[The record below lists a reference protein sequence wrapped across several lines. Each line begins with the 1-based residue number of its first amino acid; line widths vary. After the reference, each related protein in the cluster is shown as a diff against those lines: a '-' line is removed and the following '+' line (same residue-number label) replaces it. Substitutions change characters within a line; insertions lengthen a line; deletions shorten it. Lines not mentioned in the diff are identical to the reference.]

1 MTGCSTI
8 ETNYSGNYKNMDM
21 KKTKVAL
28 VTASLLALLSGC
40 NDNSSDASGVN
51 PVPPTPPTPEVTDGP
66 VARLP
71 KMDPPKELLVAGEN
85 QVVIALVDTQSAAKG
100 AKAPF
105 DSHSLHL
112 WNNDACQATADSGL
126 NTGWDDK
133 SKTPATADSFG
144 PAWVVPLK
152 NVEGCINFIAR
163 NGDLANLTGSDMKV
177 SFSEHPDRTVAIVAG
192 KKDLFGS
199 RAEAFT
205 AAFGVAGASAHLI
218 DGNTLIWQGGKDKP
232 HVRLYYTD
240 SGTIKAN
247 ADGVFDFPY
256 ISLTAT
262 TLTAEQQAKYPH
274 LKDAAAFALP
284 AGKDLKPLLKGELVA
299 IGTDADGILQGATL
313 VQSAGALDALYA
325 AEATKLSY
333 GAVVE
338 GNRVTFRLWA
348 PTAKS
353 VKLALYNA
361 SHQKSG
367 EVAMTFDNA
376 SGSWSYEGGSE
387 LIGQFYRYDME
398 VYHPLSRKV
407 ERYEVT
413 DPYSLSLA
421 MNSEFSQVVDLDD
434 PALKPEGWDSLK
446 APHSQQNPADIT
458 IYEAHVR
465 DLTGNDASTDEEKR
479 GKFVGLTQPDSVPV
493 NHLKALAKSGV
504 SHLHLL
510 PVFDIA
516 TVNEDPAK
524 VANLGDDFSKLC
536 QVNPDVKTSKF
547 GGYCGG
553 GQTVGDVLA
562 DLQVGDSKDNPQVQ
576 ELSGYLRGVDSFNW
590 GYDPYHYTTPEGSY
604 ATNAEGTKR
613 ILEFRE
619 MVKAIKQNIGMNVVM
634 DVVYNHTNESGLG
647 PKSVL
652 DKIVPWYYQRLNPET
667 GSVENSTC
675 CSNTAPEHAMF
686 AKLMDDSLVTW
697 ARDYKIDAFRF
708 DLMGHHP
715 KDQMVQALA
724 AVKKVNPEMYFYGEG
739 WNFGEVQDDKRFVQ
753 ATQKHLGGTGI
764 GSFSDRL
771 RDAVRGGSPF
781 DGGDSIRK
789 TQGFGNG
796 AFVDPNEMSKVDLAT
811 ALHQS
816 DLVRLGMAGNLKEF
830 VLTDKDGMP
839 KKGAEIDYNG
849 QSAGYAQDPVE
860 VQNYVDKHDNQTLFD
875 NLIYKAPASADLVR
889 MQGVSLAT
897 AMLGQGI
904 PFTHA
909 GVELLRSKSM
919 ERDSYDSGDWYN
931 KVDYTLGDN
940 NFDKGLPRKDKDGD
954 NYPLIEQVLG
964 KHAKP
969 GSAEMAQ
976 MVSFYQE
983 LAELRNSS
991 RLLRLGSGAEVI
1003 KRVDF
1008 RNTGPDQVPGL
1019 IVMTVD
1025 DGVSAGADLDPAIDG
1040 LVVMINASNQSQSI
1054 SDFRDGN
1061 DQPIDLSGLQLS
1073 SAHHANNSIARDA
1086 AVSGG
1091 TLTLGAWSA
1100 AVFVKPQSGAQG
1112 AGLPVSKKTD
1122 LSTLPP
1128 FGNTD
1133 VYLKGFLNEWGNTNQ
1148 MTFSGNFMYEFTT
1161 EVSTDK
1167 LGTTNV
1173 KIADA
1178 SWGPVN
1184 YGSCNAGDKL
1194 VVGTPL
1200 TLCKGGETGNIGV
1213 DLAKAGSYK
1222 FVFTAMNKDKPTLS
1236 VSFTEPVQSC
1246 KMLETVAG
1254 NPLGYNLFVKGEL
1267 SGWGA
1272 QPQYQLSYK
1281 GMDGDLAIYQAAFN
1295 YTGSTEFKV
1304 ANEDWSKEYL
1314 LNGGG
1319 AVNAETGY
1327 SFAFSKGGSANNS
1340 ITLPQGLWSVLV
1352 KVDPAGVKAGT
1363 AVIQECSVK

>member
-1 MTGCSTI
+1 MTGYSDI
-8 ETNYSGNYKNMDM
+8 ETNYSGNYKKMDM

-40 NDNSSDASGVN
+40 NDNSSS
-51 PVPPTPPTPEVTDGP
+51 PSTPDPTDGP

-71 KMDPPKELLVAGEN
+71 NVQPPAEQLVAGPD
-85 QVVIALVDTQSAAKG
+85 QAVIALVDTQTSAARG
-100 AKAPF
+100 VTGPF
-105 DSHSLHL
+105 ANYSLHL
-112 WNNDACQATADSGL
+112 WNNDACSATAESGL
-126 NTGWDDK
+126 NAGWDDK
-133 SKTPATADSFG
+133 VNTPAAADGFG
-144 PAWVVPLK
+144 PSWVVPLSK
-152 NVEGCINFIAR
+152 LEGCINFIAR

-177 SFSEHPDRTVAIVAG
+177 VFSDHPDRTVAIVAG
-192 KKDLFGS
+192 KNEIFGS

-232 HVRLYYTD
+232 HVRLYYTE

-247 ADGVFDFPY
+247 AEGVFDFPY
-256 ISLTAT
+256 ITLAPTS
-262 TLTAEQQAKYPH
+262 LTAEQQAKYPH

-313 VQSAGALDALYA
+313 VQSAGALDALYSEA
-325 AEATKLSY
+325 ATKLTY

-338 GNRVTFRLWA
+338 GGNVTFRLWA

-353 VKLALYNA
+353 VKLALFDGQ
-361 SHQKSG
+361 HKPLG
-367 EVAMTFDNA
+367 ERTMTLDEA
-376 SGSWSYEGGSE
+376 SGSWSVQGGSE
-387 LIGQFYRYDME
+387 LVGKFYRYDIQ
-398 VYHPLSRKV
+398 VYHPVSRKL
-407 ERYEVT
+407 ESYQVT

-421 MNSEFSQVVDLDD
+421 MNSEFSQVVDLND

-465 DLTGNDASTDEEKR
+465 DLTGNDDSTPAEHR
-479 GKFVGLTQPDSVPV
+479 GKFLGLTDTDTAPV
-493 NHLKALAKSGV
+493 KHLQALAKSGV

-524 VANLGDDFSKLC
+524 VANISDDFGKLC
-536 QVNPDVKTSKF
+536 QVNPEVQNSKF
-547 GGYCGG
+547 AGYCSS
-553 GQTVGDVLA
+553 GQTIEAVLG
-562 DLQVGDSKDNPQVQ
+562 DLQGSDSKENPQVQ
-576 ELSGYLRGVDSFNW
+576 ELYGYLRGVDSFNW

-604 ATNAEGTKR
+604 ATNAEGSQR

-634 DVVYNHTNESGLG
+634 DVVYNHTNEAGLG

-753 ATQKHLGGTGI
+753 ATQKHLAGTGI

-781 DGGDSIRK
+781 DGGDTIRK

-796 AFVDPNEMSKVDLAT
+796 ALVDANEMDGVDRAT
-811 ALHQS
+811 ALHQA
-816 DLVRLGMAGNLKEF
+816 DLVRLGMAGNLKDF
-830 VLTDKDGMP
+830 ILTDKDGMP
-839 KKGAEIDYNG
+839 KKGSDIDYNG
-849 QSAGYAQDPVE
+849 QPAGYAQDPTE
-860 VQNYVDKHDNQTLFD
+860 IQNYVDKHDNQTLFD
-875 NLIYKAPASADLVR
+875 NLIYKAPQGADLVR

-931 KVDYTLGDN
+931 RVDYTLADN

-954 NYPLIEQVLG
+954 NYPLIEKVLG
-964 KHAKP
+964 KHVKP
-969 GSAEMAQ
+969 SGADMAT
-976 MVSFYQE
+976 MVGFYQE
-983 LAELRNSS
+983 LAELRQSS

-1008 RNTGPDQVPGL
+1008 RNTGPDQEPGL
-1019 IVMTVD
+1019 IVMTLD
-1025 DGVSAGADLDPAIDG
+1025 DGINAGADLDPAIDG
-1040 LVVMINASNQSQSI
+1040 LVVMINATNAPQSI

-1061 DQPIDLSGLQLS
+1061 DQPIDLTSLQLS
-1073 SAHHANNSIARDA
+1073 PAHHGGESIARDA
-1086 AVSGG
+1086 AVNGG

-1112 AGLPVSKKTD
+1112 TGLPVGKKTD
-1122 LSTLPP
+1122 LSTVPP
-1128 FGNTD
+1128 FGDTA

-1148 MTFSGNFMYEFTT
+1148 MTFSSNFMYEFTT
-1161 EVSTDK
+1161 EVSSDK

-1178 SWGPVN
+1178 SWGPLN

-1200 TLCKGGETGNIGV
+1200 TLCKGGDTGNIGL

-1246 KMLETVAG
+1246 KVLDTVAG

-1267 SGWGA
+1267 SGWAA

-1319 AVNAETGY
+1319 AVTAETGY
-1327 SFAFSKGGSANNS
+1327 AIGFSQPGSANNS

-1352 KVDPAGVKAGT
+1352 KVDPAGTKAGT
-1363 AVIQECSVK
+1363 AVIQECSAK

>member
-1 MTGCSTI
+1 MTGYSDI
-8 ETNYSGNYKNMDM
+8 ETNYSGNYKKMDM

-40 NDNSSDASGVN
+40 NDNSSS
-51 PVPPTPPTPEVTDGP
+51 PSTPDPTDGP

-71 KMDPPKELLVAGEN
+71 NVQPPAEQLVAGPD
-85 QVVIALVDTQSAAKG
+85 QAVIALVDTQTSAARG
-100 AKAPF
+100 VTGPF
-105 DSHSLHL
+105 ANYSLHL
-112 WNNDACQATADSGL
+112 WNNDACSATAESGL
-126 NTGWDDK
+126 NAGWDDK
-133 SKTPATADSFG
+133 VNTPAAADGFG
-144 PAWVVPLK
+144 PSWVVPLSK
-152 NVEGCINFIAR
+152 LEGCINFIAR

-177 SFSEHPDRTVAIVAG
+177 VFSDHPDRTVAIVAG
-192 KKDLFGS
+192 KNEIFGS

-232 HVRLYYTD
+232 HVRLYYTE

-247 ADGVFDFPY
+247 AEGVFDFPY
-256 ISLTAT
+256 ITLTPT
-262 TLTAEQQAKYPH
+262 SLTAEQQAKYPH

-313 VQSAGALDALYA
+313 VQSAGALDALYSEA
-325 AEATKLSY
+325 ATKLTY

-338 GNRVTFRLWA
+338 GGNVTFRLWA

-353 VKLALYNA
+353 VKLALFDGQ
-361 SHQKSG
+361 HKPLG
-367 EVAMTFDNA
+367 ERTMTLDEA
-376 SGSWSYEGGSE
+376 SGSWSVQGGSE
-387 LIGQFYRYDME
+387 LVGKFYRYDIQ
-398 VYHPLSRKV
+398 VYHPVSRKL
-407 ERYEVT
+407 ESYQVT

-421 MNSEFSQVVDLDD
+421 MNSEFSQVVDLND

-465 DLTGNDASTDEEKR
+465 DLTGNDDSTPAEHR
-479 GKFVGLTQPDSVPV
+479 GKFLGLTDTDTAPV
-493 NHLKALAKSGV
+493 KHLQALAKSGV

-524 VANLGDDFSKLC
+524 VANISDDFGKLC
-536 QVNPDVKTSKF
+536 QVNPEVQNSKF
-547 GGYCGG
+547 AGYCSS
-553 GQTVGDVLA
+553 GQTIEAVLG
-562 DLQVGDSKDNPQVQ
+562 DLQGGDSKENPQVQ
-576 ELSGYLRGVDSFNW
+576 ELYGYLRGVDSFNW

-604 ATNAEGTKR
+604 ATNAEGSQR

-634 DVVYNHTNESGLG
+634 DVVYNHTNEAGLG

-724 AVKKVNPEMYFYGEG
+724 AVKQVNPEMYFYGEG

-753 ATQKHLGGTGI
+753 ATQKHLAGTGI

-781 DGGDSIRK
+781 DGGDTIRK

-796 AFVDPNEMSKVDLAT
+796 ALVDANEMDGVDRAT
-811 ALHQS
+811 ALHQA
-816 DLVRLGMAGNLKEF
+816 DLVRLGMAGNLKDF
-830 VLTDKDGMP
+830 ILTDKDGMP
-839 KKGAEIDYNG
+839 KKGSDIDYNG
-849 QSAGYAQDPVE
+849 QPAGYAQDPTE
-860 VQNYVDKHDNQTLFD
+860 IQNYVDKHDNQTLFD
-875 NLIYKAPASADLVR
+875 NLIYKAPQGADLVR

-931 KVDYTLGDN
+931 RVDYTLADN

-954 NYPLIEQVLG
+954 NYPLIEKVLG
-964 KHAKP
+964 KHVKP
-969 GSAEMAQ
+969 SGAD
-976 MVSFYQE
+976 MVTMVGFYQE
-983 LAELRNSS
+983 LAELRQSS

-1008 RNTGPDQVPGL
+1008 RNTGPDQEPGL

-1025 DGVSAGADLDPAIDG
+1025 DGINAGADLDPAIDG
-1040 LVVMINASNQSQSI
+1040 LVVMINATNAPQSI

-1061 DQPIDLSGLQLS
+1061 DQPIDLTSLQLS
-1073 SAHHANNSIARDA
+1073 PAHHGGESIARDA
-1086 AVSGG
+1086 AVNGG

-1112 AGLPVSKKTD
+1112 TGLPVGKKTD
-1122 LSTLPP
+1122 LSTVPP
-1128 FGNTD
+1128 FGDTA

-1148 MTFSGNFMYEFTT
+1148 MTFSSNFMYEFTT
-1161 EVSTDK
+1161 EVSSDK

-1178 SWGPVN
+1178 SWGPLN

-1200 TLCKGGETGNIGV
+1200 TLCKGGDTGNIGL

-1246 KMLETVAG
+1246 KVLDTVAG

-1267 SGWGA
+1267 SGWAA

-1319 AVNAETGY
+1319 AVTAETGY
-1327 SFAFSKGGSANNS
+1327 AIGFSQPGSANNS

-1352 KVDPAGVKAGT
+1352 KVDPAGTKAGT
-1363 AVIQECSVK
+1363 AVIQECSAK

>member
-1 MTGCSTI
+1 
-8 ETNYSGNYKNMDM
+8 MDM

-40 NDNSSDASGVN
+40 NDNSTS
-51 PVPPTPPTPEVTDGP
+51 PTPEPSDGP

-71 KMDPPKELLVAGEN
+71 NVQPPAEQLVAGPD
-85 QVVIALVDTQSAAKG
+85 QAVIALVDTQTSAARG
-100 AKAPF
+100 VTGPF
-105 DSHSLHL
+105 ANYSLHL
-112 WNNDACQATADSGL
+112 WNNDACNATAESGL
-126 NTGWDDK
+126 NAGWDDK
-133 SKTPATADSFG
+133 ANTPAAVDGFG
-144 PAWVVPLK
+144 PSWVVPLSK
-152 NVEGCINFIAR
+152 VEGCINFIAR

-177 SFSEHPDRTVAIVAG
+177 VFSDHPDRTVAIVAG
-192 KKDLFGS
+192 KNEIFGS

-247 ADGVFDFPY
+247 AEGVFDFPY
-256 ISLTAT
+256 ITLTPTSLTAD
-262 TLTAEQQAKYPH
+262 QQAKYPH

-299 IGTDADGILQGATL
+299 IGTDADGVLQGATL
-313 VQSAGALDALYA
+313 VQIAGALDALYSEA
-325 AEATKLSY
+325 ATKLTY

-338 GNRVTFRLWA
+338 GGNVTFRLWA
-348 PTAKS
+348 PTARS
-353 VKLALYNA
+353 VKLALFDEQ
-361 SHQKSG
+361 HKSLG
-367 EVAMTFDNA
+367 ERTMTLDEA
-376 SGSWSYEGGSE
+376 SGSWSVQGGSE
-387 LIGQFYRYDME
+387 LVGKFYRYDIQ
-398 VYHPLSRKV
+398 VYHPVSRKL
-407 ERYEVT
+407 ESYQVT

-465 DLTGNDASTDEEKR
+465 DLTGNDDSTPAEHR
-479 GKFVGLTQPDSVPV
+479 GKFLGLTDTDTAPV
-493 NHLKALAKSGV
+493 KHLQALAKSGV

-524 VANLGDDFSKLC
+524 VANIGDDFGKLC
-536 QVNPDVKTSKF
+536 QVNPEVQNSKF
-547 GGYCGG
+547 AGYCSS
-553 GQTVGDVLA
+553 GQTIAAVLG
-562 DLQVGDSKDNPQVQ
+562 DLQGGDSKENPQVQ
-576 ELSGYLRGVDSFNW
+576 ELYGYLRGVDSFNW

-604 ATNAEGTKR
+604 ATNAEGSQR

-634 DVVYNHTNESGLG
+634 DVVYNHTNEAGLG

-753 ATQKHLGGTGI
+753 ATQKHLAGTGI

-781 DGGDSIRK
+781 DGGDTIRK

-796 AFVDPNEMSKVDLAT
+796 ALVDANEMDGVDRAT

-816 DLVRLGMAGNLKEF
+816 DLVRLGMAGNLKDF
-830 VLTDKDGMP
+830 ILTDKDGMP
-839 KKGAEIDYNG
+839 KKGADIDYNG
-849 QSAGYAQDPVE
+849 QPAGYAQDPTE
-860 VQNYVDKHDNQTLFD
+860 IQNYVDKHDNQTLFD
-875 NLIYKAPASADLVR
+875 NLIYKAPQGADLVR

-931 KVDYTLGDN
+931 RVDYTLADN

-964 KHAKP
+964 KHVKP
-969 GSAEMAQ
+969 SGADMAT
-976 MVSFYQE
+976 MVGFYQE
-983 LAELRNSS
+983 LAELRQSS

-1025 DGVSAGADLDPAIDG
+1025 DGVNAGADLDPAIDG
-1040 LVVMINASNQSQSI
+1040 LVVMINATNAPQSI
-1054 SDFRDGN
+1054 GDFRDGN
-1061 DQPIDLSGLQLS
+1061 DQPIDLTSLRLS
-1073 SAHHANNSIARDA
+1073 PAHHGGESIARDA
-1086 AVSGG
+1086 AVNGG
-1091 TLTLGAWSA
+1091 SLTLGAWSA

-1112 AGLPVSKKTD
+1112 SGLPVGKKTD
-1122 LSTLPP
+1122 LSTVPP
-1128 FGNTD
+1128 FGDTA
-1133 VYLKGFLNEWGNTNQ
+1133 VYLKGFLDEWGNTNQ
-1148 MTFSGNFMYEFTT
+1148 MTFSSNFMYEFTT
-1161 EVSTDK
+1161 EVSSDK

-1178 SWGPVN
+1178 SWGPLN

-1200 TLCKGGETGNIGV
+1200 TLCKGGDTGNIGL

-1246 KMLETVAG
+1246 KVLDTVAG

-1267 SGWGA
+1267 SGWNA

-1319 AVNAETGY
+1319 ALKAETGY
-1327 SFAFSKGGSANNS
+1327 PFAFSQAGSANNS

-1352 KVDPAGVKAGT
+1352 KVDPAGAKAGT
-1363 AVIQECSVK
+1363 AVIQECSAK

>member
-1 MTGCSTI
+1 
-8 ETNYSGNYKNMDM
+8 M

-40 NDNSSDASGVN
+40 NDNSSS
-51 PVPPTPPTPEVTDGP
+51 PSTPDPTDGP

-71 KMDPPKELLVAGEN
+71 NVQPPAEQLVAGPD
-85 QVVIALVDTQSAAKG
+85 QAVIALVDTQTSAARG
-100 AKAPF
+100 VTGPF
-105 DSHSLHL
+105 ANYSLHL
-112 WNNDACQATADSGL
+112 WNNDACSATAESGL
-126 NTGWDDK
+126 NAGWDDK
-133 SKTPATADSFG
+133 VNTPAAADGFG
-144 PAWVVPLK
+144 PSWVVPLSK
-152 NVEGCINFIAR
+152 LEGCINFIAR

-177 SFSEHPDRTVAIVAG
+177 VFSDHPDRTVAIVAG
-192 KKDLFGS
+192 KNEIFGS

-232 HVRLYYTD
+232 HVRLYYTE

-247 ADGVFDFPY
+247 AEGVFDFPY
-256 ISLTAT
+256 ITLAPTS
-262 TLTAEQQAKYPH
+262 LTAEQQAKYPH

-313 VQSAGALDALYA
+313 VQSAGALDALYSEA
-325 AEATKLSY
+325 ATKLTY

-338 GNRVTFRLWA
+338 GGNVTFRLWA

-353 VKLALYNA
+353 VKLALFDGQ
-361 SHQKSG
+361 HKPLG
-367 EVAMTFDNA
+367 ERTMTLDEA
-376 SGSWSYEGGSE
+376 SGSWSVQGGSE
-387 LIGQFYRYDME
+387 LVGKFYRYDIQ
-398 VYHPLSRKV
+398 VYHPVSRKL
-407 ERYEVT
+407 ESYQVT

-421 MNSEFSQVVDLDD
+421 MNSEFSQVVDLND

-465 DLTGNDASTDEEKR
+465 DLTGNDDSTPAEHR
-479 GKFVGLTQPDSVPV
+479 GKFLGLTDTDTAPV
-493 NHLKALAKSGV
+493 KHLQALAKSGV

-524 VANLGDDFSKLC
+524 VANISDDFGKLC
-536 QVNPDVKTSKF
+536 QVNPEVQNSKF
-547 GGYCGG
+547 AGYCSS
-553 GQTVGDVLA
+553 GQTIEAVLG
-562 DLQVGDSKDNPQVQ
+562 DLQGSDSKENPQVQ
-576 ELSGYLRGVDSFNW
+576 ELYGYLRGVDSFNW

-604 ATNAEGTKR
+604 ATNAEGSQR

-634 DVVYNHTNESGLG
+634 DVVYNHTNEAGLG

-724 AVKKVNPEMYFYGEG
+724 AVKQVNPEMYFYGEG

-753 ATQKHLGGTGI
+753 ATQKHLAGTGI

-781 DGGDSIRK
+781 DGGDTIRK

-796 AFVDPNEMSKVDLAT
+796 ALVDANEMDGVDRAT
-811 ALHQS
+811 ALHQA
-816 DLVRLGMAGNLKEF
+816 DLVRLGMAGNLKDF
-830 VLTDKDGMP
+830 ILTDKDGMP
-839 KKGAEIDYNG
+839 KKGSDIDYNG
-849 QSAGYAQDPVE
+849 QPAGYAQDPTE
-860 VQNYVDKHDNQTLFD
+860 IQNYVDKHDNQTLFD
-875 NLIYKAPASADLVR
+875 NLIYKAPQGADLVR

-931 KVDYTLGDN
+931 RVDYTLADN

-954 NYPLIEQVLG
+954 NYPLIEKVLG
-964 KHAKP
+964 KHVKP
-969 GSAEMAQ
+969 SGADMAT
-976 MVSFYQE
+976 MVGFYQE
-983 LAELRNSS
+983 LAELRQSS

-1008 RNTGPDQVPGL
+1008 RNTGPDQEPGL

-1025 DGVSAGADLDPAIDG
+1025 DGINAGADLDPAIDG
-1040 LVVMINASNQSQSI
+1040 LVVMINATNAPQSI

-1061 DQPIDLSGLQLS
+1061 DQPIDLTSLQLS
-1073 SAHHANNSIARDA
+1073 PAHHGGESIARDA
-1086 AVSGG
+1086 AANGG

-1112 AGLPVSKKTD
+1112 TGLPVGKKTD
-1122 LSTLPP
+1122 LSTVPP
-1128 FGNTD
+1128 FGDTA

-1148 MTFSGNFMYEFTT
+1148 MTFSSNFMYEFTT
-1161 EVSTDK
+1161 EVSSDK

-1178 SWGPVN
+1178 SWGPLN

-1200 TLCKGGETGNIGV
+1200 TLCKGGDTGNIGL

-1246 KMLETVAG
+1246 KVLDTVAG

-1267 SGWGA
+1267 SGWAA

-1319 AVNAETGY
+1319 AVTAETGY
-1327 SFAFSKGGSANNS
+1327 AIGFSQPGSANNS

-1352 KVDPAGVKAGT
+1352 KVDPAGTKAGT
-1363 AVIQECSVK
+1363 AVIQECSAK

>member
-1 MTGCSTI
+1 
-8 ETNYSGNYKNMDM
+8 MDM

-40 NDNSSDASGVN
+40 NDNSTS
-51 PVPPTPPTPEVTDGP
+51 PTPEPSDGP

-71 KMDPPKELLVAGEN
+71 NVQPPAEQLVAGPD
-85 QVVIALVDTQSAAKG
+85 QAVIALVDTQTSAARG
-100 AKAPF
+100 VTGPF
-105 DSHSLHL
+105 ANYSLHL
-112 WNNDACQATADSGL
+112 WNNDACNATAESGL
-126 NTGWDDK
+126 NAGWDDK
-133 SKTPATADSFG
+133 ANTPAAVDGFG
-144 PAWVVPLK
+144 PSWVVPLSK
-152 NVEGCINFIAR
+152 VEGCINFIAR

-177 SFSEHPDRTVAIVAG
+177 VFSDHPDRTVAIVAG
-192 KKDLFGS
+192 KNEIFGS

-247 ADGVFDFPY
+247 AEGVFDFPY
-256 ISLTAT
+256 ITLTPT
-262 TLTAEQQAKYPH
+262 SLTAEQQAKYPH

-313 VQSAGALDALYA
+313 VQSAGALDALYSEA
-325 AEATKLSY
+325 ATKLTY

-338 GNRVTFRLWA
+338 GGNVTFRLWA
-348 PTAKS
+348 PTARS
-353 VKLALYNA
+353 VKLALFDEQ
-361 SHQKSG
+361 HKSLG
-367 EVAMTFDNA
+367 ERTMTLDEA
-376 SGSWSYEGGSE
+376 SGSWSVQGGSE
-387 LIGQFYRYDME
+387 LVGKFYRYDIQ
-398 VYHPLSRKV
+398 VYHPVSRKL
-407 ERYEVT
+407 ESYQVT

-421 MNSEFSQVVDLDD
+421 MNSEFSQVVDLND

-465 DLTGNDASTDEEKR
+465 DLTGNDDSTPAEHR
-479 GKFVGLTQPDSVPV
+479 GKFLGLTDTDTAPV
-493 NHLKALAKSGV
+493 KHLQALARSGV

-524 VANLGDDFSKLC
+524 VANIGDDFGKLC
-536 QVNPDVKTSKF
+536 QVNPEVQNSKF
-547 GGYCGG
+547 AGYCSS
-553 GQTVGDVLA
+553 GQTIEAVLG
-562 DLQVGDSKDNPQVQ
+562 DLQGGDSKENPQVQ
-576 ELSGYLRGVDSFNW
+576 ELYGYLRGVDSFNW

-604 ATNAEGTKR
+604 ATNAEGSQR

-634 DVVYNHTNESGLG
+634 DVVYNHTNEAGLG

-724 AVKKVNPEMYFYGEG
+724 AVKQVNPEMYFYGEG

-753 ATQKHLGGTGI
+753 ATQKHLAGTGI

-781 DGGDSIRK
+781 DGGDTIRK

-796 AFVDPNEMSKVDLAT
+796 ALVDANEMDGVDRAT

-816 DLVRLGMAGNLKEF
+816 DLVRLGMAGNLKDF
-830 VLTDKDGMP
+830 ILTDKDGMP
-839 KKGAEIDYNG
+839 KKGADIDYNG
-849 QSAGYAQDPVE
+849 QPAGYAQDPTE
-860 VQNYVDKHDNQTLFD
+860 IQNYVDKHDNQTLFD
-875 NLIYKAPASADLVR
+875 NLIYKAPQGADLVR

-931 KVDYTLGDN
+931 RVDYTLADN
-940 NFDKGLPRKDKDGD
+940 NFNKGLPRKDKDGD

-964 KHAKP
+964 KHVKP
-969 GSAEMAQ
+969 SGADMAT
-976 MVSFYQE
+976 MVGFYQE
-983 LAELRNSS
+983 LAELRQSS

-1025 DGVSAGADLDPAIDG
+1025 DGVNAGADLDPAIDG
-1040 LVVMINASNQSQSI
+1040 LVVMINATNAPQSI

-1061 DQPIDLSGLQLS
+1061 DQPIDLTSLQLS
-1073 SAHHANNSIARDA
+1073 PAHHGGESIARDA
-1086 AVSGG
+1086 AVNGG

-1112 AGLPVSKKTD
+1112 SGLPVGKKTD
-1122 LSTLPP
+1122 LSTVPP
-1128 FGNTD
+1128 FGDTA
-1133 VYLKGFLNEWGNTNQ
+1133 VYLKGFLDEWGNTNQ
-1148 MTFSGNFMYEFTT
+1148 MTFTSNFMYEFTT
-1161 EVSTDK
+1161 EVSSDK

-1178 SWGPVN
+1178 SWGPLN

-1200 TLCKGGETGNIGV
+1200 TLCKGGDTGNIGL

-1246 KMLETVAG
+1246 KVLDTVAG

-1267 SGWGA
+1267 SGWAA

-1319 AVNAETGY
+1319 ALKAETGY
-1327 SFAFSKGGSANNS
+1327 PFAFSQAGSANNS

-1352 KVDPAGVKAGT
+1352 KVDPAGAKAGT
-1363 AVIQECSVK
+1363 AVIQECSAK

>member
-1 MTGCSTI
+1 
-8 ETNYSGNYKNMDM
+8 MDM

-40 NDNSSDASGVN
+40 NDNSSS
-51 PVPPTPPTPEVTDGP
+51 PSTPEPTDGP

-71 KMDPPKELLVAGEN
+71 NVQPPAEQLVAGPD
-85 QVVIALVDTQSAAKG
+85 QAVIALVDTQTSAARG
-100 AKAPF
+100 VTGPF
-105 DSHSLHL
+105 ANYSLHL
-112 WNNDACQATADSGL
+112 WNNDACSATAESGL
-126 NTGWDDK
+126 NAGWDDK
-133 SKTPATADSFG
+133 VNTPAAADGFG
-144 PAWVVPLK
+144 PSWVVPLSK
-152 NVEGCINFIAR
+152 LEGCINFIAR

-177 SFSEHPDRTVAIVAG
+177 VFSDHPDRTVAIVAG
-192 KKDLFGS
+192 KNEIFGS

-232 HVRLYYTD
+232 HVRLYYTE

-247 ADGVFDFPY
+247 AEGVFDFPY
-256 ISLTAT
+256 ITLAPTS
-262 TLTAEQQAKYPH
+262 LTAEQQAKYPH

-325 AEATKLSY
+325 DAAAKLAY

-338 GNRVTFRLWA
+338 GGNVTFRLWA

-353 VKLALYNA
+353 VKLALFDGQ
-361 SHQKSG
+361 HKPLG
-367 EVAMTFDNA
+367 ERTMTLDEA
-376 SGSWSYEGGSE
+376 SGSWSVQGGSE
-387 LIGQFYRYDME
+387 LVGKFYRYDIQ
-398 VYHPLSRKV
+398 VYHPVSRKL
-407 ERYEVT
+407 ESYQVT

-421 MNSEFSQVVDLDD
+421 MNSEFSQVVDLND

-465 DLTGNDASTDEEKR
+465 DLTGNDDSTPAEHR
-479 GKFVGLTQPDSVPV
+479 GKFLGLTDTDTAPV
-493 NHLKALAKSGV
+493 KHLQALAKSGV

-524 VANLGDDFSKLC
+524 VANISDDFGKLC
-536 QVNPDVKTSKF
+536 QVNPEVQNSKF
-547 GGYCGG
+547 AGYCSS
-553 GQTVGDVLA
+553 GQTIEAVLG
-562 DLQVGDSKDNPQVQ
+562 DLQGSDSKENPQVQ
-576 ELSGYLRGVDSFNW
+576 ELYSYLRGVDSFNW

-604 ATNAEGTKR
+604 ATNAEGSQR

-634 DVVYNHTNESGLG
+634 DVVYNHTNEAGLG

-724 AVKKVNPEMYFYGEG
+724 AVKQVNPEMYFYGEG

-753 ATQKHLGGTGI
+753 ATQKHLAGTGI

-781 DGGDSIRK
+781 DGGDTIRK

-796 AFVDPNEMSKVDLAT
+796 ALVDANEMDGVDRAT
-811 ALHQS
+811 ALHQA
-816 DLVRLGMAGNLKEF
+816 DLVRLGMAGNLKDF
-830 VLTDKDGMP
+830 ILTDKDGMP
-839 KKGAEIDYNG
+839 KKGSDIDYNG
-849 QSAGYAQDPVE
+849 QPAGYAQDPTE
-860 VQNYVDKHDNQTLFD
+860 IQNYVDKHDNQTLFD
-875 NLIYKAPASADLVR
+875 NLIYKAPQGADLVR

-931 KVDYTLGDN
+931 RVDYTLADN

-954 NYPLIEQVLG
+954 NYPLIEKVLG
-964 KHAKP
+964 KHVKP
-969 GSAEMAQ
+969 SGADMAT
-976 MVSFYQE
+976 MVGFYQE
-983 LAELRNSS
+983 LAELRQSS

-1008 RNTGPDQVPGL
+1008 RNTGPDQEPGL

-1025 DGVSAGADLDPAIDG
+1025 DGINAGADLDPAIDG
-1040 LVVMINASNQSQSI
+1040 LVVMINATNAPQSI

-1061 DQPIDLSGLQLS
+1061 DQPIDLTSLQLS
-1073 SAHHANNSIARDA
+1073 PAHHGGESIARDA
-1086 AVSGG
+1086 AVNGG

-1112 AGLPVSKKTD
+1112 TGLPVGKKTD
-1122 LSTLPP
+1122 LSTVPP
-1128 FGNTD
+1128 FGDTA

-1148 MTFSGNFMYEFTT
+1148 MTFSSNFMYEFTT
-1161 EVSTDK
+1161 EVSSDK

-1178 SWGPVN
+1178 SWGPLN

-1200 TLCKGGETGNIGV
+1200 TLCKGGDTGNIGL

-1246 KMLETVAG
+1246 KVLDTVAG

-1267 SGWGA
+1267 SGWAA

-1319 AVNAETGY
+1319 AVTAETGY
-1327 SFAFSKGGSANNS
+1327 AIGFSQPGSANNS

-1352 KVDPAGVKAGT
+1352 KVDPAGTKAGT
-1363 AVIQECSVK
+1363 AVIQECSAK

>member
-1 MTGCSTI
+1 
-8 ETNYSGNYKNMDM
+8 MDM

-40 NDNSSDASGVN
+40 NDNSTS
-51 PVPPTPPTPEVTDGP
+51 PTPEPSDGP

-71 KMDPPKELLVAGEN
+71 NVQPPAEQLVAGPD
-85 QVVIALVDTQSAAKG
+85 QAVIALVDTQTSAARG
-100 AKAPF
+100 VTGPF
-105 DSHSLHL
+105 ANYSLHL
-112 WNNDACQATADSGL
+112 WNNDACNATAESGL
-126 NTGWDDK
+126 NAGWDDK
-133 SKTPATADSFG
+133 ANTPAAVDGFG
-144 PAWVVPLK
+144 PSWVVPLSK
-152 NVEGCINFIAR
+152 VEGCINFIAR

-177 SFSEHPDRTVAIVAG
+177 VFSDHPDRTVAIVAG
-192 KKDLFGS
+192 KNEIFGS

-247 ADGVFDFPY
+247 AEGVFDFPY
-256 ISLTAT
+256 ITLTPT
-262 TLTAEQQAKYPH
+262 SLTAEQQAKYPH

-313 VQSAGALDALYA
+313 VQSAGALDALYSEA
-325 AEATKLSY
+325 ATKLTY

-338 GNRVTFRLWA
+338 GGNVTFRLWA
-348 PTAKS
+348 PTARS
-353 VKLALYNA
+353 VKLALFDEQ
-361 SHQKSG
+361 HKSIG
-367 EVAMTFDNA
+367 ERTMTLDEA
-376 SGSWSYEGGSE
+376 SGSWSVQGGSE
-387 LIGQFYRYDME
+387 LVGKFYRYDIQ
-398 VYHPLSRKV
+398 VYHPVSRKL
-407 ERYEVT
+407 ESYQVT

-421 MNSEFSQVVDLDD
+421 MNSEFSQVVDLND

-465 DLTGNDASTDEEKR
+465 DLTGNDDSTPAEHR
-479 GKFVGLTQPDSVPV
+479 GKFLGLTDTDTAPV
-493 NHLKALAKSGV
+493 KHLQALAKSGV

-524 VANLGDDFSKLC
+524 VANIGDDFGKLC
-536 QVNPDVKTSKF
+536 QVNPEVQNSKF
-547 GGYCGG
+547 AGYCSS
-553 GQTVGDVLA
+553 GQTIEAVLG
-562 DLQVGDSKDNPQVQ
+562 DLQGGDSKENPQVQ
-576 ELSGYLRGVDSFNW
+576 ELYGYLRGVDSFNW

-604 ATNAEGTKR
+604 ATNAEGSQR

-634 DVVYNHTNESGLG
+634 DVVYNHTNEAGLG

-724 AVKKVNPEMYFYGEG
+724 AVKQVNPEMYFYGEG

-753 ATQKHLGGTGI
+753 ATQKHLAGTGI

-781 DGGDSIRK
+781 DGGDTIRK

-796 AFVDPNEMSKVDLAT
+796 ALVDANEMDGVDRAT

-816 DLVRLGMAGNLKEF
+816 DLVRLGMAGNLKDF
-830 VLTDKDGMP
+830 ILTDKDGMP
-839 KKGAEIDYNG
+839 KKGADIDYNG
-849 QSAGYAQDPVE
+849 QPAGYAQDPTE
-860 VQNYVDKHDNQTLFD
+860 IQNYVDKHDNQTLFD
-875 NLIYKAPASADLVR
+875 NLIYKAPQGADLVR

-931 KVDYTLGDN
+931 RVDYTLADN

-954 NYPLIEQVLG
+954 NYPLIEKVLG
-964 KHAKP
+964 KHVKP
-969 GSAEMAQ
+969 SGADMAT
-976 MVSFYQE
+976 MVGFYQE
-983 LAELRNSS
+983 LAELRQSS

-1025 DGVSAGADLDPAIDG
+1025 DGVNAGADLDPAIDG
-1040 LVVMINASNQSQSI
+1040 LVVMINATNAPQSI
-1054 SDFRDGN
+1054 GDFRDGN
-1061 DQPIDLSGLQLS
+1061 DQPIDLTSLQLS
-1073 SAHHANNSIARDA
+1073 PAHHGGESIARDA
-1086 AVSGG
+1086 AVNGG

-1112 AGLPVSKKTD
+1112 SGLPVGKKTD
-1122 LSTLPP
+1122 LSTVPP
-1128 FGNTD
+1128 FGDTA
-1133 VYLKGFLNEWGNTNQ
+1133 VYLKGFLDEWGNTNQ
-1148 MTFSGNFMYEFTT
+1148 MTFSSNFMYEFTT
-1161 EVSTDK
+1161 EVSSDK

-1178 SWGPVN
+1178 SWGPLN

-1200 TLCKGGETGNIGV
+1200 TLCKGGDTGNIGL

-1246 KMLETVAG
+1246 KVLDTVAG

-1267 SGWGA
+1267 SGWAA

-1319 AVNAETGY
+1319 ALKAETGY
-1327 SFAFSKGGSANNS
+1327 PFAFSQAGSANNS

-1352 KVDPAGVKAGT
+1352 KVDPAGAKAGT
-1363 AVIQECSVK
+1363 AVIQECSAK

>member
-1 MTGCSTI
+1 MTGYSDI
-8 ETNYSGNYKNMDM
+8 ETNYSGNYKKMDM

-40 NDNSSDASGVN
+40 NDNSSS
-51 PVPPTPPTPEVTDGP
+51 PSTPDPTDGP

-71 KMDPPKELLVAGEN
+71 NVQPPAEQLVAGPD
-85 QVVIALVDTQSAAKG
+85 QAVIALVDTQSSAARG
-100 AKAPF
+100 VTGPF
-105 DSHSLHL
+105 ANYSLHL
-112 WNNDACQATADSGL
+112 WNNDACSATAESGL
-126 NTGWDDK
+126 NAGWDDK
-133 SKTPATADSFG
+133 VNTPAAADGFG
-144 PAWVVPLK
+144 PSWVVPLGK
-152 NVEGCINFIAR
+152 LEGCINFIAR

-177 SFSEHPDRTVAIVAG
+177 VFSDHPDRTVAIVAG
-192 KKDLFGS
+192 KNEIFGS

-232 HVRLYYTD
+232 HVRLYYTE

-247 ADGVFDFPY
+247 AEGVFDFPY
-256 ISLTAT
+256 ITLTPT
-262 TLTAEQQAKYPH
+262 SLTAEQQAKYPH

-313 VQSAGALDALYA
+313 VQSAGALDALYSEA
-325 AEATKLSY
+325 ATKLTY

-338 GNRVTFRLWA
+338 GGNVTFRLWA

-353 VKLALYNA
+353 VKLALFDGQ
-361 SHQKSG
+361 HKPLG
-367 EVAMTFDNA
+367 ERTMTLDEA
-376 SGSWSYEGGSE
+376 SGSWSVQGGSE
-387 LIGQFYRYDME
+387 LVGKFYRYDIQ
-398 VYHPLSRKV
+398 VYHPVSRKL
-407 ERYEVT
+407 ESYQVT

-421 MNSEFSQVVDLDD
+421 MNSEFSQVVDLND

-465 DLTGNDASTDEEKR
+465 DLTGNDDSTPAEHR
-479 GKFVGLTQPDSVPV
+479 GKFLGLTDTDTAPV
-493 NHLKALAKSGV
+493 KHLQALAKSGV

-524 VANLGDDFSKLC
+524 VANISDDFGKLC
-536 QVNPDVKTSKF
+536 QVNPEVQNSKF
-547 GGYCGG
+547 AGYCSS
-553 GQTVGDVLA
+553 GQTIEAVLG
-562 DLQVGDSKDNPQVQ
+562 DLQGSDSKENPQVQ
-576 ELSGYLRGVDSFNW
+576 ELYGYLRGVDSFNW

-604 ATNAEGTKR
+604 ATNAEGSQR

-634 DVVYNHTNESGLG
+634 DVVYNHTNEAGLG

-753 ATQKHLGGTGI
+753 ATQKHLAGTGI

-781 DGGDSIRK
+781 DGGDTIRK

-796 AFVDPNEMSKVDLAT
+796 ALVDANEMDGVDRAT
-811 ALHQS
+811 ALHQA
-816 DLVRLGMAGNLKEF
+816 DLVRLGMAGNLKDF
-830 VLTDKDGMP
+830 ILTDKDGMP
-839 KKGAEIDYNG
+839 KKGSDIDYNG
-849 QSAGYAQDPVE
+849 QPAGYAQDPTE
-860 VQNYVDKHDNQTLFD
+860 IQNYVDKHDNQTLFD
-875 NLIYKAPASADLVR
+875 NLIYKAPQGADLVR

-931 KVDYTLGDN
+931 RVDYTLADN
-940 NFDKGLPRKDKDGD
+940 NFNKGLPRKDKDGD
-954 NYPLIEQVLG
+954 NYPLIEKVLG
-964 KHAKP
+964 KHVKP
-969 GSAEMAQ
+969 SGADMAT
-976 MVSFYQE
+976 MVGFYQE
-983 LAELRNSS
+983 LAELRQSS

-1008 RNTGPDQVPGL
+1008 RNTGPDQEPGL

-1025 DGVSAGADLDPAIDG
+1025 DGINAGADLDPAIDG
-1040 LVVMINASNQSQSI
+1040 LVVMINATNAPQSI

-1061 DQPIDLSGLQLS
+1061 DQPIDLTSLQLS
-1073 SAHHANNSIARDA
+1073 PAHHGGESIARDA
-1086 AVSGG
+1086 AVNGG

-1112 AGLPVSKKTD
+1112 TGLPVGKKTD
-1122 LSTLPP
+1122 LSTVPP
-1128 FGNTD
+1128 FGDTA

-1148 MTFSGNFMYEFTT
+1148 MTFSSNFMYEFTT
-1161 EVSTDK
+1161 EVSSDK

-1178 SWGPVN
+1178 SWGPLN

-1200 TLCKGGETGNIGV
+1200 TLCKGGDTGNIGL

-1246 KMLETVAG
+1246 KVLDTVAG

-1267 SGWGA
+1267 SGWAA

-1319 AVNAETGY
+1319 AVTAETGY
-1327 SFAFSKGGSANNS
+1327 AIGFSQPGSANNS

-1352 KVDPAGVKAGT
+1352 KVDPAGTKAGT
-1363 AVIQECSVK
+1363 AVIQECSAK

>member
-1 MTGCSTI
+1 
-8 ETNYSGNYKNMDM
+8 MDM

-40 NDNSSDASGVN
+40 NDNSSS
-51 PVPPTPPTPEVTDGP
+51 PSTPDPTDGP

-71 KMDPPKELLVAGEN
+71 NVQPPAEQLVAGPD
-85 QVVIALVDTQSAAKG
+85 QAVIALVDTQTSAARG
-100 AKAPF
+100 VTGPF
-105 DSHSLHL
+105 ANYSLHL
-112 WNNDACQATADSGL
+112 WNNDACSATAESGL
-126 NTGWDDK
+126 NAGWDDK
-133 SKTPATADSFG
+133 VNTPAAADGFG
-144 PAWVVPLK
+144 PSWVVPLSK
-152 NVEGCINFIAR
+152 LEGCINFIAR

-177 SFSEHPDRTVAIVAG
+177 VFSDHPDRTVAIVAG
-192 KKDLFGS
+192 KNEIFGS

-232 HVRLYYTD
+232 HVRLYYTE

-247 ADGVFDFPY
+247 AEGVFDFPY
-256 ISLTAT
+256 ITLTPT
-262 TLTAEQQAKYPH
+262 SLTAEQQAKYPH
-274 LKDAAAFALP
+274 LKDAAAFSLP

-313 VQSAGALDALYA
+313 VQSAGALDALYSEA
-325 AEATKLSY
+325 ATKLTY

-338 GNRVTFRLWA
+338 GGNVTFRLWA
-348 PTAKS
+348 PTARS
-353 VKLALYNA
+353 VKLALFDGQ
-361 SHQKSG
+361 HKPLG
-367 EVAMTFDNA
+367 ERTMTLDEA
-376 SGSWSYEGGSE
+376 SGSWSVQGGSE
-387 LIGQFYRYDME
+387 LVGKFYRYDIQ
-398 VYHPLSRKV
+398 VYHPVSRKL
-407 ERYEVT
+407 ESYQVT

-421 MNSEFSQVVDLDD
+421 MNSEFSQVVDLND

-465 DLTGNDASTDEEKR
+465 DLTGNDDSTPVEHR
-479 GKFVGLTQPDSVPV
+479 GKFLGLTDTDTAPV
-493 NHLKALAKSGV
+493 KHLQALAKSGV

-524 VANLGDDFSKLC
+524 VANISDDFGKLC
-536 QVNPDVKTSKF
+536 QVNPEVQNSKF
-547 GGYCGG
+547 AGYCSS
-553 GQTVGDVLA
+553 GQTIEAVLG
-562 DLQVGDSKDNPQVQ
+562 DLQGSDSKENPQVQ
-576 ELSGYLRGVDSFNW
+576 ELYGYLRGVDSFNW

-604 ATNAEGTKR
+604 ATNAEGSQR

-634 DVVYNHTNESGLG
+634 DVVYNHTNEAGLG

-724 AVKKVNPEMYFYGEG
+724 AVKQVNPEMYFYGEG

-753 ATQKHLGGTGI
+753 ATQKHLAGTGI

-781 DGGDSIRK
+781 DGGDTIRK

-796 AFVDPNEMSKVDLAT
+796 ALVDANEMDGVDRAT
-811 ALHQS
+811 ALHQA
-816 DLVRLGMAGNLKEF
+816 DLVRLGMAGNLKDF
-830 VLTDKDGMP
+830 ILTDKDGMP
-839 KKGAEIDYNG
+839 KKGSDIDYNG
-849 QSAGYAQDPVE
+849 QPAGYAQDPTE
-860 VQNYVDKHDNQTLFD
+860 IQNYVDKHDNQTLFD
-875 NLIYKAPASADLVR
+875 NLIYKAPQGADLVR

-931 KVDYTLGDN
+931 RVDYTLADN

-954 NYPLIEQVLG
+954 NYPLIEKVLG
-964 KHAKP
+964 KHVKP
-969 GSAEMAQ
+969 SGADMAT
-976 MVSFYQE
+976 MVGFYQE
-983 LAELRNSS
+983 LAELRQSS

-1008 RNTGPDQVPGL
+1008 RNTGPDQEPGL

-1025 DGVSAGADLDPAIDG
+1025 DGINAGADLDPAIDG
-1040 LVVMINASNQSQSI
+1040 LVVMINATNAPQSI

-1061 DQPIDLSGLQLS
+1061 DQPIDLTSLQLS
-1073 SAHHANNSIARDA
+1073 PAHHGGESIARDA
-1086 AVSGG
+1086 AVNGG

-1112 AGLPVSKKTD
+1112 SGLPVGKKTD
-1122 LSTLPP
+1122 LSTVPP
-1128 FGNTD
+1128 FGDTA

-1148 MTFSGNFMYEFTT
+1148 MTFSSNFMYEFTT
-1161 EVSTDK
+1161 EVSSDK

-1178 SWGPVN
+1178 SWGPLN

-1200 TLCKGGETGNIGV
+1200 TLCKGGDTGNIGL

-1246 KMLETVAG
+1246 KVLDTVAG

-1267 SGWGA
+1267 SGWAA

-1319 AVNAETGY
+1319 AVTAETGY
-1327 SFAFSKGGSANNS
+1327 AIGFSQPGSANNS
-1340 ITLPQGLWSVLV
+1340 ITLPQGQWSVLV
-1352 KVDPAGVKAGT
+1352 KVDPAGTKAGT
-1363 AVIQECSVK
+1363 AVIQECSAK

>member
-1 MTGCSTI
+1 MTGYSDI
-8 ETNYSGNYKNMDM
+8 ETNYSGNYKKMDM

-40 NDNSSDASGVN
+40 NDNSSS
-51 PVPPTPPTPEVTDGP
+51 PSTPEPTDGP

-71 KMDPPKELLVAGEN
+71 DVQPPAEQLVAGPD
-85 QVVIALVDTQSAAKG
+85 QAVIALVDTQTSAARG
-100 AKAPF
+100 IEGPF
-105 DSHSLHL
+105 ANHSLHL
-112 WNNDACQATADSGL
+112 WNNDACNATAESGL
-126 NTGWDDK
+126 NSGWDDK
-133 SKTPATADSFG
+133 ANTPTAVDSFG
-144 PAWVVPLK
+144 PSWVVPLAK
-152 NVEGCINFIAR
+152 LEGCINFIAR
-163 NGDLANLTGSDMKV
+163 NGDLANLTGADMKV
-177 SFSEHPDRTVAIVAG
+177 VFSDHPDRTVAIVAG
-192 KKDLFGS
+192 KSEVFDS
-199 RAEAFT
+199 RADAFT

-232 HVRLYYTD
+232 HVRLYYTE

-247 ADGVFDFPY
+247 AEGVFDFPY
-256 ISLTAT
+256 LSLTAT
-262 TLTAEQQAKYPH
+262 SLTAEQQAKYPH

-284 AGKDLKPLLKGELVA
+284 SGKDLKPLLKGELVA

-325 AEATKLSY
+325 EEATKLAY
-333 GAVVE
+333 GAIVE
-338 GNRVTFRLWA
+338 GGNVTFRLWA

-353 VKLALYNA
+353 VKLALFDEQHKA
-361 SHQKSG
+361 LG
-367 EVAMTFDNA
+367 ERTMTQDDA
-376 SGSWSYEGGSE
+376 SGSWSVQGGQE
-387 LIGQFYRYDME
+387 LVGKFYRYDIQ
-398 VYHPLSRKV
+398 VYHPLSRKL
-407 ERYEVT
+407 ESYQVT

-465 DLTGNDASTDEEKR
+465 DLTGNDESTKPEHR
-479 GKFVGLTQPDSVPV
+479 GKFLGLTDSDSVPV
-493 NHLKALAKSGV
+493 KHLQSLAQSGV

-524 VANLGDDFSKLC
+524 VANLQDDFSKLC
-536 QVNPDVKTSKF
+536 QVNAEVKDSKF

-553 GQTVGDVLA
+553 GQTIEAVLA
-562 DLQVGDSKDNPQVQ
+562 DLQGADSKENPQVQ

-590 GYDPYHYTTPEGSY
+590 GYDPYHYTAPEGSY
-604 ATNAEGTKR
+604 ATDAEGSQR

-634 DVVYNHTNESGLG
+634 DVVYNHTNEAGLG

-724 AVKKVNPEMYFYGEG
+724 AVKQVNPEMYFYGEG

-753 ATQKHLGGTGI
+753 ATQKHLAGTGI

-781 DGGDSIRK
+781 DGGDTIRK

-796 AFVDPNEMSKVDLAT
+796 ALVDANEMDGVELAT

-839 KKGAEIDYNG
+839 KKGSDIDYNG
-849 QSAGYAQDPVE
+849 QPAGYAQDPTE
-860 VQNYVDKHDNQTLFD
+860 IQNYVDKHDNQTLFD
-875 NLIYKAPASADLVR
+875 NLIYKAPEGADLVR

-931 KVDYTLGDN
+931 RVDYTLADN

-964 KHAKP
+964 KHVKP
-969 GSAEMAQ
+969 SGADMAT
-976 MVSFYQE
+976 MVGFYQE
-983 LAELRNSS
+983 LAELRQSS

-1025 DGVSAGADLDPAIDG
+1025 DGVNAGADLDPAIEG
-1040 LVVMINASNQSQSI
+1040 LVVMINATNQPQSI
-1054 SDFRDGN
+1054 GDFRDGK
-1061 DQPIDLSGLQLS
+1061 DQPIDLSTLQLS
-1073 SAHHANNSIARDA
+1073 PAHHAGSSIADGA
-1086 AVSGG
+1086 LASGG
-1091 TLTLGAWSA
+1091 QLTLGAWSA
-1100 AVFVKPQSGAQG
+1100 AVFVKPQAGAQG
-1112 AGLPVSKKTD
+1112 AGLPVSKKID
-1122 LSTLPP
+1122 LSTVPP
-1128 FGNTD
+1128 FGDTD
-1133 VYLKGFLNEWGNTNQ
+1133 VFVRGFLNEWDPVNKMIFG
-1148 MTFSGNFMYEFTT
+1148 GNFTYEFTT
-1161 EVSTDK
+1161 EVTTDQ
-1167 LGTTNV
+1167 LGTTQV
-1173 KIADA
+1173 KIAGSD
-1178 SWGPVN
+1178 WDGPIN
-1184 YGSCNAGDKL
+1184 YGKCSDTDQLATGQVSVLCANGGDLPFNAD
-1194 VVGTPL
+1194 
-1200 TLCKGGETGNIGV
+1200 
-1213 DLAKAGSYK
+1213 KAGSYK

-1246 KMLETVAG
+1246 KVLDTVAG

-1267 SGWGA
+1267 SGWAA

-1295 YTGSTEFKV
+1295 YMGTSEFKV

-1319 AVNAETGY
+1319 AVTAETGY
-1327 SFAFSKGGSANNS
+1327 SLGFSQAGSANNS

-1352 KVDPAGVKAGT
+1352 KVDPAGTKAGT
-1363 AVIQECSVK
+1363 AVIQECSAK

>member
-1 MTGCSTI
+1 
-8 ETNYSGNYKNMDM
+8 MDM

-40 NDNSSDASGVN
+40 NDNSSS
-51 PVPPTPPTPEVTDGP
+51 PSTPDPTDGP

-71 KMDPPKELLVAGEN
+71 NVQPPAEQLVAGPD
-85 QVVIALVDTQSAAKG
+85 QAVIALVDTQTSAARG
-100 AKAPF
+100 VTGPF
-105 DSHSLHL
+105 ANYSLHL
-112 WNNDACQATADSGL
+112 WNNDACSATAESGL
-126 NTGWDDK
+126 NAGWDDK
-133 SKTPATADSFG
+133 VNTPAAADGFG
-144 PAWVVPLK
+144 PSWVVPLSK
-152 NVEGCINFIAR
+152 LEGCINFIAR

-177 SFSEHPDRTVAIVAG
+177 VFSDHPDRTVAIVAG
-192 KKDLFGS
+192 KNEIFGS

-232 HVRLYYTD
+232 HVRLYYTE

-247 ADGVFDFPY
+247 AEGVFDFPY
-256 ISLTAT
+256 ITLTPT
-262 TLTAEQQAKYPH
+262 SLTAEQQAKYPH

-313 VQSAGALDALYA
+313 VQSAGALDALYSEA
-325 AEATKLSY
+325 ATKLTY

-338 GNRVTFRLWA
+338 GGNVTFRLWA

-353 VKLALYNA
+353 VKLALFDGQ
-361 SHQKSG
+361 HKPLG
-367 EVAMTFDNA
+367 ERTMTLDEA
-376 SGSWSYEGGSE
+376 SGSWSVQGGSE
-387 LIGQFYRYDME
+387 LVGKFYRYDIQ
-398 VYHPLSRKV
+398 VYHPVSRKL
-407 ERYEVT
+407 ESYQVT

-421 MNSEFSQVVDLDD
+421 MNSEFSQVVDLND

-465 DLTGNDASTDEEKR
+465 DLTGNDDSTPAEHR
-479 GKFVGLTQPDSVPV
+479 GKFLGLTDTDTAPV
-493 NHLKALAKSGV
+493 KHLQALAKSGV

-524 VANLGDDFSKLC
+524 VANISDDFGKLC
-536 QVNPDVKTSKF
+536 QVNPEVQNSKF
-547 GGYCGG
+547 AGYCSS
-553 GQTVGDVLA
+553 GQTIEAVLG
-562 DLQVGDSKDNPQVQ
+562 DLQGSDSKENPQVQ
-576 ELSGYLRGVDSFNW
+576 ELYGYLRGVDSFNW

-604 ATNAEGTKR
+604 ATNAEGSQR

-634 DVVYNHTNESGLG
+634 DVVYNHTNEAGLG

-753 ATQKHLGGTGI
+753 ATQKHLAGTGI

-781 DGGDSIRK
+781 DGGDTIRK

-796 AFVDPNEMSKVDLAT
+796 ALVDANEMDGVDRAT
-811 ALHQS
+811 ALHQA
-816 DLVRLGMAGNLKEF
+816 DLVRLGMAGNLKDF
-830 VLTDKDGMP
+830 ILTDKDGMP
-839 KKGAEIDYNG
+839 KKGSDIDYNG
-849 QSAGYAQDPVE
+849 QPAGYAQDPTE
-860 VQNYVDKHDNQTLFD
+860 IQNYVDKHDNQTLFD
-875 NLIYKAPASADLVR
+875 NLIYKAPQGADLVR

-931 KVDYTLGDN
+931 RVDYTLADN

-954 NYPLIEQVLG
+954 NYPLIEKVLD
-964 KHAKP
+964 KHVKP
-969 GSAEMAQ
+969 SGADMAT
-976 MVSFYQE
+976 MVGFYQE
-983 LAELRNSS
+983 LAELRQSS

-1008 RNTGPDQVPGL
+1008 RNTGPDQEPGL

-1025 DGVSAGADLDPAIDG
+1025 DGINAGADLDPAIDG
-1040 LVVMINASNQSQSI
+1040 LVVMINATNAPQSI

-1061 DQPIDLSGLQLS
+1061 DQPIDLTSLQLS
-1073 SAHHANNSIARDA
+1073 PAHHGGESIARNA
-1086 AVSGG
+1086 AVNGG

-1112 AGLPVSKKTD
+1112 TGLPVGKKTD
-1122 LSTLPP
+1122 LSTVPP
-1128 FGNTD
+1128 FGDTA

-1148 MTFSGNFMYEFTT
+1148 MTFSSNFMYEFTT
-1161 EVSTDK
+1161 EVSSDK

-1178 SWGPVN
+1178 SWGPLN

-1200 TLCKGGETGNIGV
+1200 TLCKGGDTGNIGL

-1222 FVFTAMNKDKPTLS
+1222 FVFTAMNKYKPTLS

-1246 KMLETVAG
+1246 KVLDTVAG

-1267 SGWGA
+1267 SGWAA

-1319 AVNAETGY
+1319 AVTAETGY
-1327 SFAFSKGGSANNS
+1327 AIGFSQPGSANNS

-1352 KVDPAGVKAGT
+1352 KVDPAGTKAGT

>member
-1 MTGCSTI
+1 MTGYSDI
-8 ETNYSGNYKNMDM
+8 ETNYSGNYKKMDM

-40 NDNSSDASGVN
+40 NDNSSS
-51 PVPPTPPTPEVTDGP
+51 PSTPEPTDGP

-71 KMDPPKELLVAGEN
+71 NVQPPAEQLVAGPD
-85 QVVIALVDTQSAAKG
+85 QAVIALVDTQTSAARG
-100 AKAPF
+100 VTGPF
-105 DSHSLHL
+105 ANYSLHL
-112 WNNDACQATADSGL
+112 WNNDACSATAESGL
-126 NTGWDDK
+126 NAGWDDK
-133 SKTPATADSFG
+133 VNTPAAADGFG
-144 PAWVVPLK
+144 PSWVVPLSK
-152 NVEGCINFIAR
+152 LEGCINFIAR

-177 SFSEHPDRTVAIVAG
+177 VFSDHPDRTVAIVAG
-192 KKDLFGS
+192 KNEIFGS

-232 HVRLYYTD
+232 HVRLYYTE

-247 ADGVFDFPY
+247 AEGVFDFPY
-256 ISLTAT
+256 ITLAPTS
-262 TLTAEQQAKYPH
+262 LTAEQQAKYPH

-313 VQSAGALDALYA
+313 VQSAGALDALYSEA
-325 AEATKLSY
+325 ATKLTY

-338 GNRVTFRLWA
+338 GGNVTFRLWA

-353 VKLALYNA
+353 VKLALFDGQ
-361 SHQKSG
+361 HKPLG
-367 EVAMTFDNA
+367 ERTMTLDEA
-376 SGSWSYEGGSE
+376 SGSWSVQGGSE
-387 LIGQFYRYDME
+387 LVGKFYRYDIQ
-398 VYHPLSRKV
+398 VYHPVSRKL
-407 ERYEVT
+407 ESYQVT

-421 MNSEFSQVVDLDD
+421 MNSEFSQVVDLND

-465 DLTGNDASTDEEKR
+465 DLTGNDDSTPAEHR
-479 GKFVGLTQPDSVPV
+479 GKFLGLTDTDTAPV
-493 NHLKALAKSGV
+493 KHLQALAKSGV

-524 VANLGDDFSKLC
+524 VANISDDFGKLC
-536 QVNPDVKTSKF
+536 QVNPEVQNSKF
-547 GGYCGG
+547 AGYCSS
-553 GQTVGDVLA
+553 GQTIEAVLG
-562 DLQVGDSKDNPQVQ
+562 DLQGSDSKENPQVQ
-576 ELSGYLRGVDSFNW
+576 ELYGYLRGVDSFNW

-604 ATNAEGTKR
+604 ATNAEGSQR

-634 DVVYNHTNESGLG
+634 DVVYNHTNEAGLG

-724 AVKKVNPEMYFYGEG
+724 AVKQVNPEMYFYGEG

-753 ATQKHLGGTGI
+753 ATQKHLAGTGI

-781 DGGDSIRK
+781 DGGDTIRK

-796 AFVDPNEMSKVDLAT
+796 ALVDANEMDGVDRAT
-811 ALHQS
+811 ALHQA
-816 DLVRLGMAGNLKEF
+816 DLVRLGMAGNLKDF
-830 VLTDKDGMP
+830 ILTDKDGMP
-839 KKGAEIDYNG
+839 KKGSDIDYNG
-849 QSAGYAQDPVE
+849 QPAGYAQDPTE
-860 VQNYVDKHDNQTLFD
+860 IQNYVDKHDNQTLFD
-875 NLIYKAPASADLVR
+875 NLIYKAPQGADLVR

-931 KVDYTLGDN
+931 RVDYTLADN

-954 NYPLIEQVLG
+954 NYPLIEKVLG
-964 KHAKP
+964 KHVKP
-969 GSAEMAQ
+969 SGADMAT
-976 MVSFYQE
+976 MVGFYQE
-983 LAELRNSS
+983 LAELRQSS

-1008 RNTGPDQVPGL
+1008 RNTGPDQEPGL

-1025 DGVSAGADLDPAIDG
+1025 DGINAGADLDPAIDG
-1040 LVVMINASNQSQSI
+1040 LVVMINATNAPQSI

-1061 DQPIDLSGLQLS
+1061 DQPIDLTSLQLS
-1073 SAHHANNSIARDA
+1073 PAHHGGESIARDA
-1086 AVSGG
+1086 AVNGG

-1112 AGLPVSKKTD
+1112 TGLPVGKKTD
-1122 LSTLPP
+1122 LSTVPP
-1128 FGNTD
+1128 FGDTA

-1148 MTFSGNFMYEFTT
+1148 MTFSSNFMYEFTT
-1161 EVSTDK
+1161 EVSSDK

-1178 SWGPVN
+1178 SWGPLN

-1200 TLCKGGETGNIGV
+1200 TLCKGGDTGNIGL

-1246 KMLETVAG
+1246 KVLDTVAG

-1267 SGWGA
+1267 SGWAA

-1319 AVNAETGY
+1319 AVTAETGY
-1327 SFAFSKGGSANNS
+1327 AIGFSQPGSANNS

-1352 KVDPAGVKAGT
+1352 KVDPAGTKAGT
-1363 AVIQECSVK
+1363 AVIQECSAK

>member
-1 MTGCSTI
+1 
-8 ETNYSGNYKNMDM
+8 MDM

-40 NDNSSDASGVN
+40 NDNSSS
-51 PVPPTPPTPEVTDGP
+51 PSTPDPTDGP

-71 KMDPPKELLVAGEN
+71 NVQPPAEQLVAGPD
-85 QVVIALVDTQSAAKG
+85 QAVIALVDTQTSAARG
-100 AKAPF
+100 VTGPF
-105 DSHSLHL
+105 ANYSLHL
-112 WNNDACQATADSGL
+112 WNNDACSATAESGL
-126 NTGWDDK
+126 NAGWDDK
-133 SKTPATADSFG
+133 VNTPAAADGFG
-144 PAWVVPLK
+144 PSWVVPLSK
-152 NVEGCINFIAR
+152 LEGCINFIAR

-177 SFSEHPDRTVAIVAG
+177 VFSDHPDRTVAIVAG
-192 KKDLFGS
+192 KNEIFGS

-232 HVRLYYTD
+232 HVRLYYTE

-247 ADGVFDFPY
+247 AEGVFDFPY
-256 ISLTAT
+256 ITLTPT
-262 TLTAEQQAKYPH
+262 SLTAEQQAKYPH

-313 VQSAGALDALYA
+313 VQSAGALDALYSEA
-325 AEATKLSY
+325 ATKLTY

-338 GNRVTFRLWA
+338 GGNVTFRLWA
-348 PTAKS
+348 PTARS
-353 VKLALYNA
+353 VKLALFDGQ
-361 SHQKSG
+361 HKPLG
-367 EVAMTFDNA
+367 ERTMTLDEA
-376 SGSWSYEGGSE
+376 SGSWSVQGGSE
-387 LIGQFYRYDME
+387 LVGKFYRYDIQ
-398 VYHPLSRKV
+398 VYHPVSRKL
-407 ERYEVT
+407 ESYQVT

-421 MNSEFSQVVDLDD
+421 MNSEFSQVVDLND

-465 DLTGNDASTDEEKR
+465 DLTGNDDSTPAEHR
-479 GKFVGLTQPDSVPV
+479 GKFLGLTDTDTAPV
-493 NHLKALAKSGV
+493 KHLQALAKSGV

-524 VANLGDDFSKLC
+524 VANISDDFGKLC
-536 QVNPDVKTSKF
+536 QVNPEVQNSKF
-547 GGYCGG
+547 AGYCSS
-553 GQTVGDVLA
+553 GQTIEAVLG
-562 DLQVGDSKDNPQVQ
+562 DLQGSDSKENPQVQ
-576 ELSGYLRGVDSFNW
+576 ELYGYLRGVDSFNW

-604 ATNAEGTKR
+604 ATNAEGSQR

-634 DVVYNHTNESGLG
+634 DVVYNHTNEAGLG

-724 AVKKVNPEMYFYGEG
+724 AVKQVNPEMYFYGEG

-753 ATQKHLGGTGI
+753 ATQKHLAGTGI

-781 DGGDSIRK
+781 DGGDTIRK

-796 AFVDPNEMSKVDLAT
+796 ALVDANEMDGVDRAT
-811 ALHQS
+811 ALHQA
-816 DLVRLGMAGNLKEF
+816 DLVRLGMAGNLKDF
-830 VLTDKDGMP
+830 ILTDKDGMP
-839 KKGAEIDYNG
+839 KKGSDIDYNG
-849 QSAGYAQDPVE
+849 QPAGYAQDPTE
-860 VQNYVDKHDNQTLFD
+860 IQNYVDKHDNQTLFD
-875 NLIYKAPASADLVR
+875 NLIYKAPQGADLVR

-931 KVDYTLGDN
+931 RVDYTLADN

-954 NYPLIEQVLG
+954 NYPLIEKVLG
-964 KHAKP
+964 KHVKP
-969 GSAEMAQ
+969 SGADMAT
-976 MVSFYQE
+976 MVGFYQE
-983 LAELRNSS
+983 LAELRQSS

-1008 RNTGPDQVPGL
+1008 RNTGPDQEPGL

-1025 DGVSAGADLDPAIDG
+1025 DGINAGADLDPAIDG
-1040 LVVMINASNQSQSI
+1040 LVVMINATNAPQSI
-1054 SDFRDGN
+1054 GDFRDGN
-1061 DQPIDLSGLQLS
+1061 DQPIDLTSLQLS
-1073 SAHHANNSIARDA
+1073 PAHHGGESIARDA
-1086 AVSGG
+1086 AVNGG

-1100 AVFVKPQSGAQG
+1100 AVFLKPQSGAQG
-1112 AGLPVSKKTD
+1112 TGLPVGKKTD
-1122 LSTLPP
+1122 LSTVPP
-1128 FGNTD
+1128 FGDTA

-1148 MTFSGNFMYEFTT
+1148 MTFSSNFMYEFTT
-1161 EVSTDK
+1161 EVSSDK

-1178 SWGPVN
+1178 SWGPLN

-1200 TLCKGGETGNIGV
+1200 TLCKGGDTGNIGL

-1246 KMLETVAG
+1246 KVLDTVAG

-1267 SGWGA
+1267 SGWAA

-1281 GMDGDLAIYQAAFN
+1281 GMDGDLAIYQVAFN

-1319 AVNAETGY
+1319 AVTAETGY
-1327 SFAFSKGGSANNS
+1327 AIGFSQPGSANNS

-1352 KVDPAGVKAGT
+1352 KVDPAGTKAGT

>member
-1 MTGCSTI
+1 
-8 ETNYSGNYKNMDM
+8 MDM

-40 NDNSSDASGVN
+40 NDNSSS
-51 PVPPTPPTPEVTDGP
+51 PSTPEPTDGP

-71 KMDPPKELLVAGEN
+71 NVQPPAEQLVAGPD
-85 QVVIALVDTQSAAKG
+85 QAVIALVDTQTSAARG
-100 AKAPF
+100 VTGPF
-105 DSHSLHL
+105 ANYSLHL
-112 WNNDACQATADSGL
+112 WNNDACSATAESGL
-126 NTGWDDK
+126 NAGWDDK
-133 SKTPATADSFG
+133 VNTPAAADGFG
-144 PAWVVPLK
+144 PSWVVPLSK
-152 NVEGCINFIAR
+152 LEGCINFIAR

-177 SFSEHPDRTVAIVAG
+177 VFSDHPDRTVAIVAG
-192 KKDLFGS
+192 KNEIFGS

-232 HVRLYYTD
+232 HVRLYYTE

-247 ADGVFDFPY
+247 AEGVFDFPY
-256 ISLTAT
+256 ITLAPTS
-262 TLTAEQQAKYPH
+262 LTAEQQAKYPH

-313 VQSAGALDALYA
+313 VQSAGALDALYSEA
-325 AEATKLSY
+325 ATKLTY

-338 GNRVTFRLWA
+338 GGNVTFRLWA

-353 VKLALYNA
+353 VKLALFDGQ
-361 SHQKSG
+361 HKPLG
-367 EVAMTFDNA
+367 ERTMTLDEA
-376 SGSWSYEGGSE
+376 SGSWSVQGGSE
-387 LIGQFYRYDME
+387 LVGKFYRYDIQ
-398 VYHPLSRKV
+398 VYHPVSRKL
-407 ERYEVT
+407 ESYQVT

-421 MNSEFSQVVDLDD
+421 MNSEFSQVVDLND

-465 DLTGNDASTDEEKR
+465 DLTGNDDSTPAEHR
-479 GKFVGLTQPDSVPV
+479 GKFLGLTDTDTAPV
-493 NHLKALAKSGV
+493 KHLQALAKSGV

-524 VANLGDDFSKLC
+524 VANISDDFGKLC
-536 QVNPDVKTSKF
+536 QVNPEVQNSKF
-547 GGYCGG
+547 AGYCSS
-553 GQTVGDVLA
+553 GQTIEAVLG
-562 DLQVGDSKDNPQVQ
+562 DLQGSDSKENPQVQ
-576 ELSGYLRGVDSFNW
+576 ELYGYLRGVDSFNW

-604 ATNAEGTKR
+604 ATNAEGSQR

-634 DVVYNHTNESGLG
+634 DVVYNHTNEAGLG

-724 AVKKVNPEMYFYGEG
+724 AVKQVNPEMYFYGEG

-753 ATQKHLGGTGI
+753 ATQKHLAGTGI

-781 DGGDSIRK
+781 DGGDTIRK

-796 AFVDPNEMSKVDLAT
+796 ALVDANEMDGVDRAT
-811 ALHQS
+811 ALHQA
-816 DLVRLGMAGNLKEF
+816 DLVRLGMAGNLKDF
-830 VLTDKDGMP
+830 ILTDKDGMP
-839 KKGAEIDYNG
+839 KKGSDIDYNG
-849 QSAGYAQDPVE
+849 QPAGYAQDPTE
-860 VQNYVDKHDNQTLFD
+860 IQNYVDKHDNQTLFD
-875 NLIYKAPASADLVR
+875 NLIYKAPQGADLVR

-931 KVDYTLGDN
+931 RVDYTLADN

-954 NYPLIEQVLG
+954 NYPLIEKVLG
-964 KHAKP
+964 KHVKP
-969 GSAEMAQ
+969 SGADMAT
-976 MVSFYQE
+976 MVGFYQE
-983 LAELRNSS
+983 LAELRQSS

-1008 RNTGPDQVPGL
+1008 RNTGPDQEPGL

-1025 DGVSAGADLDPAIDG
+1025 DGINAGADLDPAIDG
-1040 LVVMINASNQSQSI
+1040 LVVMINATNAPQSI

-1061 DQPIDLSGLQLS
+1061 DQPIDLTSLQLS
-1073 SAHHANNSIARDA
+1073 PAHHGGESIARDA
-1086 AVSGG
+1086 AVNGG

-1112 AGLPVSKKTD
+1112 TGLPVGKKTD
-1122 LSTLPP
+1122 LSTVPP
-1128 FGNTD
+1128 FGDTA

-1148 MTFSGNFMYEFTT
+1148 MTFSSNFMYEFTT
-1161 EVSTDK
+1161 EVSSDK

-1178 SWGPVN
+1178 SWGPLN

-1200 TLCKGGETGNIGV
+1200 TLCKGGDTGNIGL

-1246 KMLETVAG
+1246 KVLDTVAG

-1267 SGWGA
+1267 SGWAA

-1319 AVNAETGY
+1319 AVTAETGY
-1327 SFAFSKGGSANNS
+1327 AIGFSQPGSANNS

-1352 KVDPAGVKAGT
+1352 KVDPAGTKAGT
-1363 AVIQECSVK
+1363 AVIQECSAK

>member
-1 MTGCSTI
+1 MTGYSNI
-8 ETNYSGNYKNMDM
+8 ETNYSGNYKKMDM

-40 NDNSSDASGVN
+40 NDNSTS
-51 PVPPTPPTPEVTDGP
+51 PTPEPSDGP

-71 KMDPPKELLVAGEN
+71 NVQPPAEQLVAGPD
-85 QVVIALVDTQSAAKG
+85 QAVIALVDTQTSAARG
-100 AKAPF
+100 VTGPF
-105 DSHSLHL
+105 ANYSLHL
-112 WNNDACQATADSGL
+112 WNNDACNATAESGL
-126 NTGWDDK
+126 NAGWDDK
-133 SKTPATADSFG
+133 ANTPAAVDGFG
-144 PAWVVPLK
+144 PSWVVPLSK
-152 NVEGCINFIAR
+152 VEGCINFIAR

-177 SFSEHPDRTVAIVAG
+177 VFSDHPDRTVAIVAG
-192 KKDLFGS
+192 KNEIFGS

-247 ADGVFDFPY
+247 AEGVFDFPY
-256 ISLTAT
+256 ITLTPT
-262 TLTAEQQAKYPH
+262 SLTAEQQAKYPH

-299 IGTDADGILQGATL
+299 IGTDAGGILQGATL
-313 VQSAGALDALYA
+313 VQSAGALDALYSEA
-325 AEATKLSY
+325 ATKLTY

-338 GNRVTFRLWA
+338 GGNVTFRLWA
-348 PTAKS
+348 PTARS
-353 VKLALYNA
+353 VKLALFDEQ
-361 SHQKSG
+361 HKSLG
-367 EVAMTFDNA
+367 ERTMTLDEA
-376 SGSWSYEGGSE
+376 SGSWSVQGGSE
-387 LIGQFYRYDME
+387 LVGKFYRYDIQ
-398 VYHPLSRKV
+398 VYHPVSRKL
-407 ERYEVT
+407 ESYQVT

-421 MNSEFSQVVDLDD
+421 MNSEFSQVVDLND

-465 DLTGNDASTDEEKR
+465 DLTGNDDSTPAEHR
-479 GKFVGLTQPDSVPV
+479 GKFLGLTDTDTAPV
-493 NHLKALAKSGV
+493 KHLQALAKSGV

-524 VANLGDDFSKLC
+524 VANIGDDFGKLC
-536 QVNPDVKTSKF
+536 QVNPEVQNSKF
-547 GGYCGG
+547 AGYCSS
-553 GQTVGDVLA
+553 GQTIEAVLG
-562 DLQVGDSKDNPQVQ
+562 DLQGSDSKENPQVQ
-576 ELSGYLRGVDSFNW
+576 ELYGYLRGVDSFNW

-604 ATNAEGTKR
+604 ATNAEGSQR

-634 DVVYNHTNESGLG
+634 DVVYNHTNEAGLG

-724 AVKKVNPEMYFYGEG
+724 AVKQVNPEMYFYGEG

-753 ATQKHLGGTGI
+753 ATQKHLAGTGI

-781 DGGDSIRK
+781 DGGDTIRK

-796 AFVDPNEMSKVDLAT
+796 ALVDANEMDGVDRAT

-816 DLVRLGMAGNLKEF
+816 DLVRLGMAGNLKDF
-830 VLTDKDGMP
+830 ILTDKDGMP
-839 KKGAEIDYNG
+839 KKGADIDYNG
-849 QSAGYAQDPVE
+849 QPAGYAQDPTE
-860 VQNYVDKHDNQTLFD
+860 IQNYVDKHDNQTLFD
-875 NLIYKAPASADLVR
+875 NLIYKAPQGADLVR

-931 KVDYTLGDN
+931 RVDYTLADN

-964 KHAKP
+964 KHVKP
-969 GSAEMAQ
+969 SGADMAT
-976 MVSFYQE
+976 MVGFYQE
-983 LAELRNSS
+983 LAELRQSS

-1025 DGVSAGADLDPAIDG
+1025 DGVNAGADLDPAIDG
-1040 LVVMINASNQSQSI
+1040 LVVMINATNAPQSI

-1061 DQPIDLSGLQLS
+1061 DQPIDLTSLQLS
-1073 SAHHANNSIARDA
+1073 PAHHGGESIARDA
-1086 AVSGG
+1086 AVNGG

-1112 AGLPVSKKTD
+1112 SGLPVGKKTD
-1122 LSTLPP
+1122 LSTVPP
-1128 FGNTD
+1128 FGDTV
-1133 VYLKGFLNEWGNTNQ
+1133 VYLKGFLDEWGNTNQ
-1148 MTFSGNFMYEFTT
+1148 MTFTSNFMYEFTT
-1161 EVSTDK
+1161 EVSSDK

-1178 SWGPVN
+1178 SWGPLN

-1200 TLCKGGETGNIGV
+1200 TLCKGGDTGNIGL

-1246 KMLETVAG
+1246 KVLDTVAG

-1267 SGWGA
+1267 SGWAA

-1319 AVNAETGY
+1319 ALKAETGY
-1327 SFAFSKGGSANNS
+1327 PFAFSQAGSANNS

-1352 KVDPAGVKAGT
+1352 KVDPAGAKAGT
-1363 AVIQECSVK
+1363 AVIQECSAK

>member
-1 MTGCSTI
+1 MTEYSNI
-8 ETNYSGNYKNMDM
+8 ETNYSGNYKKMDM

-40 NDNSSDASGVN
+40 NDNSTS
-51 PVPPTPPTPEVTDGP
+51 PTPEPSDGP

-71 KMDPPKELLVAGEN
+71 NVQPPAEQLVAGPD
-85 QVVIALVDTQSAAKG
+85 QAVIALVDTQTSAARG
-100 AKAPF
+100 VTGPF
-105 DSHSLHL
+105 ANYSLHL
-112 WNNDACQATADSGL
+112 WNNDACNATAESGL
-126 NTGWDDK
+126 NAGWDDK
-133 SKTPATADSFG
+133 ANTPAAVDGFG
-144 PAWVVPLK
+144 PSWVVPLSK
-152 NVEGCINFIAR
+152 VEGCINFIAR

-177 SFSEHPDRTVAIVAG
+177 VFSDHPDRTVAIVAG
-192 KKDLFGS
+192 KNEIFGS

-247 ADGVFDFPY
+247 AEGVFDFPY
-256 ISLTAT
+256 ITLTPT
-262 TLTAEQQAKYPH
+262 SLTAEQQAKYPH

-299 IGTDADGILQGATL
+299 IGTDAGGILQGATL
-313 VQSAGALDALYA
+313 VQSAGALDALYSEA
-325 AEATKLSY
+325 ATKLTY

-338 GNRVTFRLWA
+338 GGNVTFRLWA
-348 PTAKS
+348 PTARS
-353 VKLALYNA
+353 VKLALFDEQ
-361 SHQKSG
+361 HKSLG
-367 EVAMTFDNA
+367 ERTMTLDEA
-376 SGSWSYEGGSE
+376 SGSWSVQGGSE
-387 LIGQFYRYDME
+387 LVGKFYRYDIQ
-398 VYHPLSRKV
+398 VYHPVSRKL
-407 ERYEVT
+407 ESYQVT

-465 DLTGNDASTDEEKR
+465 DLTGNDDSTPAEHR
-479 GKFVGLTQPDSVPV
+479 GKFLGLTDTDTAPV
-493 NHLKALAKSGV
+493 KHLQALAKSGV

-524 VANLGDDFSKLC
+524 VANIGDDFGKLC
-536 QVNPDVKTSKF
+536 QVNPEVQNSKF
-547 GGYCGG
+547 AGYCSS
-553 GQTVGDVLA
+553 GQTIEAVLG
-562 DLQVGDSKDNPQVQ
+562 DLQGGDSKENPQVQ
-576 ELSGYLRGVDSFNW
+576 ELYGYLRGVDSFNW

-604 ATNAEGTKR
+604 ATNAEGSQR

-634 DVVYNHTNESGLG
+634 DVVYNHTNEAGLG

-753 ATQKHLGGTGI
+753 ATQKHLAGTGI

-781 DGGDSIRK
+781 DGGDTIRK

-796 AFVDPNEMSKVDLAT
+796 ALVDANEMDGVDRAT
-811 ALHQS
+811 TLHQS
-816 DLVRLGMAGNLKEF
+816 DLVRLGMAGNLKDF
-830 VLTDKDGMP
+830 ILTDKDGMP
-839 KKGAEIDYNG
+839 KKGADIDYNG
-849 QSAGYAQDPVE
+849 QPAGYAQDPTE
-860 VQNYVDKHDNQTLFD
+860 IQNYVDKHDNQTLFD
-875 NLIYKAPASADLVR
+875 NLIYKAPQGADLVR

-931 KVDYTLGDN
+931 RVDYTLADN

-964 KHAKP
+964 KHVKP
-969 GSAEMAQ
+969 SGADMAT
-976 MVSFYQE
+976 MVGFYQE
-983 LAELRNSS
+983 LAELRQSS

-1025 DGVSAGADLDPAIDG
+1025 DGVNAGADLDPAIDG
-1040 LVVMINASNQSQSI
+1040 LVVMINATNAPQSI

-1061 DQPIDLSGLQLS
+1061 DQPIDLTSLQLS
-1073 SAHHANNSIARDA
+1073 PAHHGGESIARDA
-1086 AVSGG
+1086 AVNGG

-1112 AGLPVSKKTD
+1112 SGLPVGKKTD
-1122 LSTLPP
+1122 LSTVPP
-1128 FGNTD
+1128 FGDTA
-1133 VYLKGFLNEWGNTNQ
+1133 VYLKGFLDEWGNINQ
-1148 MTFSGNFMYEFTT
+1148 MTFTSNFMYEFTT
-1161 EVSTDK
+1161 EVSSDK

-1178 SWGPVN
+1178 SWGPLN

-1200 TLCKGGETGNIGV
+1200 TLCKGGDTGNIGL

-1246 KMLETVAG
+1246 KVLDTVAG

-1267 SGWGA
+1267 SGWAA

-1319 AVNAETGY
+1319 ALKAETGY
-1327 SFAFSKGGSANNS
+1327 PFAFSQAGSANNS

-1352 KVDPAGVKAGT
+1352 KVDPAGAKAGT
-1363 AVIQECSVK
+1363 AVIQECSAK

>member
-1 MTGCSTI
+1 
-8 ETNYSGNYKNMDM
+8 MDM

-40 NDNSSDASGVN
+40 NDNSSS
-51 PVPPTPPTPEVTDGP
+51 PSTPEPTDGP

-71 KMDPPKELLVAGEN
+71 NVQPPAEQLVAGPD
-85 QVVIALVDTQSAAKG
+85 QAVIALVDTQTSAARG
-100 AKAPF
+100 VTGPF
-105 DSHSLHL
+105 ANYSLHL
-112 WNNDACQATADSGL
+112 WNNDACSATAESGL
-126 NTGWDDK
+126 NAGWDDK
-133 SKTPATADSFG
+133 VNTPAATDGFG
-144 PAWVVPLK
+144 PSWVVPLSK
-152 NVEGCINFIAR
+152 LEGCINFIAR

-177 SFSEHPDRTVAIVAG
+177 VFSDHPDRTVAIVAG
-192 KKDLFGS
+192 KNEIFGS

-232 HVRLYYTD
+232 HVRLYYTE

-247 ADGVFDFPY
+247 AEGVFDFPY
-256 ISLTAT
+256 ITLTPT
-262 TLTAEQQAKYPH
+262 SLTAEQQAKYPH

-313 VQSAGALDALYA
+313 VQSAGALDALYSEA
-325 AEATKLSY
+325 ATKLTY

-338 GNRVTFRLWA
+338 GGNVTFRLWA
-348 PTAKS
+348 PTARS
-353 VKLALYNA
+353 VKLALFDGQ
-361 SHQKSG
+361 HKPLG
-367 EVAMTFDNA
+367 ERTMTLDEA
-376 SGSWSYEGGSE
+376 SGSWSVQGGSE
-387 LIGQFYRYDME
+387 LVGKFYRYDIQ
-398 VYHPLSRKV
+398 VYHPVSRKL
-407 ERYEVT
+407 ESYQVT

-421 MNSEFSQVVDLDD
+421 MNSEFSQVVDLND

-465 DLTGNDASTDEEKR
+465 DLTGNDDSTPAEHR
-479 GKFVGLTQPDSVPV
+479 GKFLGLTDTDTAPV
-493 NHLKALAKSGV
+493 KHLQALAKSGV

-524 VANLGDDFSKLC
+524 VANISDDFGKLC
-536 QVNPDVKTSKF
+536 QVNPEVQNSKF
-547 GGYCGG
+547 AGYCSS
-553 GQTVGDVLA
+553 GQTIEAVLG
-562 DLQVGDSKDNPQVQ
+562 DLQGSDSKENPQVQ
-576 ELSGYLRGVDSFNW
+576 ELYGYLRGVDSFNW

-604 ATNAEGTKR
+604 ATNAEGSQR

-634 DVVYNHTNESGLG
+634 DVVYNHTNEAGLG

-724 AVKKVNPEMYFYGEG
+724 AVKQVNPEMYFYGEG

-753 ATQKHLGGTGI
+753 ATQKHLAGTGI

-781 DGGDSIRK
+781 DGGDTIRK

-796 AFVDPNEMSKVDLAT
+796 ALVDANEMDGVDRAT
-811 ALHQS
+811 ALHQA
-816 DLVRLGMAGNLKEF
+816 DLVRLGMAGNLKDF
-830 VLTDKDGMP
+830 ILTDKDGMP
-839 KKGAEIDYNG
+839 KKGSDIDYNG
-849 QSAGYAQDPVE
+849 QPAGYAQDPTE
-860 VQNYVDKHDNQTLFD
+860 IQNYVDKHDNQTLFD
-875 NLIYKAPASADLVR
+875 NLIYKAPQGADLVR

-931 KVDYTLGDN
+931 RVDYTLADN

-954 NYPLIEQVLG
+954 NYPLIEKVLG
-964 KHAKP
+964 KHVKP
-969 GSAEMAQ
+969 SGADMAT
-976 MVSFYQE
+976 MMGFYQE
-983 LAELRNSS
+983 LAELRQSS

-1008 RNTGPDQVPGL
+1008 RNTGPDQEAGL

-1025 DGVSAGADLDPAIDG
+1025 DGVNAGADLDPAIDG
-1040 LVVMINASNQSQSI
+1040 LVVMINATNASQSI

-1061 DQPIDLSGLQLS
+1061 DQPIDLTSLQLS
-1073 SAHHANNSIARDA
+1073 PAHHGDESIARDA
-1086 AVSGG
+1086 AVNGG

-1112 AGLPVSKKTD
+1112 TGLPVGKKTD
-1122 LSTLPP
+1122 LSTVPP
-1128 FGNTD
+1128 FGDTA

-1148 MTFSGNFMYEFTT
+1148 MTFSSNFMYEFTT
-1161 EVSTDK
+1161 EVSSDK

-1178 SWGPVN
+1178 SWGPLN

-1200 TLCKGGETGNIGV
+1200 TLCKGGDTGNIGL

-1246 KMLETVAG
+1246 KVLDTVAG

-1267 SGWGA
+1267 SGWAA

-1319 AVNAETGY
+1319 AVTAETGY
-1327 SFAFSKGGSANNS
+1327 AIGFSQPGSANNS

-1352 KVDPAGVKAGT
+1352 KVDPAGTKAGT
-1363 AVIQECSVK
+1363 AVIQECSAK

>member
-1 MTGCSTI
+1 MTGYSDI
-8 ETNYSGNYKNMDM
+8 ETNYSGNYKKMDM

-40 NDNSSDASGVN
+40 NDNSSS
-51 PVPPTPPTPEVTDGP
+51 PSTPEPTDGP

-71 KMDPPKELLVAGEN
+71 NVQPPAEQLVAGPD
-85 QVVIALVDTQSAAKG
+85 QAVIALVDTQTSAARG
-100 AKAPF
+100 VTGPF
-105 DSHSLHL
+105 ANYSLHL
-112 WNNDACQATADSGL
+112 WNNDACSATAESGL
-126 NTGWDDK
+126 NAGWDDK
-133 SKTPATADSFG
+133 VNTPAAADGFG
-144 PAWVVPLK
+144 PSWVVPLSK
-152 NVEGCINFIAR
+152 LEGCINFIAR

-177 SFSEHPDRTVAIVAG
+177 VFSDHPDRTVAIVAG
-192 KKDLFGS
+192 KNEIFGS

-232 HVRLYYTD
+232 HVRLYYTE

-247 ADGVFDFPY
+247 AEGVFDFPY
-256 ISLTAT
+256 ITLTPT
-262 TLTAEQQAKYPH
+262 SLTAEQQAKYPH

-313 VQSAGALDALYA
+313 VQSAGALDALYSEA
-325 AEATKLSY
+325 ATKLTY

-338 GNRVTFRLWA
+338 GGNVTFRLWA

-353 VKLALYNA
+353 VKLALFDDQ
-361 SHQKSG
+361 HKPLG
-367 EVAMTFDNA
+367 ERTMTLDEA
-376 SGSWSYEGGSE
+376 SGSWSVQGGSE
-387 LIGQFYRYDME
+387 LVGKFYRYDIQ
-398 VYHPLSRKV
+398 VYHPVSRKL
-407 ERYEVT
+407 ESYQVT

-421 MNSEFSQVVDLDD
+421 MNSEFSQVVDLND

-465 DLTGNDASTDEEKR
+465 DLTGNDDSTPVEHR
-479 GKFVGLTQPDSVPV
+479 GKFLGLTDTDTAPV
-493 NHLKALAKSGV
+493 KHLQALAKSGV

-524 VANLGDDFSKLC
+524 VANINDDFGKLC
-536 QVNPDVKTSKF
+536 QVNPEVQNSKF
-547 GGYCGG
+547 AGYCSS
-553 GQTVGDVLA
+553 GQTIEAVLG
-562 DLQVGDSKDNPQVQ
+562 DLQGSDSKENPQVQ
-576 ELSGYLRGVDSFNW
+576 ELYGYLRGVDSFNW

-604 ATNAEGTKR
+604 ATNAEGSQR

-634 DVVYNHTNESGLG
+634 DVVYNHTNEAGLG

-724 AVKKVNPEMYFYGEG
+724 AVKQVNPEMYFYGEG

-753 ATQKHLGGTGI
+753 ATQKHLAGTGI

-781 DGGDSIRK
+781 DGGDTIRK

-796 AFVDPNEMSKVDLAT
+796 ALVDANEMDGVDRAT
-811 ALHQS
+811 ALHQA
-816 DLVRLGMAGNLKEF
+816 DLVRLGMAGNLKDF
-830 VLTDKDGMP
+830 ILTDKDGMP
-839 KKGAEIDYNG
+839 KKGSDIDYNG
-849 QSAGYAQDPVE
+849 QPAGYAQDPTE
-860 VQNYVDKHDNQTLFD
+860 IQNYVDKHDNQTLFD
-875 NLIYKAPASADLVR
+875 NLIYKAPQGADLVR

-931 KVDYTLGDN
+931 RVDYTLADN

-954 NYPLIEQVLG
+954 NYPLIEKVLG
-964 KHAKP
+964 KHVKP
-969 GSAEMAQ
+969 SGADMAT
-976 MVSFYQE
+976 MVGFYQE
-983 LAELRNSS
+983 LAELRQSS

-1008 RNTGPDQVPGL
+1008 RNTGPDQEPGL

-1025 DGVSAGADLDPAIDG
+1025 DGINAGADLDPAIDG
-1040 LVVMINASNQSQSI
+1040 LVVMINATNAPQSI

-1061 DQPIDLSGLQLS
+1061 DQPIDLTSLQLS
-1073 SAHHANNSIARDA
+1073 PAHHGGESIARDA
-1086 AVSGG
+1086 AVNGG

-1112 AGLPVSKKTD
+1112 TGLPVGKKTD
-1122 LSTLPP
+1122 LSTVPP
-1128 FGNTD
+1128 FGDTA

-1148 MTFSGNFMYEFTT
+1148 MTFSSNFMYEFTT
-1161 EVSTDK
+1161 EVSSDK
-1167 LGTTNV
+1167 LGTTNI

-1178 SWGPVN
+1178 SWGPLN
-1184 YGSCNAGDKL
+1184 YGSCNPGDKL

-1200 TLCKGGETGNIGV
+1200 TLCKGGDTGNIGF

-1246 KMLETVAG
+1246 KVLDTVAG

-1267 SGWGA
+1267 SGWAA

-1319 AVNAETGY
+1319 AVTAETGY
-1327 SFAFSKGGSANNS
+1327 AIGFSQPGSANNS

-1352 KVDPAGVKAGT
+1352 KVDPAGTKAGT

>member
-1 MTGCSTI
+1 MTGYSDI
-8 ETNYSGNYKNMDM
+8 ETNYSGNYKKMDM

-40 NDNSSDASGVN
+40 NDNSSS
-51 PVPPTPPTPEVTDGP
+51 PSTPEPTDGP

-71 KMDPPKELLVAGEN
+71 DVQPPAEQLVAGPD
-85 QVVIALVDTQSAAKG
+85 QAVIALVDTQTSAARG
-100 AKAPF
+100 IEGPF
-105 DSHSLHL
+105 ANHSLHL
-112 WNNDACQATADSGL
+112 WNNDACNATAESGL
-126 NTGWDDK
+126 NAGWDDK
-133 SKTPATADSFG
+133 ANTPTAVDSFG
-144 PAWVVPLK
+144 PSWVVPLAK
-152 NVEGCINFIAR
+152 LEGCINFIAR
-163 NGDLANLTGSDMKV
+163 NGDLANLTGADMKV
-177 SFSEHPDRTVAIVAG
+177 VFSDHPDRTVAIVAG
-192 KKDLFGS
+192 KSEVFDS
-199 RAEAFT
+199 RADAFT

-232 HVRLYYTD
+232 HVRLYYTE

-247 ADGVFDFPY
+247 AEGVFDFPY
-256 ISLTAT
+256 LSLTAT
-262 TLTAEQQAKYPH
+262 SLTAEQQAKYPH

-284 AGKDLKPLLKGELVA
+284 SGKDLKPLLKGELVA

-325 AEATKLSY
+325 EEATKLAY
-333 GAVVE
+333 GAIVE
-338 GNRVTFRLWA
+338 GGNVTFRLWA

-353 VKLALYNA
+353 VKLALFDEQHKA
-361 SHQKSG
+361 LG
-367 EVAMTFDNA
+367 ERTMTQDDA
-376 SGSWSYEGGSE
+376 SGSWSVQGGQE
-387 LIGQFYRYDME
+387 LVGKFYRYDIQ
-398 VYHPLSRKV
+398 VYHPLSRKL
-407 ERYEVT
+407 ESYQVT

-465 DLTGNDASTDEEKR
+465 DLTGNDESTKPEHR
-479 GKFVGLTQPDSVPV
+479 GKFLGLTDSDSVPV
-493 NHLKALAKSGV
+493 KHLQSLAQSGV

-524 VANLGDDFSKLC
+524 VANLQDDFSKLC
-536 QVNPDVKTSKF
+536 QVNAEVKDSKF

-553 GQTVGDVLA
+553 GQTIEAVLA
-562 DLQVGDSKDNPQVQ
+562 DLQGADSKENPQVQ

-590 GYDPYHYTTPEGSY
+590 GYDPYHYTAPEGSY
-604 ATNAEGTKR
+604 ATDAEGSQR

-634 DVVYNHTNESGLG
+634 DVVYNHTNEAGLG

-724 AVKKVNPEMYFYGEG
+724 AVKQVNPEMYFYGEG

-753 ATQKHLGGTGI
+753 ATQKHLAGTGI

-781 DGGDSIRK
+781 DGGDTIRK

-796 AFVDPNEMSKVDLAT
+796 ALVDANEMDGVELAT

-830 VLTDKDGMP
+830 MLTDKDGMP
-839 KKGAEIDYNG
+839 KKGSDIDYNG
-849 QSAGYAQDPVE
+849 QPAGYAQDPTE
-860 VQNYVDKHDNQTLFD
+860 IQNYVDKHDNQTLFD
-875 NLIYKAPASADLVR
+875 NLIYKAPEGADLVR

-931 KVDYTLGDN
+931 RVDYTLADN

-964 KHAKP
+964 KHVKP
-969 GSAEMAQ
+969 SGADMAT
-976 MVSFYQE
+976 MVGFYQE
-983 LAELRNSS
+983 LAELRQSS

-1025 DGVSAGADLDPAIDG
+1025 DGVNAGADLDPAIEG
-1040 LVVMINASNQSQSI
+1040 LVVMINATNQPQSI
-1054 SDFRDGN
+1054 SDFRDGK
-1061 DQPIDLSGLQLS
+1061 DQPIDLSTLQLS
-1073 SAHHANNSIARDA
+1073 PAHHAGSSIADGA
-1086 AVSGG
+1086 LASGG
-1091 TLTLGAWSA
+1091 QLTLGAWSA
-1100 AVFVKPQSGAQG
+1100 AVFVKPQAGAQG
-1112 AGLPVSKKTD
+1112 VGLPVSKKID
-1122 LSTLPP
+1122 LSTVPP
-1128 FGNTD
+1128 FGDTD
-1133 VYLKGFLNEWGNTNQ
+1133 VFVRGFLNEWDPVNKMIFG
-1148 MTFSGNFMYEFTT
+1148 GNFTYEFTT
-1161 EVSTDK
+1161 EVTTDQ
-1167 LGTTNV
+1167 LGTTQV
-1173 KIADA
+1173 KIAGSD
-1178 SWGPVN
+1178 WDGPIN
-1184 YGSCNAGDKL
+1184 YGKCSDTDQLATGQVSVLCANGGDLPFNADK
-1194 VVGTPL
+1194 V
-1200 TLCKGGETGNIGV
+1200 
-1213 DLAKAGSYK
+1213 GSYK

-1246 KMLETVAG
+1246 KVLDTVAG

-1267 SGWGA
+1267 SGWAA

-1295 YTGSTEFKV
+1295 YMGTSEFKV

-1319 AVNAETGY
+1319 AVTAETGY
-1327 SFAFSKGGSANNS
+1327 SLGFSQAGSANNS

-1352 KVDPAGVKAGT
+1352 KVDPAGTKAGT
-1363 AVIQECSVK
+1363 AVIQECSAK

>member
-1 MTGCSTI
+1 MTGYSNI
-8 ETNYSGNYKNMDM
+8 ETNYSGNYKKMDM

-40 NDNSSDASGVN
+40 NDNSTS
-51 PVPPTPPTPEVTDGP
+51 PTPEPSDGP

-71 KMDPPKELLVAGEN
+71 NVQPPAEQLVAGPDKA
-85 QVVIALVDTQSAAKG
+85 VIALVDTQTSAARG
-100 AKAPF
+100 VTGPF
-105 DSHSLHL
+105 ANYSLHL
-112 WNNDACQATADSGL
+112 WNNDVCNATAESGL
-126 NTGWDDK
+126 NAGWDDRAN
-133 SKTPATADSFG
+133 TPAAVDGFG
-144 PAWVVPLK
+144 PSWVVPLSK
-152 NVEGCINFIAR
+152 VEGCINFIAR

-177 SFSEHPDRTVAIVAG
+177 VFSDHPDRTVAIVAG
-192 KKDLFGS
+192 KNEIFGS

-247 ADGVFDFPY
+247 AEGVFDFPY
-256 ISLTAT
+256 ITLTPT
-262 TLTAEQQAKYPH
+262 SLTAEQQAKYPH

-313 VQSAGALDALYA
+313 VQSAGALDALYSEA
-325 AEATKLSY
+325 ATKLSY

-338 GNRVTFRLWA
+338 GGNVTFRLWA
-348 PTAKS
+348 PTARS
-353 VKLALYNA
+353 VKLALFDEQ
-361 SHQKSG
+361 HKSLG
-367 EVAMTFDNA
+367 ERTMTLDEA
-376 SGSWSYEGGSE
+376 SGSWSVQGGSE
-387 LIGQFYRYDME
+387 LVGKFYRYDIQ
-398 VYHPLSRKV
+398 VYHPVSRKL
-407 ERYEVT
+407 ESYQVT

-421 MNSEFSQVVDLDD
+421 MNSEFSQVVDLND

-465 DLTGNDASTDEEKR
+465 DLTGNDDSTPAEHR
-479 GKFVGLTQPDSVPV
+479 GKFLGLTDTDTAPV
-493 NHLKALAKSGV
+493 KHLQALAKSGV

-524 VANLGDDFSKLC
+524 VANISDDFGKLC
-536 QVNPDVKTSKF
+536 QVNPEVQNSKF
-547 GGYCGG
+547 AGYCSS
-553 GQTVGDVLA
+553 GQTIEAVLG
-562 DLQVGDSKDNPQVQ
+562 DLQGGDSKENPQVQ
-576 ELSGYLRGVDSFNW
+576 ELYGYLRGVDSFNW

-604 ATNAEGTKR
+604 ATNAEGSQR

-634 DVVYNHTNESGLG
+634 DVVYNHTNEAGLG

-753 ATQKHLGGTGI
+753 ATQKHLAGTGI

-781 DGGDSIRK
+781 DGGDTIRK

-796 AFVDPNEMSKVDLAT
+796 ALVDANEMDGVDRAT

-830 VLTDKDGMP
+830 ILTDKDGMP
-839 KKGAEIDYNG
+839 KKGADIDYNG
-849 QSAGYAQDPVE
+849 QPAGYAQDPTE
-860 VQNYVDKHDNQTLFD
+860 IQNYVDKHDNQTLFD
-875 NLIYKAPASADLVR
+875 NLIYKAPQGADLVR

-931 KVDYTLGDN
+931 RVDYTLADN

-964 KHAKP
+964 KHVKP
-969 GSAEMAQ
+969 SGADMAT
-976 MVSFYQE
+976 MVGFYQE
-983 LAELRNSS
+983 LAELRQSS

-1025 DGVSAGADLDPAIDG
+1025 DGINAGADLDPAIDG
-1040 LVVMINASNQSQSI
+1040 LVVMINATNAPQSI

-1061 DQPIDLSGLQLS
+1061 DQPIDLTSLQLS
-1073 SAHHANNSIARDA
+1073 PAHHGGESIARDA
-1086 AVSGG
+1086 VVNGG

-1112 AGLPVSKKTD
+1112 SGLPVGKKTD
-1122 LSTLPP
+1122 LSTVPP
-1128 FGNTD
+1128 FGDTA
-1133 VYLKGFLNEWGNTNQ
+1133 VYLKGFLDEWGNTNQ
-1148 MTFSGNFMYEFTT
+1148 MTFTSNFMYEFTT
-1161 EVSTDK
+1161 EVSSDK

-1178 SWGPVN
+1178 SWGPLN

-1200 TLCKGGETGNIGV
+1200 TLCKGGDTGNIGL

-1246 KMLETVAG
+1246 KVLDTVAG

-1267 SGWGA
+1267 SGWAA

-1319 AVNAETGY
+1319 ALKAETGY
-1327 SFAFSKGGSANNS
+1327 PFAFSQAGSANNS

-1352 KVDPAGVKAGT
+1352 KVDPAGAKAGT
-1363 AVIQECSVK
+1363 AVIQECSAK

>member
-1 MTGCSTI
+1 MTGYSNI
-8 ETNYSGNYKNMDM
+8 ETNYSGNYKKMDM

-40 NDNSSDASGVN
+40 NDNSTS
-51 PVPPTPPTPEVTDGP
+51 PTPEPSDGP

-71 KMDPPKELLVAGEN
+71 NVQPPAEQLVAGPD
-85 QVVIALVDTQSAAKG
+85 QAVIALVDTQTSAARG
-100 AKAPF
+100 VTGPF
-105 DSHSLHL
+105 ANYSLHL
-112 WNNDACQATADSGL
+112 WNNDACNATAESGL
-126 NTGWDDK
+126 NAGWDDK
-133 SKTPATADSFG
+133 ANTPAAVDGFG
-144 PAWVVPLK
+144 PSWVVPLSK
-152 NVEGCINFIAR
+152 VEGCINFIAR

-177 SFSEHPDRTVAIVAG
+177 VFSDHPDRTVAIVAG
-192 KKDLFGS
+192 KNEIFGS

-247 ADGVFDFPY
+247 AEGVFDFPY
-256 ISLTAT
+256 ITLTPT
-262 TLTAEQQAKYPH
+262 SLTAEQQAKYPH

-313 VQSAGALDALYA
+313 VQSAGALDALYSEA
-325 AEATKLSY
+325 ATKLTY

-338 GNRVTFRLWA
+338 GGNVTFRLWA
-348 PTAKS
+348 PTARS
-353 VKLALYNA
+353 VKLALFDEQ
-361 SHQKSG
+361 HKSLG
-367 EVAMTFDNA
+367 ERTMTLDEA
-376 SGSWSYEGGSE
+376 SGSWSVQGGSE
-387 LIGQFYRYDME
+387 LVGKFYRYDIQ
-398 VYHPLSRKV
+398 VYHPVSRKL
-407 ERYEVT
+407 ESYQVT

-421 MNSEFSQVVDLDD
+421 MNSEFSQVVDLND

-465 DLTGNDASTDEEKR
+465 DLTGNDDSTPAEHR
-479 GKFVGLTQPDSVPV
+479 GKFLGLTDTDTAPV
-493 NHLKALAKSGV
+493 KHLQALARSGV

-524 VANLGDDFSKLC
+524 VANIGDDFGKLC
-536 QVNPDVKTSKF
+536 QVNPEVQNSKF
-547 GGYCGG
+547 AGYCSS
-553 GQTVGDVLA
+553 GQTIEAVLG
-562 DLQVGDSKDNPQVQ
+562 DLQGGDSKENPQVQ
-576 ELSGYLRGVDSFNW
+576 ELYGYLRGVDSFNW

-604 ATNAEGTKR
+604 ATNAEGSQR

-634 DVVYNHTNESGLG
+634 DVVYNHTNEAGLG

-724 AVKKVNPEMYFYGEG
+724 AVKQVNPEMYFYGEG

-753 ATQKHLGGTGI
+753 ATQKHLAGTGI

-781 DGGDSIRK
+781 DGGDTIRK

-796 AFVDPNEMSKVDLAT
+796 ALVDANEMDGVDRAT

-816 DLVRLGMAGNLKEF
+816 DLVRLGMAGNLKDF
-830 VLTDKDGMP
+830 ILTDKDGMP
-839 KKGAEIDYNG
+839 KKGADIDYNG
-849 QSAGYAQDPVE
+849 QPAGYAQDPTE
-860 VQNYVDKHDNQTLFD
+860 IQNYVDKHDNQTLFD
-875 NLIYKAPASADLVR
+875 NLIYKAPQGADLVR

-931 KVDYTLGDN
+931 RVDYGLNDN

-964 KHAKP
+964 KHVKP
-969 GSAEMAQ
+969 SGADMAT
-976 MVSFYQE
+976 MVGFYQE
-983 LAELRNSS
+983 LAELRQSS

-1025 DGVSAGADLDPAIDG
+1025 DGVNAGADLDPAIDG
-1040 LVVMINASNQSQSI
+1040 LVVMINATNAPQSI
-1054 SDFRDGN
+1054 GDFRDGN
-1061 DQPIDLSGLQLS
+1061 DQPIDLTSLQLS
-1073 SAHHANNSIARDA
+1073 PAHHGGESIARDA
-1086 AVSGG
+1086 AVNGG
-1091 TLTLGAWSA
+1091 SLTLGAWSA

-1112 AGLPVSKKTD
+1112 SGLPVGKKTD
-1122 LSTLPP
+1122 LSTVPP
-1128 FGNTD
+1128 FGDTA
-1133 VYLKGFLNEWGNTNQ
+1133 VYLKGFLDEWGNTNQ
-1148 MTFSGNFMYEFTT
+1148 MTFSSNFMYEFTT
-1161 EVSTDK
+1161 EVSSDK

-1178 SWGPVN
+1178 SWGPLN

-1200 TLCKGGETGNIGV
+1200 TLCKGGDTGNIGL

-1246 KMLETVAG
+1246 KVLDTVAG

-1267 SGWGA
+1267 SGWAA

-1319 AVNAETGY
+1319 ALKAETGY
-1327 SFAFSKGGSANNS
+1327 PFAFSQAGSANNS

-1352 KVDPAGVKAGT
+1352 KVDPAGAKAGT
-1363 AVIQECSVK
+1363 AVIQECSAK

>member
-1 MTGCSTI
+1 MTGYSDI
-8 ETNYSGNYKNMDM
+8 ETNYSGNYKKMDM

-40 NDNSSDASGVN
+40 NDNSSS
-51 PVPPTPPTPEVTDGP
+51 PSTPDPTDGP

-71 KMDPPKELLVAGEN
+71 NVQPPAEQLVAGPD
-85 QVVIALVDTQSAAKG
+85 QAVIALVDTQTSAARG
-100 AKAPF
+100 VTGPF
-105 DSHSLHL
+105 ANYSLHL
-112 WNNDACQATADSGL
+112 WNNDACSATAESGL
-126 NTGWDDK
+126 NAGWDDK
-133 SKTPATADSFG
+133 VNTPAAADGFG
-144 PAWVVPLK
+144 PSWVVPLSK
-152 NVEGCINFIAR
+152 LEGCINFIAR

-177 SFSEHPDRTVAIVAG
+177 VFSDHPDRTVAIVAG
-192 KKDLFGS
+192 KNEIFGS

-232 HVRLYYTD
+232 HVRLYYTE

-247 ADGVFDFPY
+247 AEGVFDFPY
-256 ISLTAT
+256 ITLAPTS
-262 TLTAEQQAKYPH
+262 LTAEQQAKYPH
-274 LKDAAAFALP
+274 LKDAAAFALS

-313 VQSAGALDALYA
+313 VQSAGALDALYSEA
-325 AEATKLSY
+325 ATKLTY

-338 GNRVTFRLWA
+338 GGNVTFRLWA
-348 PTAKS
+348 PTARS
-353 VKLALYNA
+353 VKLALFDGQ
-361 SHQKSG
+361 HKPLG
-367 EVAMTFDNA
+367 ERTMTLDEA
-376 SGSWSYEGGSE
+376 SGSWSVQGGSE
-387 LIGQFYRYDME
+387 LVGKFYRYDIQ
-398 VYHPLSRKV
+398 VYHPVSRKL
-407 ERYEVT
+407 ESYQVT

-421 MNSEFSQVVDLDD
+421 MNSEFSQVVDLND

-465 DLTGNDASTDEEKR
+465 DLTGNDDSTPAEHR
-479 GKFVGLTQPDSVPV
+479 GKFLGLTDTDTAPV
-493 NHLKALAKSGV
+493 KHLQALAKSGV

-524 VANLGDDFSKLC
+524 VANISDDFGKLC
-536 QVNPDVKTSKF
+536 QVNPEVQNSKF
-547 GGYCGG
+547 AGYCSS
-553 GQTVGDVLA
+553 GQTIEAVLG
-562 DLQVGDSKDNPQVQ
+562 DLQGSDSKENPQVQ
-576 ELSGYLRGVDSFNW
+576 ELYGYLRGVDSFNW

-604 ATNAEGTKR
+604 ATNAEGSQR

-634 DVVYNHTNESGLG
+634 DVVYNHTNEAGLG

-724 AVKKVNPEMYFYGEG
+724 AVKQVNPEMYFYGEG

-753 ATQKHLGGTGI
+753 ATQKHLAGTGI

-781 DGGDSIRK
+781 DGGDTIRK

-796 AFVDPNEMSKVDLAT
+796 ALVDANEMDGVDRAT
-811 ALHQS
+811 ALHQA
-816 DLVRLGMAGNLKEF
+816 DLVRLGMAGNLKDF
-830 VLTDKDGMP
+830 ILTDKDGMP
-839 KKGAEIDYNG
+839 KKGSDIDYNG
-849 QSAGYAQDPVE
+849 QPAGYAQDPTE
-860 VQNYVDKHDNQTLFD
+860 IQNYVDKHDNQTLFD
-875 NLIYKAPASADLVR
+875 NLIYKAPQGADLVR

-931 KVDYTLGDN
+931 RVDYTLADN

-954 NYPLIEQVLG
+954 NYPLIEKVLG
-964 KHAKP
+964 KHVKP
-969 GSAEMAQ
+969 SGADMAT
-976 MVSFYQE
+976 MVGFYQE
-983 LAELRNSS
+983 LAELRQSS

-1008 RNTGPDQVPGL
+1008 RNTGPDQEPGL

-1025 DGVSAGADLDPAIDG
+1025 DGINAGADLDPAIDG
-1040 LVVMINASNQSQSI
+1040 LVVMINATNAPQSV

-1061 DQPIDLSGLQLS
+1061 DQPIDLSGMVLS
-1073 SAHHANNSIARDA
+1073 DKHRAVDSIATGA
-1086 AVSGG
+1086 AYNNGQ
-1091 TLTLGAWSA
+1091 LTLGAWSA

-1112 AGLPVSKKTD
+1112 AGLPISKKTD

-1128 FGNTD
+1128 FGTTGIFIR
-1133 VYLKGFLNEWGNTNQ
+1133 GFLGQWDPVNQ
-1148 MTFSGNFMYEFTT
+1148 MAFSGNYMYELTT
-1161 EVSTDK
+1161 PVAEGQ
-1167 LGTTNV
+1167 LGETTL

-1178 SWGPVN
+1178 NWGSIN
-1184 YGSCNAGDKL
+1184 YGKCAPSDVLTIA
-1194 VVGTPL
+1194 TPL
-1200 TLCKGGETGNIGV
+1200 TLCKGGDNVGMTLSKTGN
-1213 DLAKAGSYK
+1213 YK
-1222 FVFTAMNKDKPTLS
+1222 FVFTAMNKEKPTLS
-1236 VSFTEPVQSC
+1236 VS
-1246 KMLETVAG
+1246 VADAT
-1254 NPLGYNLFVKGEL
+1254 P
-1267 SGWGA
+1267 
-1272 QPQYQLSYK
+1272 
-1281 GMDGDLAIYQAAFN
+1281 
-1295 YTGSTEFKV
+1295 
-1304 ANEDWSKEYL
+1304 
-1314 LNGGG
+1314 
-1319 AVNAETGY
+1319 
-1327 SFAFSKGGSANNS
+1327 
-1340 ITLPQGLWSVLV
+1340 
-1352 KVDPAGVKAGT
+1352 
-1363 AVIQECSVK
+1363 

>member
-1 MTGCSTI
+1 MTGYSDI
-8 ETNYSGNYKNMDM
+8 ETNYSGNYKKMDM

-40 NDNSSDASGVN
+40 NDNSSS
-51 PVPPTPPTPEVTDGP
+51 PSTPEPTDGP

-71 KMDPPKELLVAGEN
+71 NVQPPAEQLVAGPD
-85 QVVIALVDTQSAAKG
+85 QAVIALVDTQTSAARG
-100 AKAPF
+100 VTGPF
-105 DSHSLHL
+105 ANYSLHL
-112 WNNDACQATADSGL
+112 WNNDACSATAESGL
-126 NTGWDDK
+126 NAGWDDK
-133 SKTPATADSFG
+133 VNTPAAADGFG
-144 PAWVVPLK
+144 PSWVVPLSK
-152 NVEGCINFIAR
+152 LEGCINFIAR

-177 SFSEHPDRTVAIVAG
+177 VFSDHPDRTVAIVAG
-192 KKDLFGS
+192 KNEIFGS

-232 HVRLYYTD
+232 HVRLYYTE

-247 ADGVFDFPY
+247 AEGVFDFPY
-256 ISLTAT
+256 ITLTPT
-262 TLTAEQQAKYPH
+262 SLTAEQQAKYPH
-274 LKDAAAFALP
+274 LKDAAAFTLP

-313 VQSAGALDALYA
+313 VQSAGALDALYSEA
-325 AEATKLSY
+325 ATKLTY

-338 GNRVTFRLWA
+338 GGNVTFRLWA
-348 PTAKS
+348 PTARS
-353 VKLALYNA
+353 VKLALFDGQ
-361 SHQKSG
+361 HKPLG
-367 EVAMTFDNA
+367 ERTMTLDEA
-376 SGSWSYEGGSE
+376 SGSWSVQGGSE
-387 LIGQFYRYDME
+387 LVGKFYRYDIQ
-398 VYHPLSRKV
+398 VYHPVSRKL
-407 ERYEVT
+407 EFYQVT

-421 MNSEFSQVVDLDD
+421 MNSEFSQVVDLND

-465 DLTGNDASTDEEKR
+465 DLTGNDDSTPAEHR
-479 GKFVGLTQPDSVPV
+479 GKFLGLTDTDTAPV
-493 NHLKALAKSGV
+493 KHLQALAKSGV

-524 VANLGDDFSKLC
+524 VANISDDFGKLC
-536 QVNPDVKTSKF
+536 QVNPEVQNSKF
-547 GGYCGG
+547 AGYCSS
-553 GQTVGDVLA
+553 GQTIEAVLG
-562 DLQVGDSKDNPQVQ
+562 DLQGSDSKENPQVQ
-576 ELSGYLRGVDSFNW
+576 ELYGYLRGVDSFNW

-604 ATNAEGTKR
+604 ATNAEGSQR

-634 DVVYNHTNESGLG
+634 DVVYNHTNEAGLG

-724 AVKKVNPEMYFYGEG
+724 AVKQVNPEMYFYGEG

-753 ATQKHLGGTGI
+753 ATQKHLAGTGI

-781 DGGDSIRK
+781 DGGDTIRK

-796 AFVDPNEMSKVDLAT
+796 ALVDANEMDGVDRAT
-811 ALHQS
+811 ALHQA
-816 DLVRLGMAGNLKEF
+816 DLVRLGMAGNLKDF
-830 VLTDKDGMP
+830 ILTDKDGMP
-839 KKGAEIDYNG
+839 KKGSDIDYNG
-849 QSAGYAQDPVE
+849 QPAGYAQDPTE
-860 VQNYVDKHDNQTLFD
+860 IQNYVDKHDNQTLFD
-875 NLIYKAPASADLVR
+875 NLIYKAPQGADLVR

-931 KVDYTLGDN
+931 RVDYTLADN
-940 NFDKGLPRKDKDGD
+940 NFNKGLPRKDKDGD
-954 NYPLIEQVLG
+954 NYPLIEKVLD
-964 KHAKP
+964 KHVKP
-969 GSAEMAQ
+969 SGADMAT
-976 MVSFYQE
+976 MVGFYQE
-983 LAELRNSS
+983 LAELRQSS

-1008 RNTGPDQVPGL
+1008 RNTGPDQEPGL

-1025 DGVSAGADLDPAIDG
+1025 DGINAGADLDPAIDG
-1040 LVVMINASNQSQSI
+1040 LVVMINATNAPQSI

-1061 DQPIDLSGLQLS
+1061 DQPIDLTSLQLS
-1073 SAHHANNSIARDA
+1073 PAHHGGESIARDA
-1086 AVSGG
+1086 AVNGG

-1112 AGLPVSKKTD
+1112 SGLPVGKKTD
-1122 LSTLPP
+1122 LSTVPP
-1128 FGNTD
+1128 FGDTA

-1148 MTFSGNFMYEFTT
+1148 MAFSSNFMYEFTT
-1161 EVSTDK
+1161 EVSSDK

-1178 SWGPVN
+1178 SWGPLN

-1200 TLCKGGETGNIGV
+1200 TLCKGGDTGNIGL

-1246 KMLETVAG
+1246 KVLDTVAG

-1267 SGWGA
+1267 SGWAA

-1319 AVNAETGY
+1319 AVTAETGY
-1327 SFAFSKGGSANNS
+1327 AIGFSQPGSANNS

-1352 KVDPAGVKAGT
+1352 KVDPAGTKAGT
-1363 AVIQECSVK
+1363 AVIQECSAK

>member
-1 MTGCSTI
+1 MTGYSDI
-8 ETNYSGNYKNMDM
+8 ETNYSGNYKKMDM

-40 NDNSSDASGVN
+40 NDNSSSPSTSD
-51 PVPPTPPTPEVTDGP
+51 PTDGP

-71 KMDPPKELLVAGEN
+71 NVQPPAEQLVAGPD
-85 QVVIALVDTQSAAKG
+85 QAVIALVDTQTSAARG
-100 AKAPF
+100 VTGPF
-105 DSHSLHL
+105 ANYSLHL
-112 WNNDACQATADSGL
+112 WNNDACSATAESGL
-126 NTGWDDK
+126 NAGWDDK
-133 SKTPATADSFG
+133 VNTPAAADGFG
-144 PAWVVPLK
+144 PSWVVPLSK
-152 NVEGCINFIAR
+152 LEGCINFIAR

-177 SFSEHPDRTVAIVAG
+177 VFSDHPDRTVAIVAG
-192 KKDLFGS
+192 KNEIFGS

-232 HVRLYYTD
+232 HVRLYYTE

-247 ADGVFDFPY
+247 AEGVFDFPY
-256 ISLTAT
+256 ITLAPTS
-262 TLTAEQQAKYPH
+262 LTAEQQAKYPH

-313 VQSAGALDALYA
+313 VQSAGALDALYSEA
-325 AEATKLSY
+325 ATKLTY

-338 GNRVTFRLWA
+338 GGNVTFRLWA
-348 PTAKS
+348 PTARS
-353 VKLALYNA
+353 VKLALFDGQ
-361 SHQKSG
+361 HKPLG
-367 EVAMTFDNA
+367 ERTMTLDEA
-376 SGSWSYEGGSE
+376 SGSWSVQGGSE
-387 LIGQFYRYDME
+387 LVGKFYRYDIQ
-398 VYHPLSRKV
+398 VYHPVSRKL
-407 ERYEVT
+407 ESYQVT

-421 MNSEFSQVVDLDD
+421 MNSEFSQVVDLND

-465 DLTGNDASTDEEKR
+465 DLTGNDDSTPAEHR
-479 GKFVGLTQPDSVPV
+479 GKFLGLTDTDTAPV
-493 NHLKALAKSGV
+493 KHLQALAKSGV

-524 VANLGDDFSKLC
+524 VANISDDFGKLC
-536 QVNPDVKTSKF
+536 QVNPEVQNSKF
-547 GGYCGG
+547 AGYCSS
-553 GQTVGDVLA
+553 GQTIEAVLG
-562 DLQVGDSKDNPQVQ
+562 DLQGSDSKENPQVQ
-576 ELSGYLRGVDSFNW
+576 ELYGYLRGVDSFNW

-604 ATNAEGTKR
+604 ATNAEGSQR

-634 DVVYNHTNESGLG
+634 DVVYNHTNEAGLG

-724 AVKKVNPEMYFYGEG
+724 AVKQVNPEMYFYGEG

-753 ATQKHLGGTGI
+753 ATQKHLAGTGI

-781 DGGDSIRK
+781 DGGDTIRK

-796 AFVDPNEMSKVDLAT
+796 ALVDANEMDGVDRAT
-811 ALHQS
+811 ALHQA
-816 DLVRLGMAGNLKEF
+816 DLVRLGMAGNLKDF
-830 VLTDKDGMP
+830 ILTDKDGMP
-839 KKGAEIDYNG
+839 KKGSDIDYNG
-849 QSAGYAQDPVE
+849 QPAGYAQDPTE
-860 VQNYVDKHDNQTLFD
+860 IQNYVDKHDNQTLFD
-875 NLIYKAPASADLVR
+875 NLIYKAPQGADLVR

-931 KVDYTLGDN
+931 RVDYTLADN

-954 NYPLIEQVLG
+954 NYPLIEKVLG
-964 KHAKP
+964 KHVKP
-969 GSAEMAQ
+969 SGADMAT
-976 MVSFYQE
+976 MVGFYQE
-983 LAELRNSS
+983 LAELRQSS

-1008 RNTGPDQVPGL
+1008 RNTGPDQEPGL

-1025 DGVSAGADLDPAIDG
+1025 DGINAGADLDPAIDG
-1040 LVVMINASNQSQSI
+1040 LVVMINGTNAPQSI

-1061 DQPIDLSGLQLS
+1061 DQPIDLTSLQLS
-1073 SAHHANNSIARDA
+1073 PAHHGGESIARDA
-1086 AVSGG
+1086 AVNGG

-1100 AVFVKPQSGAQG
+1100 VVFVKPQSGAQG
-1112 AGLPVSKKTD
+1112 TGLPVGKKTD
-1122 LSTLPP
+1122 LSTVPP
-1128 FGNTD
+1128 FGDTA

-1148 MTFSGNFMYEFTT
+1148 MTFSSNFMYEFTT
-1161 EVSTDK
+1161 EVSSDK

-1178 SWGPVN
+1178 SWGPLN

-1200 TLCKGGETGNIGV
+1200 TLCKGGDTGNIGL

-1246 KMLETVAG
+1246 KVLDTVAG

-1267 SGWGA
+1267 SGWAA

-1319 AVNAETGY
+1319 AVTAETGY
-1327 SFAFSKGGSANNS
+1327 AIGFSQPGSANNS

-1352 KVDPAGVKAGT
+1352 KVDPAGTKAGT
-1363 AVIQECSVK
+1363 AVIQECSAK

>member
-1 MTGCSTI
+1 
-8 ETNYSGNYKNMDM
+8 MDM

-40 NDNSSDASGVN
+40 NDNSSS
-51 PVPPTPPTPEVTDGP
+51 PSTPDPTDGP

-71 KMDPPKELLVAGEN
+71 NVQPPAEQLVAGPD
-85 QVVIALVDTQSAAKG
+85 QAVIALVDTQTSAARG
-100 AKAPF
+100 VTGPF
-105 DSHSLHL
+105 ANYSLHL
-112 WNNDACQATADSGL
+112 WNNDACSATAESGL
-126 NTGWDDK
+126 NAGWDDK
-133 SKTPATADSFG
+133 VNTPAAADGFG
-144 PAWVVPLK
+144 PSWVVPLSK
-152 NVEGCINFIAR
+152 LEGCINFIAR

-177 SFSEHPDRTVAIVAG
+177 VFSDHPDRTVAIVAG
-192 KKDLFGS
+192 KNEIFGS

-232 HVRLYYTD
+232 HVRLYYTE

-247 ADGVFDFPY
+247 AEGVFDFPY
-256 ISLTAT
+256 ITLAPTS
-262 TLTAEQQAKYPH
+262 LTAEQQAKYPH
-274 LKDAAAFALP
+274 LKDAAAFVLP

-313 VQSAGALDALYA
+313 VQSAGALDALYSEA
-325 AEATKLSY
+325 ATKLTY

-338 GNRVTFRLWA
+338 GGNVTFRLWA

-353 VKLALYNA
+353 VKLALFDGQ
-361 SHQKSG
+361 HKPLG
-367 EVAMTFDNA
+367 ERTMTLDEA
-376 SGSWSYEGGSE
+376 SGSWSVQGGSE
-387 LIGQFYRYDME
+387 LVGKFYRYDIQ
-398 VYHPLSRKV
+398 VYHPVSRKL
-407 ERYEVT
+407 ESYQVT
-413 DPYSLSLA
+413 DPYSLSLS
-421 MNSEFSQVVDLDD
+421 MNSEFSQVVDLND

-465 DLTGNDASTDEEKR
+465 DLTGNDDSTPAEHR
-479 GKFVGLTQPDSVPV
+479 GKFLGLTDTDTAPV
-493 NHLKALAKSGV
+493 KHLQALAKSGV

-524 VANLGDDFSKLC
+524 VANISDDFGKLC
-536 QVNPDVKTSKF
+536 QVNPEVQNSKF
-547 GGYCGG
+547 AGYCSS
-553 GQTVGDVLA
+553 GQTIEAVLG
-562 DLQVGDSKDNPQVQ
+562 DLQGSDSKENPQVQ
-576 ELSGYLRGVDSFNW
+576 ELYGYLRGVDSFNW

-604 ATNAEGTKR
+604 ATNAEGSQR

-634 DVVYNHTNESGLG
+634 DVVYNHTNEAGLG

-724 AVKKVNPEMYFYGEG
+724 AVKQVNPEMYFYGEG

-753 ATQKHLGGTGI
+753 ATQKHLAGTGI

-781 DGGDSIRK
+781 DGGDTIRK

-796 AFVDPNEMSKVDLAT
+796 ALVDANEMDGVDRAT
-811 ALHQS
+811 ALHQA
-816 DLVRLGMAGNLKEF
+816 DLVRLGMAGNLKDF
-830 VLTDKDGMP
+830 ILTDKDGMP
-839 KKGAEIDYNG
+839 KKGSDIDYNG
-849 QSAGYAQDPVE
+849 QPAGYAQDPTE
-860 VQNYVDKHDNQTLFD
+860 IQNYVDKHDNQTLFD
-875 NLIYKAPASADLVR
+875 NLIYKAPQGADLVR

-931 KVDYTLGDN
+931 RVDYTLADN

-954 NYPLIEQVLG
+954 NYPLIEKVLG
-964 KHAKP
+964 KHVKP
-969 GSAEMAQ
+969 SGADMAT
-976 MVSFYQE
+976 MVGFYQE
-983 LAELRNSS
+983 LAELRQSS

-1008 RNTGPDQVPGL
+1008 RNTGPDQEPGL

-1025 DGVSAGADLDPAIDG
+1025 DGINAGADLDPAIDG
-1040 LVVMINASNQSQSI
+1040 LVVMINATNAPQSI

-1061 DQPIDLSGLQLS
+1061 DQPIDLTSLQLS
-1073 SAHHANNSIARDA
+1073 PAHHGGESIARDA
-1086 AVSGG
+1086 AANGG

-1112 AGLPVSKKTD
+1112 TGLPVGKKTD
-1122 LSTLPP
+1122 LSTVPP
-1128 FGNTD
+1128 FGDTA

-1148 MTFSGNFMYEFTT
+1148 MAFSSNFMYEFTT
-1161 EVSTDK
+1161 EVSSDK

-1178 SWGPVN
+1178 SWGPLN

-1200 TLCKGGETGNIGV
+1200 TLCKGGDTGNIGL

-1246 KMLETVAG
+1246 KVLDTVAG

-1267 SGWGA
+1267 SGWAA

-1319 AVNAETGY
+1319 AVTAETGY
-1327 SFAFSKGGSANNS
+1327 AIGFSQPGSANNS

-1352 KVDPAGVKAGT
+1352 KVDPAGTKAGT

>member
-1 MTGCSTI
+1 
-8 ETNYSGNYKNMDM
+8 MDM

-40 NDNSSDASGVN
+40 NDNSSS
-51 PVPPTPPTPEVTDGP
+51 PSTPDPTDGP

-71 KMDPPKELLVAGEN
+71 NVQPPAEQLVAGPD
-85 QVVIALVDTQSAAKG
+85 QAVIALVDTQTSAARG
-100 AKAPF
+100 VDGPF
-105 DSHSLHL
+105 ANYSLHL
-112 WNNDACQATADSGL
+112 WNNDACNATAESGL
-126 NTGWDDK
+126 NAGWDDK
-133 SKTPATADSFG
+133 VNTPAAADGFG
-144 PAWVVPLK
+144 PSWVVPLAK
-152 NVEGCINFIAR
+152 LEGCINFIAR
-163 NGDLANLTGSDMKV
+163 NGDLANLTGADMKV
-177 SFSEHPDRTVAIVAG
+177 VFSDHPDRTVAIVAG
-192 KKDLFGS
+192 KSEVFGS
-199 RAEAFT
+199 RADAFT

-218 DGNTLIWQGGKDKP
+218 DGSTLIWQGGKDKP
-232 HVRLYYTD
+232 HVRLYYTE

-247 ADGVFDFPY
+247 AEGVFDFPY
-256 ISLTAT
+256 ITLTAT
-262 TLTAEQQAKYPH
+262 SLTAEQQAKYPH

-325 AEATKLSY
+325 EAASKLAY
-333 GAVVE
+333 GAIVE
-338 GNRVTFRLWA
+338 GGNVTFRLWA

-353 VKLALYNA
+353 VKLALFDDKHRA
-361 SHQKSG
+361 LG
-367 EVAMTFDNA
+367 ERTMIRDEA
-376 SGSWSYEGGSE
+376 SGSWSVQGGSE
-387 LIGQFYRYDME
+387 LVGKFYRYDIQ
-398 VYHPLSRKV
+398 VYHPVSRKL
-407 ERYEVT
+407 ESYQVT

-421 MNSEFSQVVDLDD
+421 MNSEFSQVVDLND

-465 DLTGNDASTDEEKR
+465 DLTGNDDSTPAEHR
-479 GKFVGLTQPDSVPV
+479 GKFLGLTDSDSVPV
-493 NHLKALAKSGV
+493 KHLQALAKSGV

-516 TVNEDPAK
+516 TINEDPAK
-524 VANLGDDFSKLC
+524 VANLADDFSKLC
-536 QVNPDVKTSKF
+536 QVNPEVQGSKF

-553 GQTVGDVLA
+553 GQTIAAVLT
-562 DLQVGDSKDNPQVQ
+562 DLQGADSKENPQVQ
-576 ELSGYLRGVDSFNW
+576 ELYGYLRGVDSFNW
-590 GYDPYHYTTPEGSY
+590 GYDPYHYTAPEGSY
-604 ATNAEGTKR
+604 ATNAEGSQR

-634 DVVYNHTNESGLG
+634 DVVYNHTNEAGLG

-724 AVKKVNPEMYFYGEG
+724 AVKQVNPEMYFYGEG

-781 DGGDSIRK
+781 DGGDTIRK

-796 AFVDPNEMSKVDLAT
+796 ALVDANEMDGVELAT

-816 DLVRLGMAGNLKEF
+816 DLVRLGMAGNLKDF

-839 KKGAEIDYNG
+839 KKGSDIDYNG
-849 QSAGYAQDPVE
+849 QAAGYAQDPTE
-860 VQNYVDKHDNQTLFD
+860 IQNYVDKHDNQTLFD
-875 NLIYKAPASADLVR
+875 NLIYKAPEGADLVR

-931 KVDYTLGDN
+931 RVDYTLADN

-954 NYPLIEQVLG
+954 NYPLIEQVIG
-964 KHAKP
+964 QHVKP
-969 GSAEMAQ
+969 SGADMAT
-976 MVSFYQE
+976 MVGFYQE
-983 LAELRNSS
+983 LAELRQSS

-1008 RNTGPDQVPGL
+1008 RNTGPDQEPGL

-1025 DGVSAGADLDPAIDG
+1025 DGANAGADLDPAIEG
-1040 LVVMINASNQSQSI
+1040 LVVMINATNQPQSI
-1054 SDFRDGN
+1054 GDFRDGK
-1061 DQPIDLSGLQLS
+1061 DQPIDLSTLQLS
-1073 SAHHANNSIARDA
+1073 PAHHAGSSIADG
-1086 AVSGG
+1086 AVASGG
-1091 TLTLGAWSA
+1091 QLTLGAWSA
-1100 AVFVKPQSGAQG
+1100 AVFVKPQAGAQG
-1112 AGLPVSKKTD
+1112 AGLPVSKKID
-1122 LSTLPP
+1122 LSTVPP
-1128 FGNTD
+1128 FGDTD
-1133 VYLKGFLNEWGNTNQ
+1133 VFVRGFLNEWDPVNKMIFG
-1148 MTFSGNFMYEFTT
+1148 GNFTYEFTT
-1161 EVSTDK
+1161 EVTTDQ
-1167 LGTTNV
+1167 LGTTQV
-1173 KIADA
+1173 KIAGSEWD
-1178 SWGPVN
+1178 GPIN
-1184 YGSCNAGDKL
+1184 YGKCSDTDQLATGQVSVLCANGGDLPFNAD
-1194 VVGTPL
+1194 
-1200 TLCKGGETGNIGV
+1200 
-1213 DLAKAGSYK
+1213 KAGSYK

-1246 KMLETVAG
+1246 KVLDTVAG

-1267 SGWGA
+1267 SGWAA

-1295 YTGSTEFKV
+1295 YMGTSEFKV

-1319 AVNAETGY
+1319 AVTAETGY
-1327 SFAFSKGGSANNS
+1327 SLGFSQAGSANNS

-1352 KVDPAGVKAGT
+1352 KVDPAGTKAGT
-1363 AVIQECSVK
+1363 AVIQECSAK

>member
-1 MTGCSTI
+1 MTGYSDI
-8 ETNYSGNYKNMDM
+8 ETNYSGNYKKMDM

-40 NDNSSDASGVN
+40 NDNSSS
-51 PVPPTPPTPEVTDGP
+51 PSTPEPTDGP

-71 KMDPPKELLVAGEN
+71 DVQPPAEQLVAGPD
-85 QVVIALVDTQSAAKG
+85 QAVIALVDTQTSAARG
-100 AKAPF
+100 VEGPF
-105 DSHSLHL
+105 ANHSLHL
-112 WNNDACQATADSGL
+112 WNNDACNATAESGL
-126 NTGWDDK
+126 NAGWDDK
-133 SKTPATADSFG
+133 ANTPTAVDSFG
-144 PAWVVPLK
+144 PSWVVPLAK
-152 NVEGCINFIAR
+152 LEGCINFIAR
-163 NGDLANLTGSDMKV
+163 NGDLANLTGADMKV
-177 SFSEHPDRTVAIVAG
+177 VFSDHPDRTVAIVAG
-192 KKDLFGS
+192 KSEVFDS
-199 RAEAFT
+199 RADAFT

-232 HVRLYYTD
+232 HVRLYYTE

-247 ADGVFDFPY
+247 AEGVFDFPY
-256 ISLTAT
+256 LSLTAT
-262 TLTAEQQAKYPH
+262 SLTAEQQAKYPH

-284 AGKDLKPLLKGELVA
+284 SGKDLKPLLKGELVA

-325 AEATKLSY
+325 EEATKLAY
-333 GAVVE
+333 GAIVE
-338 GNRVTFRLWA
+338 GGNVTFRLWA

-353 VKLALYNA
+353 VKLALFDEQHKA
-361 SHQKSG
+361 LG
-367 EVAMTFDNA
+367 ERTMTQDEA
-376 SGSWSYEGGSE
+376 SGSWSVQGGQE
-387 LIGQFYRYDME
+387 LVGKFYRYDIE
-398 VYHPLSRKV
+398 VYHPLSRKL
-407 ERYEVT
+407 ESYQVT

-465 DLTGNDASTDEEKR
+465 DLTGNDESTKPEHR
-479 GKFVGLTQPDSVPV
+479 GKFLGLTDSDSVPV
-493 NHLKALAKSGV
+493 KHLQSLAQSGV

-524 VANLGDDFSKLC
+524 VANLQDDFSKLC
-536 QVNPDVKTSKF
+536 QVNAEVKDSKF

-553 GQTVGDVLA
+553 GQTIEAVLA
-562 DLQVGDSKDNPQVQ
+562 DLQGADSKENPQVQ

-590 GYDPYHYTTPEGSY
+590 GYDPYHYTAPEGSY
-604 ATNAEGTKR
+604 ATDAEGSQR

-634 DVVYNHTNESGLG
+634 DVVYNHTNEAGLG

-724 AVKKVNPEMYFYGEG
+724 AVKQVNPEMYFYGEG

-753 ATQKHLGGTGI
+753 ATQKHLAGTGI

-781 DGGDSIRK
+781 DGGDTIRK

-796 AFVDPNEMSKVDLAT
+796 ALVDANEMDGVELAT

-839 KKGAEIDYNG
+839 KKGSDIDYNG
-849 QSAGYAQDPVE
+849 QPAGYAQDPTE
-860 VQNYVDKHDNQTLFD
+860 IQNYVDKHDNQTLFD
-875 NLIYKAPASADLVR
+875 NLIYKAPEGADLVR

-931 KVDYTLGDN
+931 RVDYTLADN

-964 KHAKP
+964 KHVKP
-969 GSAEMAQ
+969 SGADMAT
-976 MVSFYQE
+976 MAGFYQE
-983 LAELRNSS
+983 LAELRQSS

-1025 DGVSAGADLDPAIDG
+1025 DGVNAGADLDPAIEG
-1040 LVVMINASNQSQSI
+1040 LVVMINATNQPQSI
-1054 SDFRDGN
+1054 GDFRDGK
-1061 DQPIDLSGLQLS
+1061 DQPIDLSTLQLS
-1073 SAHHANNSIARDA
+1073 PAHHAGSSIADGA
-1086 AVSGG
+1086 LASGG
-1091 TLTLGAWSA
+1091 QLTLGAWSA
-1100 AVFVKPQSGAQG
+1100 AVFVKPQAGAQG
-1112 AGLPVSKKTD
+1112 AGLPVSKKID
-1122 LSTLPP
+1122 LSTVPP
-1128 FGNTD
+1128 FGDTD
-1133 VYLKGFLNEWGNTNQ
+1133 VFVRGFLNEWDPVNKMIFG
-1148 MTFSGNFMYEFTT
+1148 GNFTYEFTT
-1161 EVSTDK
+1161 EVTTDQ
-1167 LGTTNV
+1167 LGTTQV
-1173 KIADA
+1173 KIAGSD
-1178 SWGPVN
+1178 WDGPIN
-1184 YGSCNAGDKL
+1184 YGKCSDTDQLATGQVSVLCANGGDLPFNAD
-1194 VVGTPL
+1194 
-1200 TLCKGGETGNIGV
+1200 
-1213 DLAKAGSYK
+1213 KAGSYK

-1246 KMLETVAG
+1246 KVLDTVAG

-1267 SGWGA
+1267 SGWA
-1272 QPQYQLSYK
+1272 PQPQYQLSYK

-1295 YTGSTEFKV
+1295 YMGTSEFKV

-1319 AVNAETGY
+1319 AVTAETGY
-1327 SFAFSKGGSANNS
+1327 SLGFSQAGSANNS

-1352 KVDPAGVKAGT
+1352 KVDPAGTKTGT
-1363 AVIQECSVK
+1363 AVIQECSAK

>member
-1 MTGCSTI
+1 
-8 ETNYSGNYKNMDM
+8 MDM

-40 NDNSSDASGVN
+40 NDNSSS
-51 PVPPTPPTPEVTDGP
+51 PTPEPSDGP

-71 KMDPPKELLVAGEN
+71 NVQPPAEQLVAGPD
-85 QVVIALVDTQSAAKG
+85 QAVIALVDTQTSAARG
-100 AKAPF
+100 VTGPF
-105 DSHSLHL
+105 ANYSLHL
-112 WNNDACQATADSGL
+112 WNNDACNATAESGL
-126 NTGWDDK
+126 NAGWDDK
-133 SKTPATADSFG
+133 ANTPAAVDGFG
-144 PAWVVPLK
+144 PSWVVPLSK
-152 NVEGCINFIAR
+152 VEGCINFIAR

-177 SFSEHPDRTVAIVAG
+177 VFSDHPDRTVAIVAG
-192 KKDLFGS
+192 KNEIFGS

-247 ADGVFDFPY
+247 AEGVFDFPY
-256 ISLTAT
+256 ITLTPT
-262 TLTAEQQAKYPH
+262 SLTAEQQAKYPH

-313 VQSAGALDALYA
+313 VQSAGALDALYSEA
-325 AEATKLSY
+325 ATKLTY

-338 GNRVTFRLWA
+338 GGNVTFRLWA
-348 PTAKS
+348 PTARS
-353 VKLALYNA
+353 VKLALFDEQ
-361 SHQKSG
+361 HKSLG
-367 EVAMTFDNA
+367 ERTMTLDEA
-376 SGSWSYEGGSE
+376 SGSWSVQGGSE
-387 LIGQFYRYDME
+387 LVGKFYRYDIQ
-398 VYHPLSRKV
+398 VYHPVSRKL
-407 ERYEVT
+407 ESYQVT

-465 DLTGNDASTDEEKR
+465 DLTGNDDSTPAEHR
-479 GKFVGLTQPDSVPV
+479 GKFLGLTDTDTAPV
-493 NHLKALAKSGV
+493 KHLQALAKSGV

-524 VANLGDDFSKLC
+524 VANIGDDFGKLC
-536 QVNPDVKTSKF
+536 QVNPEVQNSKF
-547 GGYCGG
+547 AGYCSS
-553 GQTVGDVLA
+553 GQTIAAVLG
-562 DLQVGDSKDNPQVQ
+562 DLQGGDSKENPQVQ
-576 ELSGYLRGVDSFNW
+576 ELYGYLRGVDSFNW

-604 ATNAEGTKR
+604 ATNAEGSQR

-634 DVVYNHTNESGLG
+634 DVVYNHTNEAGLG

-753 ATQKHLGGTGI
+753 ATQKHLAGTGI

-781 DGGDSIRK
+781 DGGDTIRK

-796 AFVDPNEMSKVDLAT
+796 ALVDANEMDGVDRAT
-811 ALHQS
+811 ALHQA
-816 DLVRLGMAGNLKEF
+816 DLVRLGMAGNLKDF
-830 VLTDKDGMP
+830 ILTDKDGMP
-839 KKGAEIDYNG
+839 KKGSDIDYNG
-849 QSAGYAQDPVE
+849 QPAGYAQDPTE
-860 VQNYVDKHDNQTLFD
+860 IQNYVDKHDNQTLFD
-875 NLIYKAPASADLVR
+875 NLIYKAPQGADLVR

-931 KVDYTLGDN
+931 RVDYGLNDN

-954 NYPLIEQVLG
+954 NYPLIEKVLG
-964 KHAKP
+964 KHVKP
-969 GSAEMAQ
+969 SGADMAT
-976 MVSFYQE
+976 MVGFYQE
-983 LAELRNSS
+983 LAELRQSS

-1008 RNTGPDQVPGL
+1008 RNTGPDQEPGL

-1025 DGVSAGADLDPAIDG
+1025 DGINAGADLDPAIDG
-1040 LVVMINASNQSQSI
+1040 LVVMINATNAPQSI

-1061 DQPIDLSGLQLS
+1061 DQPIDLTSLQLS
-1073 SAHHANNSIARDA
+1073 PAHHGGESIARDA
-1086 AVSGG
+1086 AVNGG

-1112 AGLPVSKKTD
+1112 TGLPVGKKTD
-1122 LSTLPP
+1122 LSTVPP
-1128 FGNTD
+1128 FGDTA
-1133 VYLKGFLNEWGNTNQ
+1133 VYLKGFLDEWGNTNQ
-1148 MTFSGNFMYEFTT
+1148 MTFTSNFMYEFTT
-1161 EVSTDK
+1161 EVSSDK

-1178 SWGPVN
+1178 SWGPLN

-1200 TLCKGGETGNIGV
+1200 TLCKGGDTGNIGL

-1246 KMLETVAG
+1246 KVLDTVAG

-1267 SGWGA
+1267 SGWNA

-1319 AVNAETGY
+1319 ALKAETGY
-1327 SFAFSKGGSANNS
+1327 PFAFSQAGSANNS

-1352 KVDPAGVKAGT
+1352 KVDPAGAKAGT
-1363 AVIQECSVK
+1363 AVIQECSAK

>member
-1 MTGCSTI
+1 MTGYSDI
-8 ETNYSGNYKNMDM
+8 ETNYSGNYKKMDM

-40 NDNSSDASGVN
+40 NDNSSS
-51 PVPPTPPTPEVTDGP
+51 PSTPDPTDGP

-71 KMDPPKELLVAGEN
+71 NVQPPAEQLVAGPD
-85 QVVIALVDTQSAAKG
+85 QAVIALVDTQTSAARG
-100 AKAPF
+100 VTGPF
-105 DSHSLHL
+105 ANYSLHL
-112 WNNDACQATADSGL
+112 WNNDACSATAESGL
-126 NTGWDDK
+126 NAGWDDK
-133 SKTPATADSFG
+133 VNTPAAADGFG
-144 PAWVVPLK
+144 PSWVVPLSK
-152 NVEGCINFIAR
+152 LEGCINFIAR

-177 SFSEHPDRTVAIVAG
+177 VFSDHPDRTVAIVAG
-192 KKDLFGS
+192 KNEIFGS

-247 ADGVFDFPY
+247 AEGVFDFPY
-256 ISLTAT
+256 ITLTPT
-262 TLTAEQQAKYPH
+262 SLTAEQQAKYPH

-313 VQSAGALDALYA
+313 VQSAGALDALYSEA
-325 AEATKLSY
+325 ATKLTY

-338 GNRVTFRLWA
+338 GGNVTFRLWA
-348 PTAKS
+348 PTARS
-353 VKLALYNA
+353 VKLALFDEQ
-361 SHQKSG
+361 HKPLG
-367 EVAMTFDNA
+367 ERTMTLDEA
-376 SGSWSYEGGSE
+376 SGSWSVQGGSE
-387 LIGQFYRYDME
+387 LVGKFYRYDIQ
-398 VYHPLSRKV
+398 VYHPVSRKL
-407 ERYEVT
+407 ESYQVT

-421 MNSEFSQVVDLDD
+421 MNSEFSQVVDLND

-446 APHSQQNPADIT
+446 APHNQQNPADIT

-465 DLTGNDASTDEEKR
+465 DLTGNDDSTPAEHR
-479 GKFVGLTQPDSVPV
+479 GKFLGLTDTDTAPV
-493 NHLKALAKSGV
+493 KHLQALAKSGV

-524 VANLGDDFSKLC
+524 VANISDDFGKLC
-536 QVNPDVKTSKF
+536 QVNPEVQNSKF
-547 GGYCGG
+547 AGYCSS
-553 GQTVGDVLA
+553 GQTIEAVLG
-562 DLQVGDSKDNPQVQ
+562 DLQGGDSKENPQVQ
-576 ELSGYLRGVDSFNW
+576 ELYGYLRGVDSFNW

-604 ATNAEGTKR
+604 ATNAEGSQR

-634 DVVYNHTNESGLG
+634 DVVYNHTNEAGLG

-724 AVKKVNPEMYFYGEG
+724 AVKQVNPEMYFYGEG

-753 ATQKHLGGTGI
+753 ATQKHLAGTGI

-781 DGGDSIRK
+781 DGGDTIRK

-796 AFVDPNEMSKVDLAT
+796 ALVDANEMDGVDRAT
-811 ALHQS
+811 ALHQA
-816 DLVRLGMAGNLKEF
+816 DLVRLGMAGNLKDF
-830 VLTDKDGMP
+830 ILTDKDGMP
-839 KKGAEIDYNG
+839 KKGSDIDYNG
-849 QSAGYAQDPVE
+849 QPAGYAQDPTE
-860 VQNYVDKHDNQTLFD
+860 IQNYVDKHDNQTLFD
-875 NLIYKAPASADLVR
+875 NLIYKAPQGADLVR

-931 KVDYTLGDN
+931 RVDYTLADN

-954 NYPLIEQVLG
+954 NYPLIEKVLG
-964 KHAKP
+964 KHVKP
-969 GSAEMAQ
+969 SGADMAT
-976 MVSFYQE
+976 MVGFYQE
-983 LAELRNSS
+983 LAELRQSS

-1008 RNTGPDQVPGL
+1008 RNTGPDQEPGL

-1025 DGVSAGADLDPAIDG
+1025 DGINAGADLDPAIDG
-1040 LVVMINASNQSQSI
+1040 LVVMINATNAPQSI

-1061 DQPIDLSGLQLS
+1061 DQPIDLTSLQLS
-1073 SAHHANNSIARDA
+1073 PAHHGGESIARDA
-1086 AVSGG
+1086 AVNAG

-1112 AGLPVSKKTD
+1112 TGLPVGKKTD
-1122 LSTLPP
+1122 LSTVPP
-1128 FGNTD
+1128 FGDTA

-1148 MTFSGNFMYEFTT
+1148 MTFSSNFMYEFTT
-1161 EVSTDK
+1161 EVSSDK

-1178 SWGPVN
+1178 SWGPLN

-1200 TLCKGGETGNIGV
+1200 TLCKGGDTGNIGL

-1246 KMLETVAG
+1246 KVLDTVAG

-1267 SGWGA
+1267 SGWAA

-1319 AVNAETGY
+1319 AVTAETGY
-1327 SFAFSKGGSANNS
+1327 AIGFSQPGSANNS

-1352 KVDPAGVKAGT
+1352 KVDPAGTKAGT

>member
-1 MTGCSTI
+1 MTGYSDI
-8 ETNYSGNYKNMDM
+8 ETNYSGNYKKMDM

-40 NDNSSDASGVN
+40 NDNSSS
-51 PVPPTPPTPEVTDGP
+51 PSTPDPTDGP

-71 KMDPPKELLVAGEN
+71 NVQPPAEQLVAGPD
-85 QVVIALVDTQSAAKG
+85 QAVIALVDTQTSAARG
-100 AKAPF
+100 VTGPF
-105 DSHSLHL
+105 ANYSLHL
-112 WNNDACQATADSGL
+112 WNNDACSATAESGL
-126 NTGWDDK
+126 NASWDDK
-133 SKTPATADSFG
+133 VNTPAAADGFG
-144 PAWVVPLK
+144 PSWVVPLSK
-152 NVEGCINFIAR
+152 LEGCINFIAR

-177 SFSEHPDRTVAIVAG
+177 VFSDHPDRTVAIVAG
-192 KKDLFGS
+192 KNEIFGS

-218 DGNTLIWQGGKDKP
+218 DGNTLIWKGGKDKP
-232 HVRLYYTD
+232 HVRLYYTE

-247 ADGVFDFPY
+247 AEGVFDFPY
-256 ISLTAT
+256 ITLTPT
-262 TLTAEQQAKYPH
+262 SLTAEQQAKYPH

-313 VQSAGALDALYA
+313 VQSAGALDALYSEA
-325 AEATKLSY
+325 ATKLTY

-338 GNRVTFRLWA
+338 GGNVTFRLWA
-348 PTAKS
+348 PTARS
-353 VKLALYNA
+353 VKLALFDEQ
-361 SHQKSG
+361 HKPLG
-367 EVAMTFDNA
+367 ERTMTLDEA
-376 SGSWSYEGGSE
+376 SGSWSVQGGSE
-387 LIGQFYRYDME
+387 LVGKFYRYDIQ
-398 VYHPLSRKV
+398 VYHPVSRKL
-407 ERYEVT
+407 ESYQVT

-421 MNSEFSQVVDLDD
+421 MNSEFSQVVDLND

-465 DLTGNDASTDEEKR
+465 DLTGNDDSTPVEHR
-479 GKFVGLTQPDSVPV
+479 GKFLGLTDTDTVPV
-493 NHLKALAKSGV
+493 KHLQALAKSGV

-524 VANLGDDFSKLC
+524 VANISDDFGKLC
-536 QVNPDVKTSKF
+536 QVNPEVQNSKF
-547 GGYCGG
+547 AGYCSS
-553 GQTVGDVLA
+553 GQTIEAVLG
-562 DLQVGDSKDNPQVQ
+562 DLQGGDSKENPQVQ
-576 ELSGYLRGVDSFNW
+576 ELYGYLRGVDSFNW

-604 ATNAEGTKR
+604 ATNAEGSQR

-634 DVVYNHTNESGLG
+634 DVVYNHTNEAGLG

-724 AVKKVNPEMYFYGEG
+724 AVKQVNPEMYFYGEG

-753 ATQKHLGGTGI
+753 ATQKHLAGTGI

-781 DGGDSIRK
+781 DGGDTIRK

-796 AFVDPNEMSKVDLAT
+796 ALVDANEMDGVDRAT
-811 ALHQS
+811 ALHQA
-816 DLVRLGMAGNLKEF
+816 DLVRLGMAGNLKDF
-830 VLTDKDGMP
+830 ILTDKDGMP
-839 KKGAEIDYNG
+839 KKGSDIDYNG
-849 QSAGYAQDPVE
+849 QPAGYAQDPTE
-860 VQNYVDKHDNQTLFD
+860 IQNYVDKHDNQTLFD
-875 NLIYKAPASADLVR
+875 NLIYKAPQGADLVR

-931 KVDYTLGDN
+931 RVDYTLADN

-954 NYPLIEQVLG
+954 NYPLIEKVLG
-964 KHAKP
+964 KHVKP
-969 GSAEMAQ
+969 SGADMAT
-976 MVSFYQE
+976 MVGFYQE
-983 LAELRNSS
+983 LAELRQSS

-1008 RNTGPDQVPGL
+1008 RNTGPDQEPGL

-1025 DGVSAGADLDPAIDG
+1025 DGINAGADLDPAIDG
-1040 LVVMINASNQSQSI
+1040 LVVMINATNAPQSI

-1061 DQPIDLSGLQLS
+1061 DQPIDLTSLQLS
-1073 SAHHANNSIARDA
+1073 PAHHGGESIARDA
-1086 AVSGG
+1086 AVNGG

-1112 AGLPVSKKTD
+1112 TGLPVGKKTD
-1122 LSTLPP
+1122 LSTVPP
-1128 FGNTD
+1128 FGDTA

-1148 MTFSGNFMYEFTT
+1148 MTFSSNFMYEFTT
-1161 EVSTDK
+1161 EVSSDK

-1178 SWGPVN
+1178 SWGPLN

-1200 TLCKGGETGNIGV
+1200 TLCKGGDTGNIGL

-1246 KMLETVAG
+1246 KVLDTVAG

-1267 SGWGA
+1267 SGWAA

-1319 AVNAETGY
+1319 AVTAETGY
-1327 SFAFSKGGSANNS
+1327 AIGFSQPGSANNS

-1352 KVDPAGVKAGT
+1352 KVDPAGTKAGT

>member
-1 MTGCSTI
+1 
-8 ETNYSGNYKNMDM
+8 MDM

-40 NDNSSDASGVN
+40 HDNSSPSN
-51 PVPPTPPTPEVTDGP
+51 PKPPAEP

-71 KMDPPKELLVAGEN
+71 KMDPPKELLQAGPNE
-85 QVVIALVDTQSAAKG
+85 VVIALVDTQAAAKS
-100 AKAPF
+100 AKTPF

-112 WNNDACQATADSGL
+112 WNNDACNATADSGL
-126 NTGWDDK
+126 NSGWDDK
-133 SKTPATADSFG
+133 SKTPATADNFG
-144 PAWVVPLK
+144 PAWVVPLSK
-152 NVEGCINFIAR
+152 VEGCINFIAR

-177 SFSEHPDRTVAIVAG
+177 IFSEHPDRTVAIVAG

-232 HVRLYYTD
+232 HVRLYYAA
-240 SGTIKAN
+240 SGQITAN
-247 ADGVFDFPY
+247 NKGVFDFPY
-256 ISLTAT
+256 IKLTPT
-262 TLTAEQQAKYPH
+262 TLSAEQQAKYPH

-325 AEATKLSY
+325 PEATKLSY

-367 EVAMTFDNA
+367 EVAMTFDSA

-407 ERYEVT
+407 EHYEVT

-536 QVNPDVKTSKF
+536 QVNPDVKTSRF

-562 DLQVGDSKDNPQVQ
+562 DLQGGDSKDKPQVQ

-753 ATQKHLGGTGI
+753 ATQKHLAGTGI

-781 DGGDSIRK
+781 DGGDTIRK

-796 AFVDPNEMSKVDLAT
+796 ALVDANEMDGVDRAT
-811 ALHQS
+811 ALHQA
-816 DLVRLGMAGNLKEF
+816 DLVRLGMAGNLKDF
-830 VLTDKDGMP
+830 ILTDKDGMP
-839 KKGAEIDYNG
+839 KKGSDIDYNG
-849 QSAGYAQDPVE
+849 QPAGYAQDPTE
-860 VQNYVDKHDNQTLFD
+860 IQNYVDKHDNQTLFD
-875 NLIYKAPASADLVR
+875 NLIYKAPAGADLVR

-1040 LVVMINASNQSQSI
+1040 LVVMINASNQSQNI
-1054 SDFRDGN
+1054 GDFRDGN
-1061 DQPIDLSGLQLS
+1061 DQPIDLSGMVLGS
-1073 SAHHANNSIARDA
+1073 KHRAVDSIASGA
-1086 AVSGG
+1086 AYDNGQ
-1091 TLTLGAWSA
+1091 LTLGAWSA
-1100 AVFVKPQSGAQG
+1100 AVFVKPQNGAQG

-1128 FGNTD
+1128 FGNMGIF
-1133 VYLKGFLNEWGNTNQ
+1133 VRGFLGQWDAVNQ
-1148 MTFSGNFMYEFTT
+1148 MSFDGNYIYGLTMPVTDGQLGQTT
-1161 EVSTDK
+1161 
-1167 LGTTNV
+1167 L

-1178 SWGPVN
+1178 SWNIAN
-1184 YGSCNAGDKL
+1184 YGKCAPSDVLTISA
-1194 VVGTPL
+1194 PL
-1200 TLCKGGETGNIGV
+1200 TLCKGGSDVGMT
-1213 DLAKAGSYK
+1213 LSKAGNYK
-1222 FVFTAMNKDKPTLS
+1222 FVFTAMDKEKPTLS
-1236 VSFTEPVQSC
+1236 VS
-1246 KMLETVAG
+1246 VADAT
-1254 NPLGYNLFVKGEL
+1254 P
-1267 SGWGA
+1267 
-1272 QPQYQLSYK
+1272 
-1281 GMDGDLAIYQAAFN
+1281 
-1295 YTGSTEFKV
+1295 
-1304 ANEDWSKEYL
+1304 
-1314 LNGGG
+1314 
-1319 AVNAETGY
+1319 
-1327 SFAFSKGGSANNS
+1327 
-1340 ITLPQGLWSVLV
+1340 
-1352 KVDPAGVKAGT
+1352 
-1363 AVIQECSVK
+1363 

>member
-1 MTGCSTI
+1 
-8 ETNYSGNYKNMDM
+8 MDM

-28 VTASLLALLSGC
+28 ATASLLMLLSGC
-40 NDNSSDASGVN
+40 NDNSSDSSGVK

-71 KMDPPKELLVAGEN
+71 KMDPPKELLMAGNN
-85 QVVIALVDTQSAAKG
+85 QAVIALVDTQTAAAKSAQG
-100 AKAPF
+100 PF
-105 DSHSLHL
+105 ASYSLHL
-112 WNNDACQATADSGL
+112 WNNEACSATEASGL
-126 NTGWDDK
+126 NSGWDDK
-133 SKTPATADSFG
+133 SKSPAAADSFG
-144 PAWVVPLK
+144 PAWVVPLSK
-152 NVEGCINFIAR
+152 LEGCINFIAR

-177 SFSEHPDRTVAIVAG
+177 IFQDHPDRTVAIVAG
-192 KKDLFGS
+192 KKEVFGS
-199 RAEAFT
+199 RADAFT

-240 SGTIKAN
+240 TGSIKAN
-247 ADGVFDFPY
+247 AAGVFDFPY
-256 ISLTAT
+256 ITLTAT
-262 TLTAEQQAKYPH
+262 TLSAEQQAKYPH
-274 LKDAAAFALP
+274 LKDAAAFSLP

-325 AEATKLSY
+325 TEATKLSY
-333 GAVVE
+333 GAVVD

-367 EVAMTFDNA
+367 EVAMTFDSA

-387 LIGQFYRYDME
+387 LIGKFYRYDME

-407 ERYEVT
+407 EHYEVT

-465 DLTGNDASTDEEKR
+465 DLTGNDDSTPVEHR
-479 GKFVGLTQPDSVPV
+479 GKFLGLADTDTAPIK
-493 NHLKALAKSGV
+493 HLQALAKSGV

-547 GGYCGG
+547 GTYCGG
-553 GQTVGDVLA
+553 GQTVGQVL
-562 DLQVGDSKDNPQVQ
+562 DTLKSGDSKDYPQVQ

-604 ATNAEGTKR
+604 ATNAEGSQR

-715 KDQMVQALA
+715 KGQMVQALA
-724 AVKKVNPEMYFYGEG
+724 AVKKVNPDMYFYGEG

-781 DGGDSIRK
+781 DSGDTIRE

-796 AFVDPNEMSKVDLAT
+796 AFVYPNEASKVTRDQ
-811 ALHQS
+811 ALHLA
-816 DLVRLGMAGNLKEF
+816 DLVRLGMAGNLKDF
-830 VLTDKDGMP
+830 VLTDKDGVP
-839 KKGAEIDYNG
+839 KKGSEIDYNG
-849 QSAGYAQDPVE
+849 QSAGYAKDPGE

-875 NLIYKAPASADLVR
+875 NLSYKAPASADLVR

-931 KVDYTLGDN
+931 KVDYTLADN

-954 NYPLIEQVLG
+954 NYPLIEQVLTLNG
-964 KHAKP
+964 KP
-969 GSAEMAQ
+969 NGTDMET
-976 MVSFYQE
+976 MVGFYQE
-983 LAELRNSS
+983 LAELRKSS

-1008 RNTGPDQVPGL
+1008 RNTGPAQVPGL

-1025 DGVSAGADLDPAIDG
+1025 DGVNAGADLDPAIDG
-1040 LVVMINASNQSQSI
+1040 LVVMINATNQSQSI
-1054 SDFRDGN
+1054 GDFRDGN

-1073 SAHHANNSIARDA
+1073 SAHHASNSIAHDA

-1112 AGLPVSKKTD
+1112 AGLPLGKKTD

-1128 FGNTD
+1128 FGNTGIF
-1133 VYLKGFLNEWGNTNQ
+1133 VRGFLGQWDAVNQ
-1148 MTFSGNFMYEFTT
+1148 MSFDGNYMYGLTVPVTDGQLVQTT
-1161 EVSTDK
+1161 
-1167 LGTTNV
+1167 L

-1178 SWGPVN
+1178 SWNIAN
-1184 YGSCNAGDKL
+1184 YGKCAPSDVLTVSA
-1194 VVGTPL
+1194 PL
-1200 TLCKGGETGNIGV
+1200 TLCKGGSDIGMT
-1213 DLAKAGSYK
+1213 LSKAGNYK
-1222 FVFTAMNKDKPTLS
+1222 FVFTAMDKDKPTLS
-1236 VSFTEPVQSC
+1236 VS
-1246 KMLETVAG
+1246 VADAT
-1254 NPLGYNLFVKGEL
+1254 P
-1267 SGWGA
+1267 
-1272 QPQYQLSYK
+1272 
-1281 GMDGDLAIYQAAFN
+1281 
-1295 YTGSTEFKV
+1295 
-1304 ANEDWSKEYL
+1304 
-1314 LNGGG
+1314 
-1319 AVNAETGY
+1319 
-1327 SFAFSKGGSANNS
+1327 
-1340 ITLPQGLWSVLV
+1340 
-1352 KVDPAGVKAGT
+1352 
-1363 AVIQECSVK
+1363 

>member
-1 MTGCSTI
+1 MTGYSNI
-8 ETNYSGNYKNMDM
+8 ETNYSGNYKKMDM

-40 NDNSSDASGVN
+40 NDNSSS
-51 PVPPTPPTPEVTDGP
+51 PTPEPSDGP

-71 KMDPPKELLVAGEN
+71 NVQPPAEQLVAGPD
-85 QVVIALVDTQSAAKG
+85 QAVIALVDTQTSAARG
-100 AKAPF
+100 VTGPF
-105 DSHSLHL
+105 ANYSLHL
-112 WNNDACQATADSGL
+112 WNNDACNATAESGL
-126 NTGWDDK
+126 NAGWDDK
-133 SKTPATADSFG
+133 ANTPAAVDGFG
-144 PAWVVPLK
+144 PSWVVPLSK
-152 NVEGCINFIAR
+152 VEGCINFIAR

-177 SFSEHPDRTVAIVAG
+177 VLSDHPDRTVAIVAG
-192 KKDLFGS
+192 KNEIFGS

-247 ADGVFDFPY
+247 AEGVFDFPY
-256 ISLTAT
+256 ITLTPT
-262 TLTAEQQAKYPH
+262 SLTAEQQAKYPH

-313 VQSAGALDALYA
+313 VQSAGALDALYSEA
-325 AEATKLSY
+325 ATKLTY

-338 GNRVTFRLWA
+338 GGNVTFRLWA
-348 PTAKS
+348 PTARS
-353 VKLALYNA
+353 VKLALFDEQ
-361 SHQKSG
+361 HKSLG
-367 EVAMTFDNA
+367 ERTMTLDEA
-376 SGSWSYEGGSE
+376 SGSWSVQGGSE
-387 LIGQFYRYDME
+387 LVGKFYRYDIQ
-398 VYHPLSRKV
+398 VYHPVSRKL
-407 ERYEVT
+407 ESYQVT

-421 MNSEFSQVVDLDD
+421 MNSEFSQVVDLND

-465 DLTGNDASTDEEKR
+465 DLTGNDDSTPAEHR
-479 GKFVGLTQPDSVPV
+479 GKFLGLTDTDTAPV
-493 NHLKALAKSGV
+493 KHLQALAKSGV

-524 VANLGDDFSKLC
+524 VANIGDDFGKLC
-536 QVNPDVKTSKF
+536 QVNPEVQNSKF
-547 GGYCGG
+547 AGYCSS
-553 GQTVGDVLA
+553 GQTIEAVLG
-562 DLQVGDSKDNPQVQ
+562 DLQGSDSKENPQVQ
-576 ELSGYLRGVDSFNW
+576 ELYGYLRGVDSFNW

-604 ATNAEGTKR
+604 ATNAEGSQR

-634 DVVYNHTNESGLG
+634 DVVYNHTNEAGLG

-724 AVKKVNPEMYFYGEG
+724 AVKQVNPEMYFYGEG

-753 ATQKHLGGTGI
+753 ATQKHLAGTGI

-781 DGGDSIRK
+781 DGGDTIRK

-796 AFVDPNEMSKVDLAT
+796 ALVDANEMDGVDRAT

-816 DLVRLGMAGNLKEF
+816 DLVRLGMAGNLKDF
-830 VLTDKDGMP
+830 ILTDKDGMP
-839 KKGAEIDYNG
+839 KKGSDIDYNG
-849 QSAGYAQDPVE
+849 QPAGYAQDPTE
-860 VQNYVDKHDNQTLFD
+860 IQNYVDKHDNQTLFD
-875 NLIYKAPASADLVR
+875 NLIYKAPQGADLVR

-931 KVDYTLGDN
+931 RVDYTLADN

-954 NYPLIEQVLG
+954 NYPLIEKVLG
-964 KHAKP
+964 KHVKP
-969 GSAEMAQ
+969 SGADMAT
-976 MVSFYQE
+976 MVGFYQE
-983 LAELRNSS
+983 LAELRQSS

-1025 DGVSAGADLDPAIDG
+1025 DGVNAGADLDPVIDG
-1040 LVVMINASNQSQSI
+1040 LVVMINATNAPQSI
-1054 SDFRDGN
+1054 GDFRDGN
-1061 DQPIDLSGLQLS
+1061 DQPIDLTSLQLS
-1073 SAHHANNSIARDA
+1073 PAHHGGESIARDA
-1086 AVSGG
+1086 AVNGG

-1112 AGLPVSKKTD
+1112 SGLPVGKKTD
-1122 LSTLPP
+1122 LSTVPP
-1128 FGNTD
+1128 FGDTA
-1133 VYLKGFLNEWGNTNQ
+1133 VYLKGFLDEWGNTNQ
-1148 MTFSGNFMYEFTT
+1148 MTFTSNFMYEFTT
-1161 EVSTDK
+1161 EVSSDK

-1178 SWGPVN
+1178 SWGPLN

-1194 VVGTPL
+1194 VAGTPL
-1200 TLCKGGETGNIGV
+1200 TLCKGGDTGNIGL

-1246 KMLETVAG
+1246 KVLDTVAG

-1267 SGWGA
+1267 SGWAA

-1319 AVNAETGY
+1319 ALKAETGY
-1327 SFAFSKGGSANNS
+1327 PFAFSQAGSANNS

-1352 KVDPAGVKAGT
+1352 KVDPAGAKAGT
-1363 AVIQECSVK
+1363 AVIQECSAK

>member
-1 MTGCSTI
+1 
-8 ETNYSGNYKNMDM
+8 MDM

-40 NDNSSDASGVN
+40 NDNSSS
-51 PVPPTPPTPEVTDGP
+51 PSTPDPTDGP

-71 KMDPPKELLVAGEN
+71 NVQPPAEQLVAGPD
-85 QVVIALVDTQSAAKG
+85 QAVIALVDTQTSAARG
-100 AKAPF
+100 VTGPF
-105 DSHSLHL
+105 ANYSLHL
-112 WNNDACQATADSGL
+112 WNNDACSATAESGL
-126 NTGWDDK
+126 NAGWDDK
-133 SKTPATADSFG
+133 VNTPAAADGFG
-144 PAWVVPLK
+144 PSWVVPLSK
-152 NVEGCINFIAR
+152 LEGCINFIAR

-177 SFSEHPDRTVAIVAG
+177 VFSDHPDRTVAIVAG
-192 KKDLFGS
+192 KNEIFGS

-232 HVRLYYTD
+232 HVRLYYTE

-247 ADGVFDFPY
+247 AEGVFDFPY
-256 ISLTAT
+256 ITLTPT
-262 TLTAEQQAKYPH
+262 SLTAEQQAKYPH

-313 VQSAGALDALYA
+313 VQSAGALDALYSEA
-325 AEATKLSY
+325 ATKLTY

-338 GNRVTFRLWA
+338 GGNVTFRLWA
-348 PTAKS
+348 PTARS
-353 VKLALYNA
+353 VKLALFDGQ
-361 SHQKSG
+361 HKPLG
-367 EVAMTFDNA
+367 ERTMTLDEA
-376 SGSWSYEGGSE
+376 SGSWSVQGGSE
-387 LIGQFYRYDME
+387 LVGKFYRYDIQ
-398 VYHPLSRKV
+398 VYHPVSRKL
-407 ERYEVT
+407 ESYQVT

-421 MNSEFSQVVDLDD
+421 MNSEFSQVVDLND

-465 DLTGNDASTDEEKR
+465 DLTGNDDSTPAEHR
-479 GKFVGLTQPDSVPV
+479 GKFLGLTDTDTAPV
-493 NHLKALAKSGV
+493 KHLQALAKSGV

-524 VANLGDDFSKLC
+524 VANISDDFGKLC
-536 QVNPDVKTSKF
+536 QVNPEVQNSKF
-547 GGYCGG
+547 AGYCSS
-553 GQTVGDVLA
+553 GQTIEAVLG
-562 DLQVGDSKDNPQVQ
+562 DLQGSDSKENPQVQ
-576 ELSGYLRGVDSFNW
+576 ELYGYLRGVDSFNW

-604 ATNAEGTKR
+604 ATNAEGSQR

-634 DVVYNHTNESGLG
+634 DVVYNHTNEAGLG

-724 AVKKVNPEMYFYGEG
+724 AVKQVNPEMYFYGEG

-753 ATQKHLGGTGI
+753 ATQKHLAGTGI

-781 DGGDSIRK
+781 DGGDTIRK

-796 AFVDPNEMSKVDLAT
+796 ALVDANEMDGVDRAT
-811 ALHQS
+811 ALHQA
-816 DLVRLGMAGNLKEF
+816 DLVRLGMAGNLKDF
-830 VLTDKDGMP
+830 ILTDKDGMP
-839 KKGAEIDYNG
+839 KKGSDIDYNG
-849 QSAGYAQDPVE
+849 QPAGYAQDPTE
-860 VQNYVDKHDNQTLFD
+860 IQNYVDKHDNQTLFD
-875 NLIYKAPASADLVR
+875 NLIYKAPQGADLVR

-931 KVDYTLGDN
+931 RVDYTLADN

-954 NYPLIEQVLG
+954 NYPLIEKVLG
-964 KHAKP
+964 KHVKP
-969 GSAEMAQ
+969 SGADMAT
-976 MVSFYQE
+976 MVGFYQE
-983 LAELRNSS
+983 LAELRQSS

-1008 RNTGPDQVPGL
+1008 RNTGPDQEPGL

-1025 DGVSAGADLDPAIDG
+1025 DGINAGADLDPAIDG
-1040 LVVMINASNQSQSI
+1040 LVVMINATNAPQSI

-1061 DQPIDLSGLQLS
+1061 DQPIDLTSLQLS
-1073 SAHHANNSIARDA
+1073 PAHHGGESIARDA
-1086 AVSGG
+1086 AVNGG

-1112 AGLPVSKKTD
+1112 TGLPVGKKTD
-1122 LSTLPP
+1122 LSTVPP
-1128 FGNTD
+1128 FGDTA

-1148 MTFSGNFMYEFTT
+1148 MTFSSNFMYEFTT
-1161 EVSTDK
+1161 EVSSDK

-1178 SWGPVN
+1178 SWGPLN

-1200 TLCKGGETGNIGV
+1200 TLCKGGDTGNIGL

-1246 KMLETVAG
+1246 KVLDTVAG

-1267 SGWGA
+1267 SGWAA

-1319 AVNAETGY
+1319 AVTAETGY
-1327 SFAFSKGGSANNS
+1327 AIGFSQPGSANNS

-1352 KVDPAGVKAGT
+1352 KVDPAGTKAGT
-1363 AVIQECSVK
+1363 AVIQECSAK

>member
-1 MTGCSTI
+1 M
-8 ETNYSGNYKNMDM
+8 
-21 KKTKVAL
+21 
-28 VTASLLALLSGC
+28 
-40 NDNSSDASGVN
+40 
-51 PVPPTPPTPEVTDGP
+51 
-66 VARLP
+66 
-71 KMDPPKELLVAGEN
+71 
-85 QVVIALVDTQSAAKG
+85 
-100 AKAPF
+100 
-105 DSHSLHL
+105 
-112 WNNDACQATADSGL
+112 
-126 NTGWDDK
+126 
-133 SKTPATADSFG
+133 
-144 PAWVVPLK
+144 
-152 NVEGCINFIAR
+152 
-163 NGDLANLTGSDMKV
+163 
-177 SFSEHPDRTVAIVAG
+177 
-192 KKDLFGS
+192 
-199 RAEAFT
+199 
-205 AAFGVAGASAHLI
+205 
-218 DGNTLIWQGGKDKP
+218 
-232 HVRLYYTD
+232 
-240 SGTIKAN
+240 
-247 ADGVFDFPY
+247 
-256 ISLTAT
+256 
-262 TLTAEQQAKYPH
+262 
-274 LKDAAAFALP
+274 
-284 AGKDLKPLLKGELVA
+284 
-299 IGTDADGILQGATL
+299 
-313 VQSAGALDALYA
+313 
-325 AEATKLSY
+325 
-333 GAVVE
+333 
-338 GNRVTFRLWA
+338 
-348 PTAKS
+348 
-353 VKLALYNA
+353 
-361 SHQKSG
+361 
-367 EVAMTFDNA
+367 
-376 SGSWSYEGGSE
+376 
-387 LIGQFYRYDME
+387 
-398 VYHPLSRKV
+398 
-407 ERYEVT
+407 
-413 DPYSLSLA
+413 
-421 MNSEFSQVVDLDD
+421 
-434 PALKPEGWDSLK
+434 
-446 APHSQQNPADIT
+446 
-458 IYEAHVR
+458 
-465 DLTGNDASTDEEKR
+465 
-479 GKFVGLTQPDSVPV
+479 
-493 NHLKALAKSGV
+493 
-504 SHLHLL
+504 
-510 PVFDIA
+510 
-516 TVNEDPAK
+516 
-524 VANLGDDFSKLC
+524 
-536 QVNPDVKTSKF
+536 
-547 GGYCGG
+547 
-553 GQTVGDVLA
+553 
-562 DLQVGDSKDNPQVQ
+562 Q
-576 ELSGYLRGVDSFNW
+576 ELYGYLRGVDSFNW

-604 ATNAEGTKR
+604 ATNAEGSQR

-634 DVVYNHTNESGLG
+634 DVVYNHTNEAGLG

-724 AVKKVNPEMYFYGEG
+724 AVKQVNPEMYFYGEG

-753 ATQKHLGGTGI
+753 ATQKHLAGTGI

-781 DGGDSIRK
+781 DGGDTIRK

-796 AFVDPNEMSKVDLAT
+796 ALVDANEMDGVDRAT
-811 ALHQS
+811 ALHQA
-816 DLVRLGMAGNLKEF
+816 DLVRLGMAGNLKDF
-830 VLTDKDGMP
+830 ILTDKDGMP
-839 KKGAEIDYNG
+839 KKGSDIDYNG
-849 QSAGYAQDPVE
+849 QPAGYAQDPTE
-860 VQNYVDKHDNQTLFD
+860 IQNYVDKHDNQTLFD
-875 NLIYKAPASADLVR
+875 NLIYKAPQGADLVR

-931 KVDYTLGDN
+931 RVDYTLADN

-954 NYPLIEQVLG
+954 NYPLIEKVLG
-964 KHAKP
+964 KHVKP
-969 GSAEMAQ
+969 SGADMAT
-976 MVSFYQE
+976 MVGFYQE
-983 LAELRNSS
+983 LAELRQSS

-1008 RNTGPDQVPGL
+1008 RNTGPDQEPGL

-1025 DGVSAGADLDPAIDG
+1025 DGINAGADLDPAIDG
-1040 LVVMINASNQSQSI
+1040 LVVMINATNAPQSI

-1061 DQPIDLSGLQLS
+1061 DQPIDLTSLQLS
-1073 SAHHANNSIARDA
+1073 PAHHGGESIARDA
-1086 AVSGG
+1086 AVNGG

-1112 AGLPVSKKTD
+1112 TGLPVGKKTD
-1122 LSTLPP
+1122 LSTVPP
-1128 FGNTD
+1128 FGDTA

-1148 MTFSGNFMYEFTT
+1148 MTFSSNFMYEFTT
-1161 EVSTDK
+1161 EVSSDK

-1178 SWGPVN
+1178 SWGPLN

-1200 TLCKGGETGNIGV
+1200 TLCKGGDTGNIGL

-1246 KMLETVAG
+1246 KVLDTVAG

-1267 SGWGA
+1267 SGWAA

-1319 AVNAETGY
+1319 AVTAETGY
-1327 SFAFSKGGSANNS
+1327 TIGFSQPGSANNS

-1352 KVDPAGVKAGT
+1352 KVDPAGTKAGT
-1363 AVIQECSVK
+1363 AVIQECSAK

>member
-1 MTGCSTI
+1 MTGYSDI
-8 ETNYSGNYKNMDM
+8 ETNYSGNYKKMDM

-40 NDNSSDASGVN
+40 NDNSSS
-51 PVPPTPPTPEVTDGP
+51 PSTPEPTDGP

-71 KMDPPKELLVAGEN
+71 NVQPPAEQLVAGPD
-85 QVVIALVDTQSAAKG
+85 QAVIALVDTQTSAARG
-100 AKAPF
+100 VTGPF
-105 DSHSLHL
+105 ANYSLHL
-112 WNNDACQATADSGL
+112 WNNDACSATAESGL
-126 NTGWDDK
+126 NAGWDDK
-133 SKTPATADSFG
+133 VNTPAAADGFG
-144 PAWVVPLK
+144 PSWVVPLSK
-152 NVEGCINFIAR
+152 LEGCINFIAR

-177 SFSEHPDRTVAIVAG
+177 VFSDHPDRTVAIVAG
-192 KKDLFGS
+192 KNEIFGS

-232 HVRLYYTD
+232 HVRLYYTE

-247 ADGVFDFPY
+247 AEGVFDFPY
-256 ISLTAT
+256 ITLAPTS
-262 TLTAEQQAKYPH
+262 LTAEQQAKYPH

-313 VQSAGALDALYA
+313 VQSAGALDALYSEA
-325 AEATKLSY
+325 ATKLTY

-338 GNRVTFRLWA
+338 GGNVTFRLWA

-353 VKLALYNA
+353 VKLALFDGQ
-361 SHQKSG
+361 HKPLG
-367 EVAMTFDNA
+367 ERTMTLDEA
-376 SGSWSYEGGSE
+376 SGSWSVQGGSE
-387 LIGQFYRYDME
+387 LVGKFYRYDIQ
-398 VYHPLSRKV
+398 VYHPVSRKL
-407 ERYEVT
+407 ESYQVT

-421 MNSEFSQVVDLDD
+421 MNSEFSQVVDLND

-465 DLTGNDASTDEEKR
+465 DLTGNDDSTPAEHR
-479 GKFVGLTQPDSVPV
+479 GKFLGLTDTDTAPV
-493 NHLKALAKSGV
+493 KHLQALAKSGV

-524 VANLGDDFSKLC
+524 VANISDDFGKLC
-536 QVNPDVKTSKF
+536 QVNPEVQNSKF
-547 GGYCGG
+547 AGYCSS
-553 GQTVGDVLA
+553 GQTIEAVLG
-562 DLQVGDSKDNPQVQ
+562 DLQGSDSKENPQVQ
-576 ELSGYLRGVDSFNW
+576 ELYGYLRGVDSFNW

-604 ATNAEGTKR
+604 ATNAEGSQR

-634 DVVYNHTNESGLG
+634 DVVYNHTNEAGLG

-739 WNFGEVQDDKRFVQ
+739 WNFGEVQDDKLFVQ
-753 ATQKHLGGTGI
+753 ATQKHLAGTGI

-781 DGGDSIRK
+781 DGGDTIRK

-796 AFVDPNEMSKVDLAT
+796 ALVDANEMDGVDRAT
-811 ALHQS
+811 ALHQA
-816 DLVRLGMAGNLKEF
+816 DLVRLGMAGNLKDF
-830 VLTDKDGMP
+830 ILTDKDGMP
-839 KKGAEIDYNG
+839 KKGSDIDYNG
-849 QSAGYAQDPVE
+849 QPAGYAQDPTE
-860 VQNYVDKHDNQTLFD
+860 IQNYVDKHDNQTLFD
-875 NLIYKAPASADLVR
+875 NLIYKAPQGADLVR

-931 KVDYTLGDN
+931 RVDYTLADN

-954 NYPLIEQVLG
+954 NYPLIEKVLG
-964 KHAKP
+964 KHVKP
-969 GSAEMAQ
+969 SGADMAT
-976 MVSFYQE
+976 MVGFYKE
-983 LAELRNSS
+983 LAELRQSS

-1008 RNTGPDQVPGL
+1008 RNTGPDQEPGL

-1025 DGVSAGADLDPAIDG
+1025 DGINAGADLDPAIDG
-1040 LVVMINASNQSQSI
+1040 LVVMINATNAPQSI

-1073 SAHHANNSIARDA
+1073 PAHHGGESIARDA
-1086 AVSGG
+1086 AVNGG

-1112 AGLPVSKKTD
+1112 TGLPVGKKTD
-1122 LSTLPP
+1122 LSTVPP
-1128 FGNTD
+1128 FGDTA

-1148 MTFSGNFMYEFTT
+1148 MTFSSNFMYEFTT
-1161 EVSTDK
+1161 EVSSDK

-1178 SWGPVN
+1178 SWGPLN

-1200 TLCKGGETGNIGV
+1200 TLCKGGDTGNIGL

-1246 KMLETVAG
+1246 KVLDTVAG

-1267 SGWGA
+1267 SGWAA

-1319 AVNAETGY
+1319 AVTAETGY
-1327 SFAFSKGGSANNS
+1327 AIGFSQPGSANNS

-1352 KVDPAGVKAGT
+1352 KVDPAGTKAGT
-1363 AVIQECSVK
+1363 AVIQECSAK

>member
-1 MTGCSTI
+1 MTGYSNI
-8 ETNYSGNYKNMDM
+8 ETNYSGNYKKMDM

-40 NDNSSDASGVN
+40 NDNSSS
-51 PVPPTPPTPEVTDGP
+51 PTPEPSDGP

-71 KMDPPKELLVAGEN
+71 NVQPPAEQLVAGPD
-85 QVVIALVDTQSAAKG
+85 QAVIALVDTQTSAARG
-100 AKAPF
+100 VTGPF
-105 DSHSLHL
+105 ANYSLHL
-112 WNNDACQATADSGL
+112 WNNDACNATAESGL
-126 NTGWDDK
+126 NAGWDDK
-133 SKTPATADSFG
+133 ANTPAAVDGFG
-144 PAWVVPLK
+144 PSWVVPLSK
-152 NVEGCINFIAR
+152 VEGCINFIAR

-177 SFSEHPDRTVAIVAG
+177 VFSDHPDRTVAIVAG
-192 KKDLFGS
+192 KNEIFGS

-205 AAFGVAGASAHLI
+205 AAFGVARASAHLI

-232 HVRLYYTD
+232 HVRLYYTE

-247 ADGVFDFPY
+247 AEGVFDFPY
-256 ISLTAT
+256 ITLTPSS
-262 TLTAEQQAKYPH
+262 LTAEQQAKYPH

-313 VQSAGALDALYA
+313 VQSAGALDALYSEA
-325 AEATKLSY
+325 ATKLTY

-338 GNRVTFRLWA
+338 GGNVTFRLWA
-348 PTAKS
+348 PTARS
-353 VKLALYNA
+353 VKLALFDEQ
-361 SHQKSG
+361 HKSLG
-367 EVAMTFDNA
+367 ERTMTLDEA
-376 SGSWSYEGGSE
+376 SGSWSVQGGSE
-387 LIGQFYRYDME
+387 LVGKFYRYDIQ
-398 VYHPLSRKV
+398 VYHPVSRKL
-407 ERYEVT
+407 ESYQVT

-421 MNSEFSQVVDLDD
+421 MNSEFSQVVDLND

-465 DLTGNDASTDEEKR
+465 DLTGNDDSTPAEHR
-479 GKFVGLTQPDSVPV
+479 GKFLGLTDTDTAPV
-493 NHLKALAKSGV
+493 KHLQALAKSGV

-524 VANLGDDFSKLC
+524 VANISDDFGKLC
-536 QVNPDVKTSKF
+536 QVNPEVQNSKF
-547 GGYCGG
+547 AGYCSS
-553 GQTVGDVLA
+553 GQTIEAVLG
-562 DLQVGDSKDNPQVQ
+562 DLQGGDSKENPQVQ
-576 ELSGYLRGVDSFNW
+576 ELYGYLRGVDSFNW

-604 ATNAEGTKR
+604 ATNAEGSQR

-634 DVVYNHTNESGLG
+634 DVVYNHTNEAGLG

-724 AVKKVNPEMYFYGEG
+724 AVKQVNPEMYFYGEG

-753 ATQKHLGGTGI
+753 ATQKHLAGTGI

-781 DGGDSIRK
+781 DGGDTIRK

-796 AFVDPNEMSKVDLAT
+796 ALVDANEMDGVELAT

-816 DLVRLGMAGNLKEF
+816 DLVRLGMAGNLKDF

-839 KKGAEIDYNG
+839 KKGADIDYNG
-849 QSAGYAQDPVE
+849 QPAGYAQDPTE
-860 VQNYVDKHDNQTLFD
+860 IQNYVDKHDNQTLFD
-875 NLIYKAPASADLVR
+875 NLIYKAPQGADLVR

-931 KVDYTLGDN
+931 RVDYTLADN

-964 KHAKP
+964 KHVKP
-969 GSAEMAQ
+969 SGADMAT
-976 MVSFYQE
+976 MVGFYQE
-983 LAELRNSS
+983 LAELRQSS

-1025 DGVSAGADLDPAIDG
+1025 DGVNAGADLDPAIDG
-1040 LVVMINASNQSQSI
+1040 LVVMINATNAPQSV

-1061 DQPIDLSGLQLS
+1061 DQPIDLTSLQLS
-1073 SAHHANNSIARDA
+1073 PAHHGGESIARDA
-1086 AVSGG
+1086 AVNGG

-1100 AVFVKPQSGAQG
+1100 AVFVKPQSGTQG
-1112 AGLPVSKKTD
+1112 SGLPVGKKTD
-1122 LSTLPP
+1122 LSTVPP
-1128 FGNTD
+1128 FGDTA
-1133 VYLKGFLNEWGNTNQ
+1133 VYLKGFLDEWGNTNQ
-1148 MTFSGNFMYEFTT
+1148 MTFSSNFMYEFTT
-1161 EVSTDK
+1161 EVSSDK

-1178 SWGPVN
+1178 SWGPLN
-1184 YGSCNAGDKL
+1184 YGSCNAGYKL

-1200 TLCKGGETGNIGV
+1200 TLCKGGDTGNIGL

-1246 KMLETVAG
+1246 KVLDTVAG

-1267 SGWGA
+1267 SGWAA

-1304 ANEDWSKEYL
+1304 ASEDWSKEYL

-1319 AVNAETGY
+1319 ALKAETGY
-1327 SFAFSKGGSANNS
+1327 PFAFSQAGSANNS

-1352 KVDPAGVKAGT
+1352 KVDPAGAKAGT
-1363 AVIQECSVK
+1363 AVIQECSAK

>member
-1 MTGCSTI
+1 
-8 ETNYSGNYKNMDM
+8 MDM

-40 NDNSSDASGVN
+40 NDNSSS
-51 PVPPTPPTPEVTDGP
+51 PSTPDPTDGP

-71 KMDPPKELLVAGEN
+71 NVQPPAEQLVAGPD
-85 QVVIALVDTQSAAKG
+85 QAVIALVDTQTSAARG
-100 AKAPF
+100 VTGPF
-105 DSHSLHL
+105 ANYSLHL
-112 WNNDACQATADSGL
+112 WNNDACSATAESGL
-126 NTGWDDK
+126 NAGWDDK
-133 SKTPATADSFG
+133 VNTPAAADGFG
-144 PAWVVPLK
+144 PSWVVPLSK
-152 NVEGCINFIAR
+152 LEGCINFIAR

-177 SFSEHPDRTVAIVAG
+177 VFSDHPDRTVAIVAG
-192 KKDLFGS
+192 KNEIFGS

-232 HVRLYYTD
+232 HVRLYYTE

-247 ADGVFDFPY
+247 AEGVFDFPY
-256 ISLTAT
+256 ITLAPTS
-262 TLTAEQQAKYPH
+262 LTAEQQAKYPH

-313 VQSAGALDALYA
+313 VQSAGALDALYSEA
-325 AEATKLSY
+325 ATKLTY

-338 GNRVTFRLWA
+338 GSNVTFRLWA
-348 PTAKS
+348 PTARS
-353 VKLALYNA
+353 VKLALFDGQ
-361 SHQKSG
+361 HKPLG
-367 EVAMTFDNA
+367 ERTMTLDEA
-376 SGSWSYEGGSE
+376 SGSWSVQGGSE
-387 LIGQFYRYDME
+387 LVGKFYRYDIQ
-398 VYHPLSRKV
+398 VYHPVSRKL
-407 ERYEVT
+407 ESYQVT

-421 MNSEFSQVVDLDD
+421 MNSEFSQVVDLND

-465 DLTGNDASTDEEKR
+465 DLTGNDDSTPAEHR
-479 GKFVGLTQPDSVPV
+479 GKFLGLTDTDTAPV
-493 NHLKALAKSGV
+493 KHLQALAKSGV

-524 VANLGDDFSKLC
+524 VANISDDFGKLC
-536 QVNPDVKTSKF
+536 QVNPEVQNSKF
-547 GGYCGG
+547 AGYCSS
-553 GQTVGDVLA
+553 GQTIEAVLG
-562 DLQVGDSKDNPQVQ
+562 DLQGGDSKENPQVQ
-576 ELSGYLRGVDSFNW
+576 ELYGYLRGVDSFNW

-604 ATNAEGTKR
+604 ATNAEGSQR

-634 DVVYNHTNESGLG
+634 DVVYNHTNEAGLG

-753 ATQKHLGGTGI
+753 ATQKHLAGTGI

-781 DGGDSIRK
+781 DGGDTIRK

-796 AFVDPNEMSKVDLAT
+796 ALVDANEMDGVDRAT
-811 ALHQS
+811 ALHQA
-816 DLVRLGMAGNLKEF
+816 DLVRLGMAGNLKDF
-830 VLTDKDGMP
+830 ILTDKDGMP
-839 KKGAEIDYNG
+839 KKGSDIDYNG
-849 QSAGYAQDPVE
+849 QPAGYAQDPTE
-860 VQNYVDKHDNQTLFD
+860 IQNYVDKHDNQTLFD
-875 NLIYKAPASADLVR
+875 NLIYKAPQGADLVR

-931 KVDYTLGDN
+931 RVDYTLADN

-954 NYPLIEQVLG
+954 NYPLIEKVLG
-964 KHAKP
+964 KHVKP
-969 GSAEMAQ
+969 SGADMAT
-976 MVSFYQE
+976 MVGFYQE
-983 LAELRNSS
+983 LAELRQSS

-1008 RNTGPDQVPGL
+1008 RNTGPDQEPGL

-1025 DGVSAGADLDPAIDG
+1025 DGVNAGADLDPAIDG
-1040 LVVMINASNQSQSI
+1040 LVVMINATNAPQSI

-1061 DQPIDLSGLQLS
+1061 DQPIDLTSLQLS
-1073 SAHHANNSIARDA
+1073 PAHHGGESIARDA
-1086 AVSGG
+1086 AVNGG
-1091 TLTLGAWSA
+1091 ALTLGAWSA

-1112 AGLPVSKKTD
+1112 TGLPVGKKTD
-1122 LSTLPP
+1122 LSTVPP
-1128 FGNTD
+1128 FGDTA

-1148 MTFSGNFMYEFTT
+1148 MTFSSNFMYEFTT
-1161 EVSTDK
+1161 EVSSDK

-1178 SWGPVN
+1178 SWGPLN

-1200 TLCKGGETGNIGV
+1200 TLCKGGDTGNIGL

-1246 KMLETVAG
+1246 KVLDTVAG

-1267 SGWGA
+1267 SGWAA

-1319 AVNAETGY
+1319 AVTAETGY
-1327 SFAFSKGGSANNS
+1327 AIGFSQPGSANNS

-1352 KVDPAGVKAGT
+1352 KVDPAGTKAGT
-1363 AVIQECSVK
+1363 AVIQECSTK

>member
-1 MTGCSTI
+1 
-8 ETNYSGNYKNMDM
+8 MDM

-40 NDNSSDASGVN
+40 HDNTSPSN
-51 PVPPTPPTPEVTDGP
+51 PKPPVDP

-71 KMDPPKELLVAGEN
+71 KIDPPKELLMAGNN
-85 QVVIALVDTQSAAKG
+85 QAVIALVDTQTVAARSAEG
-100 AKAPF
+100 PF
-105 DSHSLHL
+105 ASYSLHL
-112 WNNDACQATADSGL
+112 WNDEACSATEASGL
-126 NTGWDDK
+126 NSGWDDK
-133 SKTPATADSFG
+133 SKSPAAADSFG
-144 PAWVVPLK
+144 PAWVVPLSK
-152 NVEGCINFIAR
+152 LEGCINFIAR

-177 SFSEHPDRTVAIVAG
+177 IFKDHPDRTVAIVAG
-192 KKDLFGS
+192 KKEVFGS

-232 HVRLYYTD
+232 HVRLYYAA
-240 SGTIKAN
+240 SGQITAN
-247 ADGVFDFPY
+247 SKGVFDFPY
-256 ISLTAT
+256 IKLTPT
-262 TLTAEQQAKYPH
+262 TLSAEQQAKYPH

-284 AGKDLKPLLKGELVA
+284 SGKDLKPLLKGELVA
-299 IGTDADGILQGATL
+299 IGTDADGILLGATL
-313 VQSAGALDALYA
+313 VQSAGALDAFYA
-325 AEATKLSY
+325 TEATKLSY
-333 GAVVE
+333 GAVVD

-361 SHQKSG
+361 NHKKRRK
-367 EVAMTFDNA
+367 VAMTFDSA

-407 ERYEVT
+407 EHYEVT

-465 DLTGNDASTDEEKR
+465 DLTGNDDSTPVEHR
-479 GKFVGLTQPDSVPV
+479 GKFLGLADTDTAPV
-493 NHLKALAKSGV
+493 KHLQELAKSGV

-524 VANLGDDFSKLC
+524 VANIGDDFSKLC
-536 QVNPDVKTSKF
+536 QVNPDVKTSRF
-547 GGYCGG
+547 GTYCGG
-553 GQTVGDVLA
+553 GQTVGQVL
-562 DLQVGDSKDNPQVQ
+562 DTLKSGDSRDNPQVQ

-604 ATNAEGTKR
+604 ATNAEGTQR

-715 KDQMVQALA
+715 KAQMVQALA
-724 AVKKVNPEMYFYGEG
+724 AVKKVNPDMYFYGEG

-753 ATQKHLGGTGI
+753 ATQKHLAGTGI

-781 DGGDSIRK
+781 DGGDTIRE

-796 AFVDPNEMSKVDLAT
+796 AFVYPNEASKVTRDQ
-811 ALHQS
+811 ALHLA
-816 DLVRLGMAGNLKEF
+816 DLVRLGMAGNLKDF
-830 VLTDKDGMP
+830 VLTDKDGVP
-839 KKGAEIDYNG
+839 KKGSEIDYNG
-849 QSAGYAQDPVE
+849 QSAGYAKDPGE

-931 KVDYTLGDN
+931 KVDYTLADN
-940 NFDKGLPRKDKDGD
+940 NVDKGLPRKDKDGD
-954 NYPLIEQVLG
+954 NYPLIEKVLALNG
-964 KHAKP
+964 KP
-969 GSAEMAQ
+969 NGTDMET

-983 LAELRNSS
+983 LAELRKSS

-1025 DGVSAGADLDPAIDG
+1025 DGINVGADLDPAIDG
-1040 LVVMINASNQSQSI
+1040 LVVMINATNQSQSI
-1054 SDFRDGN
+1054 GDFRDGN
-1061 DQPIDLSGLQLS
+1061 DQPIDLSGVQLS
-1073 SAHHANNSIARDA
+1073 SAHHAGNSIARDA

-1112 AGLPVSKKTD
+1112 AGLPLGKKTD

-1128 FGNTD
+1128 FGNTGIF
-1133 VYLKGFLNEWGNTNQ
+1133 VRGFLGQWDVVNQ
-1148 MTFSGNFMYEFTT
+1148 MSFDGNYMYGLTT
-1161 EVSTDK
+1161 PVAEGQ
-1167 LGTTNV
+1167 LGETTL

-1178 SWGPVN
+1178 NWGAIN
-1184 YGSCNAGDKL
+1184 YGKCAPTDVL
-1194 VVGTPL
+1194 TPATPL
-1200 TLCKGGETGNIGV
+1200 TLCKGGDNVGMT
-1213 DLAKAGSYK
+1213 LSKAGNYR
-1222 FVFTAMNKDKPTLS
+1222 FVLTAMDKEKPTLS
-1236 VSFTEPVQSC
+1236 VS
-1246 KMLETVAG
+1246 VAG
-1254 NPLGYNLFVKGEL
+1254 ATP
-1267 SGWGA
+1267 
-1272 QPQYQLSYK
+1272 
-1281 GMDGDLAIYQAAFN
+1281 
-1295 YTGSTEFKV
+1295 
-1304 ANEDWSKEYL
+1304 
-1314 LNGGG
+1314 
-1319 AVNAETGY
+1319 
-1327 SFAFSKGGSANNS
+1327 
-1340 ITLPQGLWSVLV
+1340 
-1352 KVDPAGVKAGT
+1352 
-1363 AVIQECSVK
+1363 